1 MDYESLIGSVS
12 HNDSTIKQLNN
23 QRFNNMKHLGI
34 IIATIALVAIGLLAF
49 ASPSKTPDNP
59 QTPKNNYETMWK
71 KVKENLEKDL
81 PESAEKELD
90 AIEKQATK
98 DKNQIQLLKTYLY
111 RQNIFQRTIEEDPDQ
126 HFIQYIETKV
136 GQLDEVCDALLHE
149 EIAAAYA
156 NYLSGNEWRISE
168 NLPIDGADL
177 SKVEMKYWDKESF
190 KTRINQHYAEAL
202 KPVEAL
208 KKAKTEDFMVLYEN
222 TNNNKEYI
230 EYEATLFEFMFHRVA
245 KHYQEEA
252 DANDAEGD
260 TEKWWL
266 PAKDFVKVDLGDFDN
281 PLIKCLKIYQEL
293 ITYNLKNENEDVLI
307 YNDFKRLEFVNNTLG
322 ILLHYT
328 QYQAAMEDLKA
339 QHKDN
344 PLSTEITFS
353 IAQNMVGQLE
363 NNSEDSTYFDNYK
376 KAKAMCEEAIAKFP
390 KSKGAKNCENLIK
403 RIEEPQ
409 IDITLNKV
417 QLPNE
422 AIPAVLE
429 YKNTTAPYYRIVK
442 VSEKELSKL
451 NNMQKEDLLK
461 ELDKKLP
468 VAEQELTLAAE
479 TDYRSH
485 STLIALPALEE
496 GIYYLTA
503 TTKQGIKSE
512 NKTLVLNFQVSNL
525 GYIADQKDEKM
536 TVVTVDRK
544 TGKTVEGVTVELFRR
559 EWDYKAREHKT
570 IILTTLKSDKNG
582 RVVLD
587 GKVGTYNSFGIN
599 LRKGDDNLLS
609 GNQFRLDER
618 YRNNNEIYE
627 TKLFTDRAIYR
638 PGQTVYFQG
647 ITTRRQGEDLSLVNN
662 YSEKVSFRDAN
673 WQEITSANFT
683 TDEYGS
689 FSGSFVIPT
698 DRLNGVFHLNANRG
712 SVTIRVEEYKRP
724 TFEVNFERPKEQYK
738 LNQEVTVRGDVKA
751 YAGFGLDDVEY
762 TYRVIRKTSFPWRC
776 WWWYPYVE
784 DEQITHGKARTDENG
799 KFAVTFNLKPSK
811 TIAPEKQ
818 PMFTYEIEVTATS
831 KQGETHA
838 DTYSI
843 RAGYNEIA
851 ISTDLPRTIEKS
863 DIGKYQITVS
873 NLSWQPAKSR
883 ISRKIY
889 RYKDA
894 AKINYFEAN
903 HFFKSYDFDRDVQ
916 AIDRQI
922 LTDEE
927 LARLFPAWSFYDKQS
942 KTLVDEAE
950 IMVDDKAKF
959 YEGKALEPGK
969 YVVELTSLDD
979 PLAKIS
985 EQFTVFEN
993 DSKKLPFT
1001 TMEWAHQDKSTAKPG
1016 EEIQLSIGTSAKDV
1030 DVWVQLLHGDEI
1042 RMDKKINV
1050 SNGVQTLSYKVT
1062 EGDRGGL
1069 CWRYAF
1075 VKENSYNTDRLSVS
1089 VPFDNYDLN
1098 VKLATMRDKLSPGA
1112 EETWEVTV
1120 RDYKDKP
1127 LEAGLLAGMYDASLD
1142 EFERNHW
1149 WFSMSPSGVSGR
1161 SFGTDGHGFTSSN
1174 TGLEYFYFAE
1184 LFNFSLPS
1192 DAPFFDFGYGFGA
1205 RRYRKGGRVLYDY
1218 VEESVPMMAGAVLE
1232 KSSNSVDYEIPLV
1245 AQNAADEESIEI
1257 FRRVVFDESDDNR
1270 EASKEPTE
1278 PTLRENFNETAFFF
1292 PQLRT
1297 NADGSATFSF
1307 TMPDALTR
1315 WRLMLLAYT
1324 KDRKTGSKDYTFTSS
1339 KPVMIM
1345 ADMPRYMYDNDE
1357 LWFVANVI
1365 NTGDEPVTP
1374 KAKLEIFDAATMQ
1387 PVNLIV
1393 NAGPSTGSGASTTQ
1407 METIQP
1413 GRSKEV
1419 RWKVKGQYDL
1429 ELLAF
1434 RFTAYAGEFSDAEQ
1448 HLLPVLSSEI
1458 FMTQTLP
1465 ITVKAETEQ
1474 VFDFEAIANPDSHE
1488 RDYSLTLNFS
1498 TNPVW
1503 YAVQALP
1510 YLANVSTDRAETA
1523 FYVFYANT
1531 LSSYIADNIPNLLA
1545 YIKKWQ
1551 IETPDAL
1558 LSQLEKDQDLKAIM
1572 LQETPW
1578 VLEAKSETE
1587 QRSRIANLFEI
1598 NTLRGQQTRALQLI
1612 SQKQKYN
1619 GGWPWMDGMPE
1630 SPYIT
1635 TYILTGFGK
1644 LQKMGAWSSLSQA
1657 DQNTA
1662 QSICDKAV
1670 RFLEYEVAETYRNM
1684 KRYSKGKDWPI
1695 GSTTLAELYALSFFK
1710 EQNSDKDF
1718 ATAKKYYLGSL
1729 DKEWTSFNYNQRSK
1743 AAVLLYRTGNEKT
1756 AKLMIQSFKETAQK
1770 NEQIGMYWPKK
1781 YFSFESHIAT
1791 HANIMAAFA
1800 EIDQNQEMI
1809 DELRVWLLT
1818 QKQTNKWENS
1828 ASTAD
1833 AIYALLMRG
1842 SDWFEEGKEVTLR
1855 FGNTPISTEGGV
1867 AGTGFIQRRWNAN
1880 EVTSEMRQ
1888 LTVNNPTN
1896 HLVWGGLFRQYFVP
1910 IDEVKSD
1917 ESGFTIK
1924 RELFVEKIDDKG
1936 KKLVPV
1942 GTALRQAQGP
1952 AGAAD
1957 VEPVETPLKVGDKL
1971 TVKITFTNQQDM
1983 SFVFVKDLRAAG
1995 FEPIEQISR
2004 YEYNDRMS
2012 YYQSNTDT
2020 DMEFFIEFLHKG
2032 THQLEYSMFV
2042 TKEGYLNNGYALIQ
2056 CQYAPEFSAYSDG
2069 MKVKVGE

>member
-1 MDYESLIGSVS
+1 
-12 HNDSTIKQLNN
+12 
-23 QRFNNMKHLGI
+23 MKRTGI
-34 IIATIALVAIGLLAF
+34 IIAVVALVALGLLAF
-49 ASPSKTPDNP
+49 ATPSKTPDTP
-59 QTPKNNYETMWK
+59 QTPKNNYESMWK
-71 KVKENLEKDL
+71 KVKENLEKNL
-81 PESAEKELD
+81 PESAEKELNV
-90 AIEKQATK
+90 IEEQASK
-98 DKNQIQLLKTYLY
+98 DKNQTQLLKTWLY
-111 RQNIFQRTIEEDPDQ
+111 RQSIMQFTVEEDPEQ
-126 HFIQYIETKV
+126 AFIQYLETKV
-136 GQLDEVCDALLHE
+136 EQLDAVHDALLHE
-149 EIAAAYA
+149 EIAHAYA
-156 NYLSGNEWRISE
+156 NYLESYEWRISD
-168 NLPIDGADL
+168 NLAIDGDL
-177 SKVEMKYWDKESF
+177 SKVEMKYWDRASF
-190 KTRINQHYAEAL
+190 EARINLHYAEAL

-222 TNNNKEYI
+222 TSNNERYI
-230 EYEATLFEFMFHRVA
+230 EYEASLFEFMFHRVA
-245 KHYQEEA
+245 KYYQEQA
-252 DANDAEGD
+252 DADDVEGETD
-260 TEKWWL
+260 SWWL
-266 PAKDFVKVDLGDFDN
+266 PAKDFVKVDLGN
-281 PLIKCLKIYQEL
+281 TETPLNLCLKIYQDL
-293 ITYNLKNENEDVLI
+293 IAYNLKNDNEDVLI
-307 YNDFKRLEFVNNTLG
+307 YNDFKRFEFVNG
-322 ILLHYT
+322 ILGKNE

-344 PLSTEITFS
+344 SLSAEITS
-353 IAQNMVGQLE
+353 LIARNLMNQQE
-363 NNSEDSTYFDNYK
+363 NNPSDSTLFDNYK
-376 KAKAMCEEAIAKFP
+376 KAKTMCEEAIAQFP
-390 KSKGAKNCENLIK
+390 KSQGAKNCQSLID

-409 IDITLNKV
+409 IDIALNSV

-429 YKNTTAPYYRIVK
+429 YRNTTAPYYRIVK
-442 VSEKELSKL
+442 VSEKELEKL
-451 NNMQKEDLLK
+451 NGMNKEDRLK
-461 ELDKKLP
+461 ELNKTKA
-468 VAEQELTLAAE
+468 VVEKELSLAPE
-479 TDYRSH
+479 TDYRNH
-485 STLIALPALEE
+485 STLIALPALER

-503 TTKQGIKSE
+503 TTKQGIKDE
-512 NKTLVLNFQVSNL
+512 DKTLMLSFQVSQL
-525 GYIADQKDEKM
+525 GYITDKNENKM

-544 TGKTVEGVTVELFRR
+544 TGKTVEGVTVEFCRR
-559 EWDYKAREHKT
+559 EWNYKAREYKT
-570 IILTTLKSDKNG
+570 IVLSTVKSDKEGKAVMNG
-582 RVVLD
+582 
-587 GKVGTYNSFGIN
+587 KEESTTSFYVN
-599 LRKGDDNLLS
+599 LRKGDDALLS
-609 GNQFRLDER
+609 DIHFSIGTPPNRDDR
-618 YRNNNEIYE
+618 VNHM
-627 TKLFTDRAIYR
+627 TTLFTDRAIYR

-647 ITTRRQGEDLSLVNN
+647 IVVRYQGKDQALVNG
-662 YSEKVSFRDAN
+662 YSEKVTFKDAN
-673 WQEITSANFT
+673 WQEISSAQFT
-683 TDEYGS
+683 TDEYGT

-698 DRLNGVFHLNANRG
+698 DRLNGVFHLISGHGNK
-712 SVTIRVEEYKRP
+712 TIRVEEYKRP
-724 TFEVNFERPKEQYK
+724 TFEVTFEKPKEQYK
-738 LNQEVTVRGDVKA
+738 LNQEVTVHGDVKA

-762 TYRVIRKTSFPWRC
+762 SYRVVRKTSFPWRC
-776 WWWYPYVE
+776 WWWWYPVVE
-784 DEQITHGKARTDENG
+784 DEQITYGKARTDVNG
-799 KFAVTFNLKPSK
+799 KFAVTFNLKLSK

-818 PMFTYEIEVTATS
+818 PVFTYEIEVTATS

-851 ISTDLPRTIEKS
+851 ISTDLPSEVEKS
-863 DIGKYQITVS
+863 DMGKYQITVS

-889 RYKDA
+889 RYEEA
-894 AKINYFEAN
+894 AKINYFEAMG
-903 HFFKSYDFDRDVQ
+903 HLEKL
-916 AIDRQI
+916 DRQM
-922 LTDEE
+922 LSDVD
-927 LARLFPAWSFYDKQS
+927 LARLFPEYSFYDKQN
-942 KTLVDEAE
+942 KTLVDEAT
-950 IMVDDKAKF
+950 ITVDDKARF
-959 YEGKALEPGK
+959 YDGKALKPGK

-985 EQFTVFEN
+985 QQFTVFEE
-993 DSKKLPFT
+993 DSKKQPLT
-1001 TMEWAHQDKSTAKPG
+1001 TMEWKHLDTSTAHPG
-1016 EEIQLSIGTSAKDV
+1016 DEIHLSIGSSAKDV
-1030 DVWVQLLHGDEI
+1030 DIWVQLTHGNEI
-1042 RMDKKINV
+1042 RLDKKINV
-1050 SNGVQTLSYKVT
+1050 NNGVQTLSYKVT
-1062 EGDRGGL
+1062 ENDRGGL
-1069 CWRYAF
+1069 EWRYAF
-1075 VKENSYNTDRLSVS
+1075 VKENSFNIDRLGVS
-1089 VPFDNYDLN
+1089 VPFDNYNLA

-1127 LEAGLLAGMYDASLD
+1127 IEAALLASMYDASLD
-1142 EFERNHW
+1142 EFARNHW

-1161 SFGTDGHGFTSSN
+1161 SFNSDSHGFTSSN
-1174 TGLEYFYFAE
+1174 TGLEYFYFVE

-1192 DAPFFDFGYGFGA
+1192 DAPFFDFGYAYG
-1205 RRYRKGGRVLYDY
+1205 RRYRKGSRYYEDVYMC
-1218 VEESVPMMAGAVLE
+1218 VEERATPRMSGAVLQ
-1232 KSSNSVDYEIPLV
+1232 KNSI
-1245 AQNAADEESIEI
+1245 AADGAVEVEEEMVEI
-1257 FRRVVFDESDDNR
+1257 AKQESSHPSETGGQDDKT
-1270 EASKEPTE
+1270 KEPAE

-1297 NADGSATFSF
+1297 NNDGSATFSF

-1324 KDRKTGSKDYTFTSS
+1324 KDRKTGQNEYTFTSS

-1374 KAKLEIFDAATMQ
+1374 KAKLEIFDAASMQ
-1387 PVNLIV
+1387 PINMIV
-1393 NAGPSTGSGASTTQ
+1393 SNTTIP

-1429 ELLAF
+1429 SLLAF
-1434 RFTAYAGEFSDAEQ
+1434 RFTAYAGQFSDAEQ

-1474 VFDFEAIANPDSHE
+1474 TFDFEAIANPDSHE
-1488 RDYSLTLNFS
+1488 RDHSLTLNFS

-1510 YLANVSTDRAETA
+1510 YLANVKADRAETA

-1531 LSSYIADNIPNLLA
+1531 LSSYIADHIPNLLN

-1587 QRSRIANLFEI
+1587 QRNRISALFEV
-1598 NTLRGQQTRALQLI
+1598 NTIGNQQTNALKLI
-1612 SQKQKYN
+1612 KDKQKYN

-1630 SPYIT
+1630 SPYIS
-1635 TYILTGFGK
+1635 TYILSGFGR
-1644 LQKMGAWSSLSQA
+1644 LQKMGAWESLSKA
-1657 DQNTA
+1657 DQNTT

-1670 RFLEYEVAETYRNM
+1670 RYLEYEVAETYREM
-1684 KRYSKGKDWPI
+1684 KRLSKGKDWPI
-1695 GSTTLAELYALSFFK
+1695 GSSTLNELYALSFFK
-1710 EQNSDKDF
+1710 EQNSDRDF
-1718 ATAKKYYLGSL
+1718 AKAKAYYLKSL
-1729 DKEWTSFNYNQRSK
+1729 DKEWTSFNFNQRSK
-1743 AAVLLYRTGNEKT
+1743 GALVLYRNGNEKT
-1756 AKLMIQSFKETAQK
+1756 AKLMIQSFKECAQK

-1800 EIDQNQEMI
+1800 EIDQNQEML
-1809 DELRVWLLT
+1809 DQLRVWLLT

-1828 ASTAD
+1828 SSTAD
-1833 AIYALLMRG
+1833 ALYALLMRG

-1855 FGNTPISTEGGV
+1855 FGNIPVSIEGGV

-1880 EVTSEMRQ
+1880 EVTQDMRQ

-1924 RELFVEKIDDKG
+1924 RELFVETVTDKG
-1936 KKLVPV
+1936 KVLVPAEKR
-1942 GTALRQAQGP
+1942 T
-1952 AGAAD
+1952 
-1957 VEPVETPLKVGDKL
+1957 LKVGDKL
-1971 TVKITFTNQQDM
+1971 TVKITFTSQQDM

-1995 FEPIEQISR
+1995 FEPIEQISH

-2020 DMEFFIEFLHKG
+2020 DMEFFIERLSKG

-2042 TKEGYLNNGYALIQ
+2042 TKEGHLNNGYALIQ

-2069 MKVKVGE
+2069 MKVVVGE

>member
-1 MDYESLIGSVS
+1 
-12 HNDSTIKQLNN
+12 
-23 QRFNNMKHLGI
+23 MKHLGI
-34 IIATIALVAIGLLAF
+34 IIGIIALVAFGVLAF
-49 ASPSKTPDNP
+49 AMPSRTPNPDNP
-59 QTPKNNYETMWK
+59 KTPKNNYETMWK
-71 KVKENLEKDL
+71 NVKENLEKDL
-81 PESAEKELD
+81 PESAEKELN
-90 AIEKQATK
+90 AIEEKASK
-98 DKNQIQLLKTYLY
+98 DKNQTQLLKTWLY
-111 RQNIFQRTIEEDPDQ
+111 RQNIMLRTVEEDPEQ
-126 HFIQYIETKV
+126 AFIQYLESKV
-136 GQLDEVCDALLHE
+136 GQLDAVHDALLHE
-149 EIAAAYA
+149 EIAKAYA
-156 NYLSGNEWRISE
+156 NYLDENEWNINE
-168 NLPIDGADL
+168 NLPIDGDL

-190 KTRINQHYAEAL
+190 KTRINQHYDEAL
-202 KPVEAL
+202 KPVESL
-208 KKAKTEDFMVLYEN
+208 KKAKTVDFMVLYEN

-230 EYEATLFEFMFHRVA
+230 EYEASLFEFMFHRVA
-245 KHYQEEA
+245 KYYQEEA
-252 DANDAEGD
+252 NADQAEGD

-266 PAKDFVKVDLGDFDN
+266 PAKDFVKADLGDFDN

-293 ITYNLKNENEDVLI
+293 IAYNLKNSNEDVLI
-307 YNDFKRLEFVNNTLG
+307 YNDLKRLEFVNNTLG

-328 QYQAAMEDLKA
+328 QYQAAMENLKM

-344 PLSTEITFS
+344 PLSAEIT
-353 IAQNMVGQLE
+353 ALMARNLMGQYE

-376 KAKAMCEEAIAKFP
+376 KAKTICEEAIAKFP

-409 IDITLNKV
+409 IDLTLNKV
-417 QLPNE
+417 HLPNE

-461 ELDKKLP
+461 ELNKKMP
-468 VAEQELTLAAE
+468 VAEQDLMLPAE

-503 TTKQGIKSE
+503 TTKQGVKSE
-512 NKTLVLNFQVSNL
+512 DKTLVLNFQVSNL
-525 GYIADQKDEKM
+525 GYIIDQKDEKM

-544 TGKTVEGVTVELFRR
+544 TGKTVEGVTVELYRR

-570 IILTTLKSDKNG
+570 IILATMKSDKNG
-582 RVVLD
+582 RAVLD
-587 GKVGTYNSFGIN
+587 GKVGSNNSFGIN

-609 GNQFRLDER
+609 ERYFRLNEQ
-618 YRNNNEIYE
+618 YRNNNEVYE

-673 WQEITSANFT
+673 WQEISLANFN

-689 FSGSFVIPT
+689 FSGSFVIPS

-724 TFEVNFERPKEQYK
+724 TFEVTFEQPKEQYK

-762 TYRVIRKTSFPWRC
+762 TYRVVRKTSFPWRC
-776 WWWYPYVE
+776 WWWWYPVVD

-863 DIGKYQITVS
+863 DLGKYQITVS

-889 RYKDA
+889 RYDDL
-894 AKINYFEAN
+894 AKINYFEAMQ
-903 HFFKSYDFDRDVQ
+903 HLEVL
-916 AIDRQI
+916 DRQ
-922 LTDEE
+922 LLSDEQ
-927 LARLFPAWSFYDKQS
+927 LNKLFPEYSFYDKRT

-959 YEGKALEPGK
+959 LEGKTLESGN
-969 YVVELTSLDD
+969 YVVELKSLDD
-979 PLAKIS
+979 PLAVTT
-985 EQFTVFEN
+985 EEFTVYEN
-993 DSKKLPFT
+993 EAKKMPYT
-1001 TMEWAHQDKSTAKPG
+1001 AMVWSDVDKSTAHPG
-1016 EEIQLSIGTSAKDV
+1016 DEIKFSIGSSAKDV
-1030 DVWVQLLHGDEI
+1030 DIWVQLLHGDEI
-1042 RMDKKINV
+1042 RMDKKITV
-1050 SNGVQTLSYKVT
+1050 SNSVQTFTYKVT

-1069 CWRYAF
+1069 NFRYVLVKGNAF
-1075 VKENSYNTDRLSVS
+1075 RTSDNHIS
-1089 VPFDNYDLN
+1089 VPFDNYDLD
-1098 VKLATMRDKLSPGA
+1098 VKLATVRDKLSPGA

-1127 LEAGLLAGMYDASLD
+1127 LEAALLAGMYDASLD
-1142 EFERNHW
+1142 EFERNYW
-1149 WFSMSPSGVSGR
+1149 WFSMSPSGVYGN
-1161 SFGTDGHGFTSSN
+1161 SFGTDDHGFTSSN

-1192 DAPFFDFGYGFGA
+1192 DAPFFDFGYGFSY
-1205 RRYRKGGRVLYDY
+1205 RRYGKGLGAGRVMYD
-1218 VEESVPMMAGAVLE
+1218 EMVLE
-1232 KSSNSVDYEIPLV
+1232 EAAMPMQSVALSKKAVEANGAIETADAEEMVEITKQEMP
-1245 AQNAADEESIEI
+1245 S
-1257 FRRVVFDESDDNR
+1257 
-1270 EASKEPTE
+1270 EAGSQEQKPKEPAE

-1374 KAKLEIFDAATMQ
+1374 KAKLEIFDAGTMQ
-1387 PVNLIV
+1387 PVDLII
-1393 NAGPSTGSGASTTQ
+1393 NDGPSTGSGTYTIP

-1429 ELLAF
+1429 SLLAF
-1434 RFTAYAGEFSDAEQ
+1434 RFTAYAGQFSDAEQ

-1465 ITVKAETEQ
+1465 ITVKAETEKT
-1474 VFDFEAIANPDSHE
+1474 FDVPLGSLIAGEDPQSLPRDSHNHE

-1510 YLANVSTDRAETA
+1510 YLANISTDRAETA

-1531 LSSYIADNIPNLLA
+1531 LSSYIADHIPNLLN

-1587 QRSRIANLFEI
+1587 QRSRIATLFEV
-1598 NTLRGQQTRALQLI
+1598 NTIRNQQTNALKLI
-1612 SQKQKYN
+1612 EQKQKYN

-1630 SPYIT
+1630 SPYIS
-1635 TYILTGFGK
+1635 TYILSGFGK
-1644 LQKMGAWSSLSQA
+1644 LQKMGAWSSLSKA

-1670 RFLEYEVAETYRNM
+1670 RYLEYEVAETYREM
-1684 KRYSKGKDWPI
+1684 KRLSKGKDWPI
-1695 GSTTLAELYALSFFK
+1695 GSGTLNELYALSFFK

-1729 DKEWTSFNYNQRSK
+1729 DKEWTSFNFNQRSK
-1743 AAVLLYRTGNEKT
+1743 GALVLYRNGNEKT

-1800 EIDQNQEMI
+1800 EIDQDQEMI

-1818 QKQTNKWENS
+1818 QKQTTMWENS

-1867 AGTGFIQRRWNAN
+1867 AGTGFIQRRWNAS
-1880 EVTSEMRQ
+1880 EVTQDMRQ

-1924 RELFVEKIDDKG
+1924 RELFVETVTDKG
-1936 KKLVPV
+1936 KVLVPV
-1942 GTALRQAQGP
+1942 EKRT
-1952 AGAAD
+1952 
-1957 VEPVETPLKVGDKL
+1957 LKVGDKL
-1971 TVKITFTNQQDM
+1971 TVKITFTSQQDM

-1995 FEPIEQISR
+1995 FEPIEQVSR
-2004 YEYNDRMS
+2004 YEYNDQMS

-2020 DMEFFIEFLHKG
+2020 DMEFFIEFLPKG

-2069 MKVKVGE
+2069 MRVKVGE

>member
-1 MDYESLIGSVS
+1 
-12 HNDSTIKQLNN
+12 
-23 QRFNNMKHLGI
+23 
-34 IIATIALVAIGLLAF
+34 
-49 ASPSKTPDNP
+49 
-59 QTPKNNYETMWK
+59 
-71 KVKENLEKDL
+71 
-81 PESAEKELD
+81 
-90 AIEKQATK
+90 
-98 DKNQIQLLKTYLY
+98 
-111 RQNIFQRTIEEDPDQ
+111 
-126 HFIQYIETKV
+126 
-136 GQLDEVCDALLHE
+136 
-149 EIAAAYA
+149 
-156 NYLSGNEWRISE
+156 
-168 NLPIDGADL
+168 
-177 SKVEMKYWDKESF
+177 
-190 KTRINQHYAEAL
+190 
-202 KPVEAL
+202 
-208 KKAKTEDFMVLYEN
+208 
-222 TNNNKEYI
+222 
-230 EYEATLFEFMFHRVA
+230 
-245 KHYQEEA
+245 
-252 DANDAEGD
+252 
-260 TEKWWL
+260 
-266 PAKDFVKVDLGDFDN
+266 
-281 PLIKCLKIYQEL
+281 
-293 ITYNLKNENEDVLI
+293 
-307 YNDFKRLEFVNNTLG
+307 
-322 ILLHYT
+322 
-328 QYQAAMEDLKA
+328 
-339 QHKDN
+339 
-344 PLSTEITFS
+344 
-353 IAQNMVGQLE
+353 
-363 NNSEDSTYFDNYK
+363 
-376 KAKAMCEEAIAKFP
+376 
-390 KSKGAKNCENLIK
+390 
-403 RIEEPQ
+403 
-409 IDITLNKV
+409 
-417 QLPNE
+417 
-422 AIPAVLE
+422 
-429 YKNTTAPYYRIVK
+429 
-442 VSEKELSKL
+442 
-451 NNMQKEDLLK
+451 
-461 ELDKKLP
+461 
-468 VAEQELTLAAE
+468 
-479 TDYRSH
+479 
-485 STLIALPALEE
+485 
-496 GIYYLTA
+496 
-503 TTKQGIKSE
+503 
-512 NKTLVLNFQVSNL
+512 
-525 GYIADQKDEKM
+525 
-536 TVVTVDRK
+536 
-544 TGKTVEGVTVELFRR
+544 
-559 EWDYKAREHKT
+559 
-570 IILTTLKSDKNG
+570 
-582 RVVLD
+582 
-587 GKVGTYNSFGIN
+587 
-599 LRKGDDNLLS
+599 
-609 GNQFRLDER
+609 
-618 YRNNNEIYE
+618 
-627 TKLFTDRAIYR
+627 
-638 PGQTVYFQG
+638 
-647 ITTRRQGEDLSLVNN
+647 
-662 YSEKVSFRDAN
+662 
-673 WQEITSANFT
+673 
-683 TDEYGS
+683 
-689 FSGSFVIPT
+689 
-698 DRLNGVFHLNANRG
+698 
-712 SVTIRVEEYKRP
+712 
-724 TFEVNFERPKEQYK
+724 
-738 LNQEVTVRGDVKA
+738 
-751 YAGFGLDDVEY
+751 
-762 TYRVIRKTSFPWRC
+762 
-776 WWWYPYVE
+776 
-784 DEQITHGKARTDENG
+784 
-799 KFAVTFNLKPSK
+799 
-811 TIAPEKQ
+811 
-818 PMFTYEIEVTATS
+818 MFTYEIEVTATS

-863 DIGKYQITVS
+863 DIGTYQITGS
-873 NLSWQPAKSR
+873 NLRWQPAKSR

-889 RYKDA
+889 RYDDL
-894 AKINYFEAN
+894 AKIIYFNAMGRLE
-903 HFFKSYDFDRDVQ
+903 
-916 AIDRQI
+916 ILDRQMFS
-922 LTDEE
+922 DEE
-927 LARLFPAWSFYDKQS
+927 LSRLFPEYGFYDKRTKS
-942 KTLVDEAE
+942 LVDEAT
-950 IMVDDKAKF
+950 INVDDKAKF
-959 YEGKALEPGK
+959 LEGKTLQPGE

-985 EQFTVFEN
+985 EEFTIYEN
-993 DSKKLPFT
+993 QAPKMPYTAIVWSDV
-1001 TMEWAHQDKSTAKPG
+1001 DKSTAHPG
-1016 EEIQLSIGTSAKDV
+1016 DEIHFSIGSSAKDV
-1030 DVWVQLLHGDEI
+1030 DIWLQLLHGDEI
-1042 RMDKKINV
+1042 RMDKKITV
-1050 SNGVQTLSYKVT
+1050 SNSVQTFTYKVT

-1069 CWRYAF
+1069 NFRYVL
-1075 VKENSYNTDRLSVS
+1075 VKENAFKTSDDHIS
-1089 VPFDNYDLN
+1089 VPFDNYNLD

-1127 LEAGLLAGMYDASLD
+1127 LEAALLAGMYDASLD
-1142 EFERNHW
+1142 EFARNYW
-1149 WFSMSPSGVSGR
+1149 SFSMSPWGTR
-1161 SFGTDGHGFTSSN
+1161 SFRFSTCVHDFTSSN
-1174 TGLEYFYFAE
+1174 TSLEHFYFAE

-1192 DAPFFDFGYGFGA
+1192 DAPFFDFGYGFGM

-1218 VEESVPMMAGAVLE
+1218 VEESAPMMTGAVLE
-1232 KSSNSVDYEIPLV
+1232 KSSNTVDYEIPLV
-1245 AQNAADEESIEI
+1245 AQNATDEEMVMADEGNEVMFYEVTESGK
-1257 FRRVVFDESDDNR
+1257 
-1270 EASKEPTE
+1270 SKEPTE

-1292 PQLRT
+1292 PQMRT
-1297 NADGSATFSF
+1297 NTDGSATFSF

-1315 WRLMLLAYT
+1315 WRLMLMAYT

-1374 KAKLEIFDAATMQ
+1374 KAKLEIFDAGTMK
-1387 PVNLIV
+1387 PVNILV
-1393 NAGPSTGSGASTTQ
+1393 TNATIL

-1419 RWKVKGQYDL
+1419 RWKVKAQYDL

-1465 ITVKAETEQ
+1465 ITVKDETEQ

-1510 YLANVSTDRAETA
+1510 YLANVNTDRAETA

-1531 LSSYIADNIPNLLA
+1531 LSSYIADHIPNLLA

-1598 NTLRGQQTRALQLI
+1598 NNLRGQQTRALQLI

-1657 DQNTA
+1657 DQSTA

-1670 RFLEYEVAETYRNM
+1670 RFLEYEVADTYREM
-1684 KRYSKGKDWPI
+1684 KKYSKGKDWPI
-1695 GSTTLAELYALSFFK
+1695 GSTTLSELYALSFFK

-1729 DKEWTSFNYNQRSK
+1729 DKEWTTFNFNQRSK
-1743 AAVLLYRTGNEKT
+1743 GAVVLYRSGNEKT

-1818 QKQTNKWENS
+1818 QKQTTMWENS

-1842 SDWFEEGKEVTLR
+1842 SDWFAEGKEVTLR

-1867 AGTGFIQRRWNAN
+1867 AGTGFIQRRWTAN
-1880 EVTSEMRQ
+1880 EVTPDMRQ

-1917 ESGFTIK
+1917 EAGFTIK
-1924 RELFVEKIDDKG
+1924 RELFVETVTDKG
-1936 KKLVPV
+1936 KLLVPV
-1942 GTALRQAQGP
+1942 EKQA
-1952 AGAAD
+1952 
-1957 VEPVETPLKVGDKL
+1957 LKVGDKL
-1971 TVKITFTNQQDM
+1971 TVKITFTSQQDM

-2020 DMEFFIEFLHKG
+2020 DMEFFIEFLPKG

-2069 MKVKVGE
+2069 MKIRVGE

>member
-1 MDYESLIGSVS
+1 
-12 HNDSTIKQLNN
+12 
-23 QRFNNMKHLGI
+23 MKHLGI
-34 IIATIALVAIGLLAF
+34 IIAIVALVAIGLLAF
-49 ASPSKTPDNP
+49 AVPSKNPNSPDTPDSP

-90 AIEKQATK
+90 AIEKQAAK
-98 DKNQIQLLKTYLY
+98 DKNQVQLLKTWLY
-111 RQNIFQRTIEEDPDQ
+111 RQQIFQRTVEEDPDQ
-126 HFIQYIETKV
+126 YFIQYAETKV
-136 GQLDEVCDALLHE
+136 GQLDEACNALLHE
-149 EIAAAYA
+149 ELAKAYA
-156 NYLSGNEWRISE
+156 EYLDDNEWRISQ
-168 NLPIDGADL
+168 NLAIDGDI

-190 KTRINQHYAEAL
+190 KTRINAHYSEAL

-208 KKAKTEDFMVLYEN
+208 KKAKTEDFMALYEN
-222 TNNNKEYI
+222 TDNNVRYI
-230 EYEATLFEFMFHRVA
+230 EYEASLFEFMFHRVSNY
-245 KHYQEEA
+245 YQGQANLDDVEA
-252 DANDAEGD
+252 GWDSE
-260 TEKWWL
+260 TWWL
-266 PAKDFVKVDLGDFDN
+266 PAKDFVKADLGDDDS
-281 PLIKCLKIYQEL
+281 PLIKCLKIYQDL
-293 ITYNLKNENEDVLI
+293 IAYNLKQKNEDVLI
-307 YNDFKRLEFVNNTLG
+307 FNDFKRFGFVNG
-322 ILLHYT
+322 ILGKDDR
-328 QYQAAMEDLKA
+328 YQAAMEDLKA
-339 QHKDN
+339 QHPDN
-344 PLSTEITFS
+344 PISAEITS
-353 IAQNMVGQLE
+353 LIARNMINQQE
-363 NNSEDSTYFDNYK
+363 NHSEDSTYFDNYK
-376 KAKAMCEEAIAKFP
+376 KAKALCEEAIAKFP
-390 KSKGAKNCENLIK
+390 KSMGAKNCQNIIK

-409 IDITLNKV
+409 IDLSLNSV

-429 YKNTTAPYYRIVK
+429 YRNTTTPYYRIVK
-442 VSEKELSKL
+442 VTEKELKKL
-451 NNMQKEDLLK
+451 NEMRKEDLLK
-461 ELDKKLP
+461 ELDKKSA
-468 VAEQELTLAAE
+468 VAEQELTLPAE
-479 TDYRSH
+479 TDYREH
-485 STLIALPALEE
+485 STLIALPALER
-496 GIYYLTA
+496 GFYYLTA
-503 TTKQGIKSE
+503 TTEKGIKSE
-512 NKTLVLNFQVSNL
+512 EKTLVLNFQVSNL
-525 GYIADQKDEKM
+525 GYVADKFYDQM
-536 TVVTVDRK
+536 TVLTVDRK
-544 TGKTVEGVTVELFRR
+544 TGKAMEGVTVEFYRR
-559 EWDYKAREHKT
+559 EWDYKSREYKT
-570 IILTTLKSDKNG
+570 IILKTVKSDKNG
-582 RVVLD
+582 KAVMD
-587 GKVGTYNSFGIN
+587 GNEKDRSSFYVN
-599 LRKGDDNLLS
+599 LRKGDDVLLS
-609 GNQFRLDER
+609 SINYYLGSPEVNDRVYHTTHF
-618 YRNNNEIYE
+618 
-627 TKLFTDRAIYR
+627 FTDRAIYR

-647 ITTRRQGEDLSLVNN
+647 IVVRYQGKDEALVNG
-662 YSEKVSFRDAN
+662 YSEKVSFKDAN
-673 WQEITSANFT
+673 WQEIGSANFT
-683 TDEYGS
+683 TDEYGT

-698 DRLNGVFHLNANRG
+698 DRLNGVFHLTSGHG
-712 SVTIRVEEYKRP
+712 SSTIRVEEYKRP

-738 LNQEVTVRGDVKA
+738 LNQEVTVHGDVKA

-762 TYRVIRKTSFPWRC
+762 SYRVIRKTSFPWRC
-776 WWWYPYVE
+776 WWWWYPTVE
-784 DEQITHGKARTDENG
+784 DEQITYGKARTDAEG
-799 KFAVTFNLKPSK
+799 KFAVTFNLKPSLS
-811 TIAPEKQ
+811 IEPEKQ
-818 PMFTYEIEVTATS
+818 PVFTYEIEVTATS

-851 ISTDLPRTIEKS
+851 IGTDLPSEVEKA
-863 DIGKYQITVS
+863 DLGKYEITVS

-889 RYKDA
+889 RYENA
-894 AKINYFEAN
+894 AKINYFEAMG
-903 HFFKSYDFDRDVQ
+903 RRETL
-916 AIDRQI
+916 DRQV
-922 LTDEE
+922 LSDAE
-927 LARLFPAWSFYDKQS
+927 LARLFPEWSFYDKTVVEPVETPALRRAQGPE
-942 KTLVDEAE
+942 KNLVYQDE

-985 EQFTVFEN
+985 QQFTVFEN
-993 DSKKLPFT
+993 DSKKLPVT
-1001 TMEWAHQDKSTAKPG
+1001 TMEWAHQDKSTAHPG
-1016 EEIQLSIGTSAKDV
+1016 DEIQLSIGTSAKDV
-1030 DVWVQLLHGDEI
+1030 AVWVQLLHGDEV
-1042 RMDKKINV
+1042 RMDKKINL

-1069 CWRYAF
+1069 NWRYAF
-1075 VKENSYNTDRLSVS
+1075 VKENTFNIRRMDVS
-1089 VPFDNYDLN
+1089 VPFDNYNLN
-1098 VKLATMRDKLSPGA
+1098 VKLATVRDKLSPGA

-1120 RDYKDKP
+1120 NDYKDKP
-1127 LEAGLLAGMYDASLD
+1127 LEAGLLAGMYDVSLD
-1142 EFERNHW
+1142 EFARNYW

-1161 SFGTDGHGFTSSN
+1161 GFSGDGHGFTSSH
-1174 TGLEYFYFAE
+1174 TGLDYFYFVE

-1192 DAPFFDFGYGFGA
+1192 DAPFFDYGYVYRGRGL
-1205 RRYRKGGRVLYDY
+1205 RKGRGRY
-1218 VEESVPMMAGAVLE
+1218 VEDVYMCVEEEPMMSGAVLE
-1232 KSSNSVDYEIPLV
+1232 KNS
-1245 AQNAADEESIEI
+1245 AAGAALATDEA
-1257 FRRVVFDESDDNR
+1257 
-1270 EASKEPTE
+1270 EAEEALAKQDAAVETGGAASQEPAE

-1292 PQLRT
+1292 PQMRT
-1297 NADGSATFSF
+1297 NKDGSATFSF

-1315 WRLMLLAYT
+1315 WRLMLLAYS
-1324 KDRKTGSKDYTFTSS
+1324 KDRKTGRNEYTFTSS

-1365 NTGDEPVTP
+1365 NTGDEAVTP
-1374 KAKLEIFDAATMQ
+1374 KAKLEIFDAATME
-1387 PVNLIV
+1387 PVNIIV
-1393 NAGPSTGSGASTTQ
+1393 TDGPSTGPSSGSGTNSGTVQ
-1407 METIQP
+1407 VETIQP

-1419 RWKVKGQYDL
+1419 RWKVKAQYDL

-1434 RFTAYAGEFSDAEQ
+1434 RFTAYAGQFSDAEQ

-1465 ITVKAETEQ
+1465 ITVKADTEKT
-1474 VFDFEAIANPDSHE
+1474 FDFEAIANPDSHE

-1510 YLANVSTDRAETA
+1510 YLANTKTDRAETA

-1587 QRSRIANLFEI
+1587 QRNRIATLFEV
-1598 NTLRGQQTRALQLI
+1598 NTIRNQQTNALKLI
-1612 SQKQKYN
+1612 QQKQKYN

-1630 SPYIT
+1630 SAYIT
-1635 TYILTGFGK
+1635 TYILSGMGK
-1644 LQKMGAWSSLSQA
+1644 LQKMGAWSSLSKS

-1662 QSICDKAV
+1662 QNICDKAV
-1670 RFLEYEVAETYRNM
+1670 RYLEYDVAETYRYM
-1684 KRYSKGKDWPI
+1684 KKYSKGKDWPI
-1695 GSTTLAELYALSFFK
+1695 GSSTLAELYALSFFK
-1710 EQNSDKDF
+1710 EQNSDRDF
-1718 ATAKKYYLGSL
+1718 AKAKKYYLESL
-1729 DKEWTSFNYNQRSK
+1729 DKEWTSFNFNYRSK
-1743 AAVLLYRTGNEKT
+1743 GALVLYRNGNVKT
-1756 AKLMIQSFKETAQK
+1756 AKLMIQSFKECAQK

-1809 DELRVWLLT
+1809 DQLRVWLLT
-1818 QKQTNKWENS
+1818 QKQTNSWENS

-1842 SDWFEEGKEVTLR
+1842 SDWFAEGKDVTLR

-1880 EVTSEMRQ
+1880 EVTQDMRQ

-1924 RELFVEKIDDKG
+1924 RELFVETVTDKG
-1936 KKLVPV
+1936 KVLVPAEKR
-1942 GTALRQAQGP
+1942 T
-1952 AGAAD
+1952 
-1957 VEPVETPLKVGDKL
+1957 LKVGDKL
-1971 TVKITFTNQQDM
+1971 TVKITFTSQQDM
-1983 SFVFVKDLRAAG
+1983 SYVFVKDLRAAG

-2020 DMEFFIEFLHKG
+2020 DMEFFIERLPKG

-2056 CQYAPEFSAYSDG
+2056 CQYAPEFGAYSDG
-2069 MKVKVGE
+2069 MKLRVGE

>member
-1 MDYESLIGSVS
+1 MCQCFHGCK
-12 HNDSTIKQLNN
+12 NSTILHDICYFCVIIPNTKT
-23 QRFNNMKHLGI
+23 MKRIGI
-34 IIATIALVAIGLLAF
+34 ILAIVALVAIGLLAF
-49 ASPSKTPDNP
+49 ATPNQSPDKPK
-59 QTPKNNYETMWK
+59 TPKNNYETMWK
-71 KVKENLEKDL
+71 KVKENLEKNL

-90 AIEKQATK
+90 AIEQQAAK
-98 DKNQIQLLKTYLY
+98 DKNDIQLLKTYLY
-111 RQNIFQRTIEEDPDQ
+111 RQKIFQFTVEEDPDQ
-126 HFIQYIETKV
+126 YFIQYAESKI
-136 GQLDEVCDALLHE
+136 GQLDEVCNALLHE
-149 EIAAAYA
+149 EIARAYA
-156 NYLSGNEWRISE
+156 NYLESNERTINE
-168 NLPIDGADL
+168 NLPIDGDL
-177 SKVEMKYWDKESF
+177 PKVEMKYWDKESF
-190 KTRINQHYAEAL
+190 KTRIYQHYNEAL
-202 KPVEAL
+202 KPIEAL

-222 TNNNKEYI
+222 NENNEKYI
-230 EYEATLFEFMFHRVA
+230 EYEASLFEFMFHRVA
-245 KHYQEEA
+245 NYYQGEA
-252 DANDAEGD
+252 NADDAEGD

-266 PAKDFVKVDLGDFDN
+266 PAKDFVKADLGDFDN

-293 ITYNLKNENEDVLI
+293 IAYNLKNSNEDVLI
-307 YNDFKRLEFVNNTLG
+307 YNDFKRFGFVNG
-322 ILLHYT
+322 ILGKDD
-328 QYQAAMEDLKA
+328 QYQTAMEDLKA

-344 PLSTEITFS
+344 PLSAEIT
-353 IAQNMVGQLE
+353 ALMARNLMNQYE
-363 NNSEDSTYFDNYK
+363 NNNSDSTYFDNYK

-390 KSKGAKNCENLIK
+390 KSQGAKNCENLIK

-409 IDITLNKV
+409 IDITLNSV

-429 YKNTTAPYYRIVK
+429 YKNTTKPYYRIVK
-442 VSEKELSKL
+442 VSEKELKQLQLVDHKKDLIRVLNSK
-451 NNMQKEDLLK
+451 NAI
-461 ELDKKLP
+461 
-468 VAEQELTLAAE
+468 AEQELTLTPEA
-479 TDYRSH
+479 DYRHH

-503 TTKQGIKSE
+503 TTKQDIKSE
-512 NKTLVLNFQVSNL
+512 DKTLIISFQVSNL
-525 GYIADQKDEKM
+525 GYITDSKYEQM
-536 TVVTVDRK
+536 TAVVVDRK
-544 TGKTVEGVTVELFRR
+544 TGKTVEGVTVEFCRR
-559 EWDYKAREHKT
+559 EWDYKAREYKT
-570 IILTTLKSDKNG
+570 IVLNTVKSDKNG
-582 RVVLD
+582 KAVMTGEKGRM
-587 GKVGTYNSFGIN
+587 TSFYIN
-599 LRKGDDNLLS
+599 LRNGNDVLLS
-609 GNQFRLDER
+609 DINFSIGSPN
-618 YRNNNEIYE
+618 RNDGVYHM
-627 TKLFTDRAIYR
+627 TTLFTDRAIYR

-647 ITTRRQGEDLSLVNN
+647 VVKRSQDKEQTLVNG
-662 YSEKVSFRDAN
+662 YSEKVTFKDAN
-673 WQEITSANFT
+673 WQEISSAQFT

-698 DRLNGVFHLNANRG
+698 DRLNGVFHLITGHG
-712 SVTIRVEEYKRP
+712 SSTIRVEEYKRP
-724 TFEVNFERPKEQYK
+724 TFEVTFERPKEQYK
-738 LNQEVTVRGDVKA
+738 LNQEVTVHGDVKA

-762 TYRVIRKTSFPWRC
+762 SYRVIRKTSFPWRC
-776 WWWYPYVE
+776 WWWWYPTVE

-851 ISTDLPRTIEKS
+851 ISTDLPSEVEKS

-873 NLSWQPAKSR
+873 NLSYQPAKSR
-883 ISRKIY
+883 IMRKIY
-889 RYKDA
+889 RYDDV
-894 AKINYFEAN
+894 AKINYFDAMRRSE
-903 HFFKSYDFDRDVQ
+903 KL
-916 AIDRQI
+916 DRQV
-922 LTDEE
+922 LSDAE
-927 LARLFPAWSFYDKQS
+927 LARLFPEYSFYDKQN
-942 KTLVDEAE
+942 KTLVDEAT
-950 IMVDDKAKF
+950 ISVDDKAKF
-959 YEGKALEPGK
+959 YEGKALEPGR

-979 PLAKIS
+979 PFAKIS
-985 EQFTVFEN
+985 EQFIVFEN
-993 DSKKLPFT
+993 DSQKLPFT
-1001 TMEWAHQDKSTAKPG
+1001 TMEWVHQDKSTAKPG
-1016 EEIQLSIGTSAKDV
+1016 EEIQLSIGSAAKDV
-1030 DVWVQLLHGDEI
+1030 DIWVQLLHGDEI
-1042 RMDKKINV
+1042 RLDKKINV

-1062 EGDRGGL
+1062 ENDRGGL
-1069 CWRYAF
+1069 NWRYAF
-1075 VKENSYNTDRLSVS
+1075 VKENSFNKDRLDIS
-1089 VPFDNYDLN
+1089 VPFDNYDLD

-1127 LEAGLLAGMYDASLD
+1127 LEATLLAGMYDASLD

-1161 SFGTDGHGFTSSN
+1161 GFNSDGHGFTSSN
-1174 TGLEYFYFAE
+1174 TGLDYFYFVE

-1192 DAPFFDFGYGFGA
+1192 DAPFFDFGYGYGG
-1205 RRYRKGGRVLYDY
+1205 RRYRKGGRVYEDVY
-1218 VEESVPMMAGAVLE
+1218 MCVEESAVPRMSGAVLQKNAVTTGLPIVNDDVE
-1232 KSSNSVDYEIPLV
+1232 
-1245 AQNAADEESIEI
+1245 AADAEEMVEI
-1257 FRRVVFDESDDNR
+1257 TKQEMPY
-1270 EASKEPTE
+1270 EAGGQEQKPKEPAE

-1315 WRLMLLAYT
+1315 WRLMLMAYT
-1324 KDRKTGSKDYTFTSS
+1324 KDRKTGQNEYTFTSS

-1374 KAKLEIFDAATMQ
+1374 TAKLEIFDAGTMK
-1387 PVNLIV
+1387 PVNMIV
-1393 NAGPSTGSGASTTQ
+1393 SNATIP

-1429 ELLAF
+1429 SLLAF
-1434 RFTAYAGEFSDAEQ
+1434 RFTAYAGQFSDAEQ

-1465 ITVKAETEQ
+1465 ITVKAETEKT
-1474 VFDFEAIANPDSHE
+1474 FDFEAIANPDSHE

-1510 YLANVSTDRAETA
+1510 YLANIKADRAETA

-1531 LSSYIADNIPNLLA
+1531 LSSYIADHIPNLLN

-1587 QRSRIANLFEI
+1587 QRSRIASLFEI

-1612 SQKQKYN
+1612 QQKQKYN

-1630 SPYIT
+1630 SPYIS
-1635 TYILTGFGK
+1635 TYILSGFGK
-1644 LQKMGAWSSLSQA
+1644 LQKMGAWSSLSKA

-1670 RFLEYEVAETYRNM
+1670 RYLEYEVAETYRYM
-1684 KRYSKGKDWPI
+1684 KAHSKGKDWPI
-1695 GSTTLAELYALSFFK
+1695 GSSTLNELYALSFF
-1710 EQNSDKDF
+1710 EVQNSDRDF
-1718 ATAKKYYLGSL
+1718 AKAKDYYLKSL
-1729 DKEWTSFNYNQRSK
+1729 DKEWTSFNFNQRSK
-1743 AAVLLYRTGNEKT
+1743 GALVLFRNGNEKT
-1756 AKLMIQSFKETAQK
+1756 AKLMIQSFKECAQK

-1800 EIDQNQEMI
+1800 EIDQDQEMI
-1809 DELRVWLLT
+1809 DQLRVWLLT

-1880 EVTSEMRQ
+1880 EVTEDMRQ
-1888 LTVNNPTN
+1888 LTVNNPTP

-1924 RELFVEKIDDKG
+1924 RELFVETVTDKG

-1942 GTALRQAQGP
+1942 EKQA
-1952 AGAAD
+1952 
-1957 VEPVETPLKVGDKL
+1957 LKVGDKL
-1971 TVKITFTNQQDM
+1971 TVKITFTSQQDM

-2004 YEYNDRMS
+2004 YEYNDEMS

-2020 DMEFFIEFLHKG
+2020 DMEFFIEFLPKG

>member
-1 MDYESLIGSVS
+1 
-12 HNDSTIKQLNN
+12 
-23 QRFNNMKHLGI
+23 MKYKGI
-34 IIATIALVAIGLLAF
+34 IIAAATLLVVGALSF
-49 ASPSKTPDNP
+49 ASTNTLTKVPAA
-59 QTPKNNYETMWK
+59 PKNNYEDMWK
-71 KVKENLEKDL
+71 KVKENLDKNL

-90 AIEKQATK
+90 AIEQQAAK
-98 DKNQIQLLKTYLY
+98 DKNDIQLLKTYLY
-111 RQNIFQRTIEEDPDQ
+111 RQKIFHFTVEEDPDQ
-126 HFIQYIETKV
+126 YFIQYAESKI
-136 GQLDEVCDALLHE
+136 GQLDEVCNALLHE
-149 EIAAAYA
+149 EIAKAYA
-156 NYLSGNEWRISE
+156 NYLEENEWTINE
-168 NLPIDGADL
+168 NLAIDGDL
-177 SKVEMKYWDKESF
+177 GKVEMKYWDKASF
-190 KTRINQHYAEAL
+190 QSRIDQHYVEAL

-222 TNNNKEYI
+222 KDNNEKYI
-230 EYEATLFEFMFHRVA
+230 EYEASLFEFMFHRVA
-245 KHYQEEA
+245 NYYQGEA
-252 DANDAEGD
+252 NADDAEGD

-266 PAKDFVKVDLGDFDN
+266 PAKDFVKADLGDFNN
-281 PLIKCLKIYQEL
+281 PLIKCLRIYQDL
-293 ITYNLKNENEDVLI
+293 IAYNLKEKNEDVLI
-307 YNDFKRLEFVNNTLG
+307 YNDFKRFGFVNG
-322 ILLHYT
+322 ILGKDD

-339 QHKDN
+339 QHNDN
-344 PLSTEITFS
+344 PLSAEIT
-353 IAQNMVGQLE
+353 ALMARNLMNQYE
-363 NNSEDSTYFDNYK
+363 NNSSDSTYFDNYK

-390 KSKGAKNCENLIK
+390 KSQGAKNCENLIK

-409 IDITLNKV
+409 IDITLNSV

-429 YKNTTAPYYRIVK
+429 YKNTTKPYYRIVK
-442 VSEKELSKL
+442 VSEKELKQLQLVDHKKDLIRVLNSK
-451 NNMQKEDLLK
+451 NAI
-461 ELDKKLP
+461 
-468 VAEQELTLAAE
+468 AEQELTLAPEA
-479 TDYRSH
+479 DYRHH

-503 TTKQGIKSE
+503 TTKQDIKSE
-512 NKTLVLNFQVSNL
+512 DKTLIISFQVSNL
-525 GYIADQKDEKM
+525 GYITDSKYEQM
-536 TVVTVDRK
+536 TAVVVDRK
-544 TGKTVEGVTVELFRR
+544 TGKTVEGVTVEFCRR
-559 EWDYKAREHKT
+559 EWDYKAREYKT
-570 IILTTLKSDKNG
+570 IVLNTVKSDKNG
-582 RVVLD
+582 KAVMTGEKGRM
-587 GKVGTYNSFGIN
+587 TSFYIN
-599 LRKGDDNLLS
+599 LRNGNDVLLS
-609 GNQFRLDER
+609 DINFSIGSPN
-618 YRNNNEIYE
+618 RNDGVYHM
-627 TKLFTDRAIYR
+627 TTLFTDRAIYR

-647 ITTRRQGEDLSLVNN
+647 VVKRSQGKEQTLVNG
-662 YSEKVSFRDAN
+662 YSEKVTFKDAN
-673 WQEITSANFT
+673 WQEISSAQFT

-698 DRLNGVFHLNANRG
+698 DRLNGVFHLITGHG
-712 SVTIRVEEYKRP
+712 SSTIRVEEYKRP
-724 TFEVNFERPKEQYK
+724 TFEVTFERPKEQYK
-738 LNQEVTVRGDVKA
+738 LNQEVTVHGDVKA

-762 TYRVIRKTSFPWRC
+762 SYRVIRKTSFPWRC
-776 WWWYPYVE
+776 WWWWYPTVE

-851 ISTDLPRTIEKS
+851 ISTDLPSEVEKS

-889 RYKDA
+889 RYEDV
-894 AKINYFEAN
+894 AKINYFEAMG
-903 HFFKSYDFDRDVQ
+903 HSEKL
-916 AIDRQI
+916 DRQV
-922 LTDEE
+922 LSDAE
-927 LARLFPAWSFYDKQS
+927 LARLFPMYSFYDKQN
-942 KTLVDEAE
+942 KTLVDEAT
-950 IMVDDKAKF
+950 ISVDDKAKF
-959 YEGKALEPGK
+959 YEGKALEPGR

-979 PLAKIS
+979 PFAKIS

-993 DSKKLPFT
+993 DSKKLPVT
-1001 TMEWAHQDKSTAKPG
+1001 TMEWVHQDKSTAHPG
-1016 EEIQLSIGTSAKDV
+1016 DEIQLSIGSSAKDV
-1030 DVWVQLLHGDEI
+1030 EIWVQLLHGDEI
-1042 RMDKKINV
+1042 RLDKKITV

-1062 EGDRGGL
+1062 ENDRGGL
-1069 CWRYAF
+1069 SWRYAF
-1075 VKENSYNTDRLSVS
+1075 VKENSFNKDRLDIS
-1089 VPFDNYDLN
+1089 VPFDNYDLD

-1127 LEAGLLAGMYDASLD
+1127 LEAALLAGMYDASLD

-1149 WFSMSPSGVSGR
+1149 WFSMSPSGVYGR
-1161 SFGTDGHGFTSSN
+1161 GFNSDGHGFTSSN
-1174 TGLEYFYFAE
+1174 TGLDYFYFVE

-1192 DAPFFDFGYGFGA
+1192 DAPFFDFGYGYGG
-1205 RRYRKGGRVLYDY
+1205 RRYRKGGRVLYDEDVY
-1218 VEESVPMMAGAVLE
+1218 MCVEESAVPRMSGAVLQ
-1232 KSSNSVDYEIPLV
+1232 KNSVATDGFVEV
-1245 AQNAADEESIEI
+1245 EEEAADALETGSTAALKD
-1257 FRRVVFDESDDNR
+1257 DEP
-1270 EASKEPTE
+1270 KEPAE

-1315 WRLMLLAYT
+1315 WRLMLMAYT
-1324 KDRKTGSKDYTFTSS
+1324 KDRKTGRNEYTFTSS

-1374 KAKLEIFDAATMQ
+1374 KAKLEIFDAGTMK
-1387 PVNLIV
+1387 PVNMIV
-1393 NAGPSTGSGASTTQ
+1393 SNATIP

-1429 ELLAF
+1429 SLLAF
-1434 RFTAYAGEFSDAEQ
+1434 RFTAYAGQFSDAEQ

-1465 ITVKAETEQ
+1465 ITVKAETEKT
-1474 VFDFEAIANPDSHE
+1474 FDFEAIANPDSHE

-1510 YLANVSTDRAETA
+1510 YLANVKADRAETA

-1531 LSSYIADNIPNLLA
+1531 LSSYIADHIPNLLN

-1572 LQETPW
+1572 LKETPW

-1587 QRSRIANLFEI
+1587 QRSRIATLFEV
-1598 NTLRGQQTRALQLI
+1598 NTIRNQQTNALRLI
-1612 SQKQKYN
+1612 KDKQKYN

-1630 SPYIT
+1630 SPYIS
-1635 TYILTGFGK
+1635 TYILSGFGK
-1644 LQKMGAWSSLSQA
+1644 LQKMGAWSSLSKA

-1670 RFLEYEVAETYRNM
+1670 RYLEYEVAETYRYM
-1684 KRYSKGKDWPI
+1684 KAHSKGKDWPI
-1695 GSTTLAELYALSFFK
+1695 GSSTLNELYALSFFK

-1729 DKEWTSFNYNQRSK
+1729 DKEWTSFNFNQRSK
-1743 AAVLLYRTGNEKT
+1743 GALVLYRNGNEKT
-1756 AKLMIQSFKETAQK
+1756 AKLMIQSFKECAQK

-1800 EIDQNQEMI
+1800 EIDQDQEMI
-1809 DELRVWLLT
+1809 DQLRVWLLT
-1818 QKQTNKWENS
+1818 QKQTTMWENS

-1880 EVTSEMRQ
+1880 EVTEDMRQ
-1888 LTVNNPTN
+1888 LTVNNPTP

-1924 RELFVEKIDDKG
+1924 RELFVETVTDKG
-1936 KKLVPV
+1936 KKLVPFEK
-1942 GTALRQAQGP
+1942 QA
-1952 AGAAD
+1952 
-1957 VEPVETPLKVGDKL
+1957 LKVGDKL
-1971 TVKITFTNQQDM
+1971 TVKITFTSQQDM

-2004 YEYNDRMS
+2004 YEYNDEMS

-2020 DMEFFIEFLHKG
+2020 DMEFFIEFLPKG

>member
-1 MDYESLIGSVS
+1 
-12 HNDSTIKQLNN
+12 
-23 QRFNNMKHLGI
+23 MKHLGI
-34 IIATIALVAIGLLAF
+34 IIAITALVAVGALAF
-49 ASPSKTPDNP
+49 AMPSKAPDNPDNP
-59 QTPKNNYETMWK
+59 QTPKNSYETMWK
-71 KVKENLEKDL
+71 KVKENLEKNL

-111 RQNIFQRTIEEDPDQ
+111 RQNIMQFTIEDDAQ
-126 HFIQYIETKV
+126 QAFIQYLETKV
-136 GQLDEVCDALLHE
+136 GQLDEVHDALLHE
-149 EIAAAYA
+149 EIAKAYA
-156 NYLSGNEWRISE
+156 NYLDENDWRISE
-168 NLPIDGADL
+168 NLPIDGDL

-190 KTRINQHYAEAL
+190 KTRINQHYDEAL
-202 KPVEAL
+202 KPVDAL
-208 KKAKTEDFMVLYEN
+208 KKAKTEDFLVLYEN
-222 TNNNKEYI
+222 KNNNEEYL
-230 EYEATLFEFMFHRVA
+230 EYEASLFEFMFHRVA
-245 KHYQEEA
+245 NYYQGEA
-252 DANDAEGD
+252 NADQAEGD

-266 PAKDFVKVDLGDFDN
+266 PAKDFVKADLGTSDN
-281 PLIKCLKIYQEL
+281 PLTKCLKIYQQL
-293 ITYNLKNENEDVLI
+293 IGFNLKNNNEDVLI
-307 YNDFKRLEFVNNTLG
+307 YNDFKRFGFVNS
-322 ILLHYT
+322 ILDKDE

-344 PLSTEITFS
+344 LLSAEITS
-353 IAQNMVGQLE
+353 LIARNMMNQYE
-363 NNSEDSTYFDNYK
+363 SNSSDSAYFDHYK
-376 KAKAMCEEAIAKFP
+376 NAKAMCEEAIAKFP
-390 KSKGAKNCENLIK
+390 KSKGAKNCQSLIK

-409 IDITLNKV
+409 IDISLNSV

-429 YKNTTAPYYRIVK
+429 YRNVTAPYYRIVK
-442 VSEKELSKL
+442 VSEKELKRL
-451 NNMQKEDLLK
+451 RDTRDKEELLK
-461 ELDKKLP
+461 ELNKMP
-468 VAEQELTLAAE
+468 AVAEKELNLPAE
-479 TDYRSH
+479 TDYREH
-485 STLIALPALEE
+485 STLMALPALDR
-496 GIYYLTA
+496 GFYYLVG
-503 TTKQGIKSE
+503 TTEKGIKDE
-512 NKTLVLNFQVSNL
+512 DKTLIITFQVSGF
-525 GYIADQKDEKM
+525 GYITDQIEDKM
-536 TVVTVDRK
+536 TVTVVDRK
-544 TGKTVEGVTVELFRR
+544 TGKTVEGVTVEVWRS
-559 EWDYKAREHKT
+559 EWDYKAREYKT
-570 IILTTLKSDKNG
+570 IIIETPKTDRNGIVKLSKKSD
-582 RVVLD
+582 
-587 GKVGTYNSFGIN
+587 NSFYIN

-609 GNQFRLDER
+609 NNSYYLNARYKNDDER
-618 YRNNNEIYE
+618 YE

-647 ITTRRQGEDLSLVNN
+647 IVTRRQGENLSLVNG
-662 YSEKVSFRDAN
+662 YSENISFRDAN
-673 WQEITSANFT
+673 WQEITSAKFT

-698 DRLNGVFHLNANRG
+698 DRLNGVFRLNANRG
-712 SVTIRVEEYKRP
+712 NTTIRVEEYKRP

-762 TYRVIRKTSFPWRC
+762 SYRVVRKTSFPWRC
-776 WWWYPYVE
+776 WWWWYPTVE
-784 DEQITHGKARTDENG
+784 DEQITFGKGRTDESG
-799 KFAVTFNLKPSK
+799 KFAVTFNLKPSLS
-811 TIAPEKQ
+811 IAPEKQ

-851 ISTDLPRTIEKS
+851 ISTDLPSEVEKS
-863 DIGKYQITVS
+863 EMGKYQITVS

-883 ISRKIY
+883 ILRKIY
-889 RYKDA
+889 RYEDV
-894 AKINYFEAN
+894 AKINYFEAMG
-903 HFFKSYDFDRDVQ
+903 HSEKL
-916 AIDRQI
+916 DRQM
-922 LTDEE
+922 LSDAE
-927 LARLFPAWSFYDKQS
+927 LERLFPEYSFYDKQVGPS
-942 KTLVDEAE
+942 TGSGTLVSEAE
-950 IMVDDKAKF
+950 ITVDDKAKF

-969 YVVELTSLDD
+969 YIVELKSLDD
-979 PLAKIS
+979 PLAMTS
-985 EQFTVFEN
+985 QLFTVFEN
-993 DSKKLPFT
+993 GSKKLPFT
-1001 TMEWAHQDKSTAKPG
+1001 TMEWDHLDKSTAHPG
-1016 EEIQLSIGTSAKDV
+1016 DEIQLSLGTSAKAV
-1030 DVWVQLLHGDEI
+1030 EVWVQLLHGDEV
-1042 RMDKKINV
+1042 RLDKKITL
-1050 SNGVQTLSYKVT
+1050 SDEVQTLSYKVT
-1062 EGDRGGL
+1062 ENDRGGL
-1069 CWRYAF
+1069 AWRYAF
-1075 VKENSYNTDRLSVS
+1075 VKENSLNTNRMGVS
-1089 VPFDNYDLN
+1089 VPFDNYNLD
-1098 VKLATMRDKLSPGA
+1098 VKLATVRDKLSPGA

-1127 LEAGLLAGMYDASLD
+1127 LEAALLAGMYDASLD
-1142 EFERNHW
+1142 EFERNYW
-1149 WFSMSPSGVSGR
+1149 WFNMSPSGVYGS
-1161 SFGTDGHGFTSSN
+1161 SFGTDDHNFTSSR
-1174 TGLEYFYFAE
+1174 TAIGYLYFVE

-1192 DAPFFDFGYGFGA
+1192 DAPFFDFGYGYGG
-1205 RRYRKGGRVLYDY
+1205 RRYRKGGRVYEDVY
-1218 VEESVPMMAGAVLE
+1218 MCVEESAPMMSGAVLQ
-1232 KSSNSVDYEIPLV
+1232 KNSVS
-1245 AQNAADEESIEI
+1245 ADGAVEVEEESEI
-1257 FRRVVFDESDDNR
+1257 FQTEQPKAGVALEQQDKS
-1270 EASKEPTE
+1270 EAEPA
-1278 PTLRENFNETAFFF
+1278 LRENFNETAFFF

-1307 TMPDALTR
+1307 IMPDALTR
-1315 WRLMLLAYT
+1315 WRLMLLSYT

-1365 NTGDEPVTP
+1365 NTGDEPVAP
-1374 KAKLEIFDAATMQ
+1374 KAKLEIFDAGTME
-1387 PVNLIV
+1387 PVNLLVSDATI
-1393 NAGPSTGSGASTTQ
+1393 P

-1419 RWKVKGQYDL
+1419 RWKVAGKYDL
-1429 ELLAF
+1429 SLLAF
-1434 RFTAYAGEFSDAEQ
+1434 RFTAYAGQFSDAEQ

-1465 ITVKAETEQ
+1465 ITVKAETEKT
-1474 VFDFEAIANPDSHE
+1474 FDFEAIANPDSHE

-1531 LSSYIADNIPNLLA
+1531 LSSYIADHIPNLLN

-1587 QRSRIANLFEI
+1587 QRSRIATLFEV
-1598 NTLRGQQTRALQLI
+1598 NTIRNQQTNALRLI
-1612 SQKQKYN
+1612 KDKQKYN
-1619 GGWPWMDGMPE
+1619 GGWSWMDGMPE
-1630 SPYIT
+1630 SPYIS
-1635 TYILTGFGK
+1635 TYILSGFGK
-1644 LQKMGAWSSLSQA
+1644 LQKMGAWSSLSKA

-1662 QSICDKAV
+1662 QSICDNAV
-1670 RFLEYEVAETYRNM
+1670 RYLEYEVAETYRYM
-1684 KRYSKGKDWPI
+1684 KAHSKGKDWPI
-1695 GSTTLAELYALSFFK
+1695 GSSTLNELYALSFF
-1710 EQNSDKDF
+1710 EVQNSDRDF
-1718 ATAKKYYLGSL
+1718 AKAKDYYLKSL
-1729 DKEWTSFNYNQRSK
+1729 DKEWTSFNFNQRSK
-1743 AAVLLYRTGNEKT
+1743 GALVLYRNGNEKT
-1756 AKLMIQSFKETAQK
+1756 AKLMIQSFKECAQK

-1809 DELRVWLLT
+1809 DQLRVWLLT
-1818 QKQTNKWENS
+1818 QKQTTMWENS

-1855 FGNTPISTEGGV
+1855 FGNTPVSTEGGV

-1880 EVTSEMRQ
+1880 EVTTDMRQ

-1924 RELFVEKIDDKG
+1924 RELFVETVTDKG
-1936 KKLVPV
+1936 KVLVPAEKR
-1942 GTALRQAQGP
+1942 T
-1952 AGAAD
+1952 
-1957 VEPVETPLKVGDKL
+1957 LKVGDKL
-1971 TVKITFTNQQDM
+1971 TVKITFTSQQDM

-2020 DMEFFIEFLHKG
+2020 DMEFFIEFLPKG

-2042 TKEGYLNNGYALIQ
+2042 TKEGHLNNGYALIQ

>member
-1 MDYESLIGSVS
+1 
-12 HNDSTIKQLNN
+12 
-23 QRFNNMKHLGI
+23 MKHLGI
-34 IIATIALVAIGLLAF
+34 IIGIIALVAIGVLAF
-49 ASPSKTPDNP
+49 AMPSRTPNPDNP
-59 QTPKNNYETMWK
+59 KTPKNNYETMWK

-81 PESAEKELD
+81 PESAEKELN
-90 AIEKQATK
+90 AIEEKASK
-98 DKNQIQLLKTYLY
+98 DKNQTQLLKTWLY
-111 RQNIFQRTIEEDPDQ
+111 RQNIMLRTVEEDPEQ
-126 HFIQYIETKV
+126 AFIQYLESKV
-136 GQLDEVCDALLHE
+136 GQLDAVHDALLHE
-149 EIAAAYA
+149 EIAKAYA
-156 NYLSGNEWRISE
+156 NYLDENEWNINE
-168 NLPIDGADL
+168 NLPIDGDL

-190 KTRINQHYAEAL
+190 KTRINQHYDEAL

-208 KKAKTEDFMVLYEN
+208 KKANTEDFMALYEN
-222 TNNNKEYI
+222 KENNENYI
-230 EYEATLFEFMFHRVA
+230 EYEASLFEFMFHRVA
-245 KHYQEEA
+245 KYYQEQANA
-252 DANDAEGD
+252 DDVEGETDA
-260 TEKWWL
+260 WWL
-266 PAKDFVKVDLGDFDN
+266 PAKDFVKADLGTADN
-281 PLIKCLKIYQEL
+281 PLSKCLKIYQDL
-293 ITYNLKNENEDVLI
+293 IAFNLNNKNEDVLI
-307 YNDFKRLEFVNNTLG
+307 YNDFNRFGFVNS
-322 ILLHYT
+322 ILDKDE

-344 PLSTEITFS
+344 PLSAEITS
-353 IAQNMVGQLE
+353 LIARSMMNQYE
-363 NNSEDSTYFDNYK
+363 SNSSDSAYFDHYK

-390 KSKGAKNCENLIK
+390 KSKGAKNCQNLIK

-409 IDITLNKV
+409 IDITLNTV

-442 VSEKELSKL
+442 VSEKELKKL
-451 NNMQKEDLLK
+451 NELYGEDRFK
-461 ELDKKLP
+461 ELSKMKAL
-468 VAEQELTLAAE
+468 VEQELTLAAE
-479 TDYRSH
+479 TDYRNH
-485 STLIALPALEE
+485 RTLIALPALEH
-496 GIYYLTA
+496 GFYFLMA
-503 TTKQGIKSE
+503 TTEKGIKSHD
-512 NKTLVLNFQVSNL
+512 KTLILQFQVSGL
-525 GYIADQKDEKM
+525 GFITDQKYESM
-536 TVVTVDRK
+536 TVTVVDRK
-544 TGKTVEGVTVELFRR
+544 TGKTVEGVTVEAYRR
-559 EWDYKAREHKT
+559 EWDYKAREYKT
-570 IILTTLKSDKNG
+570 IIIGTPKTDRN
-582 RVVLD
+582 
-587 GKVGTYNSFGIN
+587 GKVEFSKTGDNSFSIN

-609 GNQFRLDER
+609 DEYFTLRPR
-618 YRNNNEIYE
+618 YRDSNERFI

-647 ITTRRQGEDLSLVNN
+647 IVTRRQGEDLSLVNH
-662 YSEKVSFRDAN
+662 YSETVSFRDAN

-698 DRLNGVFHLNANRG
+698 DRLNGVFHLNAKQG
-712 SVTIRVEEYKRP
+712 SATIRVEEYKRP
-724 TFEVNFERPKEQYK
+724 TFEVTFEQPKEQYK
-738 LNQEVTVRGDVKA
+738 LNQEVTVHGDVKA

-762 TYRVIRKTSFPWRC
+762 SYRVIRKTSFPWRC
-776 WWWYPYVE
+776 WWWWYPTVE
-784 DEQITHGKARTDENG
+784 DEQITYGKARTDENG
-799 KFAVTFNLKPSK
+799 KFAVTFHLKPSK

-863 DIGKYQITVS
+863 DLGKYQITVS

-889 RYKDA
+889 RYDDL
-894 AKINYFEAN
+894 AKINYFEAMGLSE
-903 HFFKSYDFDRDVQ
+903 KL
-916 AIDRQI
+916 DRQ
-922 LTDEE
+922 LLSNEE
-927 LARLFPAWSFYDKQS
+927 LERLFPMYSFYDKTGPS
-942 KTLVDEAE
+942 TGSGTLVFQDE

-969 YVVELTSLDD
+969 YTVELTSLDD

-985 EQFTVFEN
+985 QQFTVFEN
-993 DSKKLPFT
+993 ESKKLPVT

-1016 EEIQLSIGTSAKDV
+1016 EEIQFSIGSSAKDV
-1030 DVWVQLLHGDEI
+1030 DIWVQLLHGDEV
-1042 RMDKKINV
+1042 RLDKKITV
-1050 SNGVQTLSYKVT
+1050 SNSVQTLSYKVT
-1062 EGDRGGL
+1062 ENDRGGL
-1069 CWRYAF
+1069 AWRYAF

-1089 VPFDNYDLN
+1089 VPFDNYDLD
-1098 VKLATMRDKLSPGA
+1098 VKLATVRDKLNPGA

-1127 LEAGLLAGMYDASLD
+1127 LEAALLAGMYDASLD
-1142 EFERNHW
+1142 EFERNYW
-1149 WFSMSPSGVSGR
+1149 GFSMSPSGVYGN
-1161 SFGTDGHGFTSSN
+1161 SFGTDDHGFTSSN

-1192 DAPFFDFGYGFGA
+1192 DAPFFDFGYGFGY
-1205 RRYRKGGRVLYDY
+1205 RRYGKGLGAGRVMYD
-1218 VEESVPMMAGAVLE
+1218 EMVLE
-1232 KSSNSVDYEIPLV
+1232 EAAMPMQSVALSKKAVEANGAIETADAEEMVEITKQEMP
-1245 AQNAADEESIEI
+1245 S
-1257 FRRVVFDESDDNR
+1257 
-1270 EASKEPTE
+1270 EAGSQEQKPKEPAE

-1315 WRLMLLAYT
+1315 WRLMLMAYT

-1374 KAKLEIFDAATMQ
+1374 TAKLEIFDAGTMK
-1387 PVNLIV
+1387 PVNLII
-1393 NAGPSTGSGASTTQ
+1393 NDGPSTGSGSYTTQ

-1419 RWKVKGQYDL
+1419 RWKVRGQYDL
-1429 ELLAF
+1429 SLLAF
-1434 RFTAYAGEFSDAEQ
+1434 RFTAYAGQFSDAEQ

-1465 ITVKAETEQ
+1465 ITVKAETEKT
-1474 VFDFEAIANPDSHE
+1474 FDVPLGSLIAGEDPQSLPRDIRNHE

-1531 LSSYIADNIPNLLA
+1531 LSSYIADHIPNLLN

-1587 QRSRIANLFEI
+1587 QRSRIATLFEV
-1598 NTLRGQQTRALQLI
+1598 NTIRNQQTNALKLI
-1612 SQKQKYN
+1612 EQKQKYN

-1630 SPYIT
+1630 SPYIS
-1635 TYILTGFGK
+1635 TYILSGFGK
-1644 LQKMGAWSSLSQA
+1644 LQKMGAWSSLSKA

-1670 RFLEYEVAETYRNM
+1670 RYLDYEVAETYREM
-1684 KRYSKGKDWPI
+1684 KRLSKGKDWPI
-1695 GSTTLAELYALSFFK
+1695 GSGTLNELYALSFFK

-1729 DKEWTSFNYNQRSK
+1729 DKEWTSFNFNQRSK
-1743 AAVLLYRTGNEKT
+1743 GALVLYRNGNEKT

-1809 DELRVWLLT
+1809 DQLRVWLLT
-1818 QKQTNKWENS
+1818 QKQTTMWENS

-1855 FGNTPISTEGGV
+1855 FGNMPISTEGGV
-1867 AGTGFIQRRWNAN
+1867 AGTGFIQRRWNAS
-1880 EVTSEMRQ
+1880 EVTQDMRQ

-1924 RELFVEKIDDKG
+1924 RELFVETVTDKG

-1942 GTALRQAQGP
+1942 GAKVP
-1952 AGAAD
+1952 
-1957 VEPVETPLKVGDKL
+1957 EPVEGPTLKVGDKI
-1971 TVKITFTNQQDM
+1971 TVKITFTSQQDM

-2004 YEYNDRMS
+2004 YEYNDQMS

-2020 DMEFFIEFLHKG
+2020 DMEFFIEFLPKG

-2069 MKVKVGE
+2069 MRVKVGE

>member
-1 MDYESLIGSVS
+1 
-12 HNDSTIKQLNN
+12 
-23 QRFNNMKHLGI
+23 MKHASI
-34 IIATIALVAIGLLAF
+34 IIATVAAAALGLF
-49 ASPSKTPDNP
+49 GFKSPTNDYKD
-59 QTPKNNYETMWK
+59 MWK
-71 KVKENLEKDL
+71 KVKENLEKNL

-98 DKNQIQLLKTYLY
+98 DKNQTQLLKTYLY
-111 RQNIFQRTIEEDPDQ
+111 RQNIMQFTVEDDVQ
-126 HFIQYIETKV
+126 QAFIQYLETKV
-136 GQLDEVCDALLHE
+136 GQLDAVHDALLHE
-149 EIAAAYA
+149 EIAKAYA
-156 NYLSGNEWRISE
+156 DYLSQNDWRISE
-168 NLPIDGADL
+168 NLPIEGGEL

-190 KTRINQHYAEAL
+190 KTRINQHYDEAL

-208 KKAKTEDFMVLYEN
+208 KKAKTEDFLVLFDN
-222 TNNNKEYI
+222 LSKEATEHI
-230 EYEATLFEFMFHRVA
+230 EYEASLFEFMFHRVA
-245 KHYQEEA
+245 NYYQGEA
-252 DANDAEGD
+252 NADQAEGD

-266 PAKDFVKVDLGDFDN
+266 PAKEFVKADLGTSDN

-293 ITYNLKNENEDVLI
+293 IGFNLKNNNEDVLI
-307 YNDFKRLEFVNNTLG
+307 YNDFKRFGFVNSILG
-322 ILLHYT
+322 KDE
-328 QYQAAMEDLKA
+328 QYQAAIENLKA
-339 QHKDN
+339 QHENN
-344 PLSTEITFS
+344 PLSAEITS
-353 IAQNMVGQLE
+353 LIARNLMNQYE
-363 NNSEDSTYFDNYK
+363 NNRSDSTYFDNYK
-376 KAKAMCEEAIAKFP
+376 KAKTMCEAAIAKFP
-390 KSKGAKNCENLIK
+390 KSKGAKNCQNLIK
-403 RIEEPQ
+403 SIEEPQ
-409 IDITLNKV
+409 IDISLNSV

-429 YKNTTAPYYRIVK
+429 YRNVTAPYYRIVK
-442 VSEKELSKL
+442 VSEKELKRL
-451 NNMQKEDLLK
+451 RDTRDKEELLK
-461 ELDKKLP
+461 ELNKMP
-468 VAEQELTLAAE
+468 AVAEKELNLPAE
-479 TDYRSH
+479 TDYREH
-485 STLIALPALEE
+485 STLMALPALDK
-496 GIYYLTA
+496 GIYYLVASTEKG
-503 TTKQGIKSE
+503 TKDKD
-512 NKTLVLNFQVSNL
+512 KTLTLTFQVSGL
-525 GYIADQKDEKM
+525 GYITDQNDDKM
-536 TVVTVDRK
+536 TVTVVDRK
-544 TGKTVEGVTVELFRR
+544 TGKTMEGVTVEVWRS
-559 EWDYKAREHKT
+559 EWDYKAREYKT
-570 IILTTLKSDKNG
+570 IIIETPKTDRYGIVKLSKKSD
-582 RVVLD
+582 
-587 GKVGTYNSFGIN
+587 NSFNIN

-609 GNQFRLDER
+609 NNSYYLNVRYKNTDER
-618 YRNNNEIYE
+618 YE

-647 ITTRRQGEDLSLVNN
+647 IVTRRQGENLSLVNG
-662 YSEKVSFRDAN
+662 YSENVSFRDAN
-673 WQEITSANFT
+673 WQEISSAKLT

-689 FSGSFVIPT
+689 FSGSFIIPT

-712 SVTIRVEEYKRP
+712 STTIRVEEYKRP
-724 TFEVNFERPKEQYK
+724 TFEVKFESPKEQYK

-762 TYRVIRKTSFPWRC
+762 SYRVVRKTSFPWRC
-776 WWWYPYVE
+776 WWWWYPTVE
-784 DEQITHGKARTDENG
+784 DEQITFGKGRTDESG
-799 KFAVTFNLKPSK
+799 KFAVTFNLKPSLS
-811 TIAPEKQ
+811 IAPEKQ

-851 ISTDLPRTIEKS
+851 ISTDLPSEVEKS
-863 DIGKYQITVS
+863 EMGKYQITVS

-883 ISRKIY
+883 IARKIY
-889 RYKDA
+889 RIENSK
-894 AKINYFEAN
+894 KINYF
-903 HFFKSYDFDRDVQ
+903 KTMGRRGTL
-916 AIDRQI
+916 DRQ
-922 LTDEE
+922 LLSDEE
-927 LARLFPAWSFYDKQS
+927 LARLFPEYSFYDKQN
-942 KTLVDEAE
+942 KTLVDDAT
-950 IMVDDKAKF
+950 ISVDDKAKF

-969 YVVELTSLDD
+969 YIVELKSLDD
-979 PLAKIS
+979 PLAMTS
-985 EQFTVFEN
+985 QQFTVFEN
-993 DSKKLPFT
+993 GSKKLPFT
-1001 TMEWAHQDKSTAKPG
+1001 TMEWNHLDKSTAHPG
-1016 EEIQLSIGTSAKDV
+1016 DEIQLSLGTSAKAV
-1030 DVWVQLLHGDEI
+1030 EVWVQLLHGDEV
-1042 RMDKKINV
+1042 RLDKKITL
-1050 SNGVQTLSYKVT
+1050 SDEVQTLSYKVT
-1062 EGDRGGL
+1062 ENDRGGL
-1069 CWRYAF
+1069 AWRYAF
-1075 VKENSYNTDRLSVS
+1075 VKENSLHTNRMGVS
-1089 VPFDNYDLN
+1089 VPFDNYNLD
-1098 VKLATMRDKLSPGA
+1098 VKLATVRDKLSPGA

-1127 LEAGLLAGMYDASLD
+1127 LEAALLAGMYDASLD
-1142 EFERNHW
+1142 EFERNYW
-1149 WFSMSPSGVSGR
+1149 WFNMSPSGVYGS
-1161 SFGTDGHGFTSSN
+1161 SFGTDGHSFTSSR
-1174 TGLEYFYFAE
+1174 TAIGYLYFAE

-1192 DAPFFDFGYGFGA
+1192 DAPFFDFGYGY
-1205 RRYRKGGRVLYDY
+1205 RYGINRMRMAKGGRVMYDM
-1218 VEESVPMMAGAVLE
+1218 VEEVAMPMAMPEAAMARNVAVE
-1232 KSSNSVDYEIPLV
+1232 T
-1245 AQNAADEESIEI
+1245 ADEEMVEI
-1257 FRRVVFDESDDNR
+1257 TKQEESYGLGDQGTKP
-1270 EASKEPTE
+1270 EEKVETE

-1297 NADGSATFSF
+1297 NKDGSATFSF

-1365 NTGDEPVTP
+1365 NTGDEPVAP
-1374 KAKLEIFDAATMQ
+1374 KAKLEIFDAGTMQ
-1387 PVNLIV
+1387 PVNLLVSDATI
-1393 NAGPSTGSGASTTQ
+1393 P

-1429 ELLAF
+1429 GLLAF
-1434 RFTAYAGEFSDAEQ
+1434 RFTAYAGAFSDAEQ

-1531 LSSYIADNIPNLLA
+1531 LSSYIADHIPNLLA

-1598 NTLRGQQTRALQLI
+1598 NNLRGQQTRALQLI
-1612 SQKQKYN
+1612 EQKQKYN
-1619 GGWPWMDGMPE
+1619 GGWSWMDGMPE
-1630 SPYIT
+1630 SPYIS
-1635 TYILTGFGK
+1635 TYILAGFGK

-1662 QSICDKAV
+1662 QRICDKAV
-1670 RFLEYEVAETYRNM
+1670 RYLEYEVAETYREM
-1684 KRYSKGKDWPI
+1684 KRLSKGKDWPI
-1695 GSTTLAELYALSFFK
+1695 GSGTLNELYALSFFK

-1718 ATAKKYYLGSL
+1718 ATAKKYYLKSL
-1729 DKEWTSFNYNQRSK
+1729 DETWTSFNFNMRSK
-1743 AAVLLYRTGNEKT
+1743 GALVLHRMGNEKT
-1756 AKLMIQSFKETAQK
+1756 AKLIIQSFKETAQK

-1800 EIDQNQEMI
+1800 EIDKDEEMI
-1809 DELRVWLLT
+1809 DQLRVWLLT
-1818 QKQTNKWENS
+1818 QKQTNSWENS

-1833 AIYALLMRG
+1833 ACYALLMRG
-1842 SDWFEEGKEVTLR
+1842 SDWFAEGKEVTLR
-1855 FGNTPISTEGGV
+1855 FGDTPINTEGGV
-1867 AGTGFIQRRWNAN
+1867 AGTGFIQRRWNAD

-1910 IDEVKSD
+1910 IDEVKQS
-1917 ESGFTIK
+1917 EAGFTIK
-1924 RELFVEKIDDKG
+1924 RELFVETVDEKG

-1942 GTALRQAQGP
+1942 TNQA
-1952 AGAAD
+1952 
-1957 VEPVETPLKVGDKL
+1957 LKVGDKL
-1971 TVKITFTNQQDM
+1971 TVKITFTNEQDM
-1983 SFVFVKDLRAAG
+1983 SYVFVKDLRAAG
-1995 FEPIEQISR
+1995 FEPIEQISH

-2020 DMEFFIEFLHKG
+2020 DMEFFIERLPKG

-2042 TKEGYLNNGYALIQ
+2042 TKEGHLNNGYALIQ

-2069 MKVKVGE
+2069 MRVKVGK

>member
-1 MDYESLIGSVS
+1 
-12 HNDSTIKQLNN
+12 
-23 QRFNNMKHLGI
+23 MKRIGI
-34 IIATIALVAIGLLAF
+34 IFAIVALVAIGLLAF
-49 ASPSKTPDNP
+49 ATPNQSPDKPK
-59 QTPKNNYETMWK
+59 TPKNNYETMWK
-71 KVKENLEKDL
+71 KVKENLEKNL

-90 AIEKQATK
+90 AIEQQAAK
-98 DKNQIQLLKTYLY
+98 DKNDIQLLKTYLY
-111 RQNIFQRTIEEDPDQ
+111 RQKIFQFTVEEDPDQ
-126 HFIQYIETKV
+126 YFIQYAESKI
-136 GQLDEVCDALLHE
+136 GQLDEVCNALLHE
-149 EIAAAYA
+149 EIARAYA
-156 NYLSGNEWRISE
+156 NYLESNEWTINE
-168 NLPIDGADL
+168 NLPIDGDL

-190 KTRINQHYAEAL
+190 KTRIYQHYNEAL
-202 KPVEAL
+202 MPIEAL

-222 TNNNKEYI
+222 KENNEKYL
-230 EYEATLFEFMFHRVA
+230 EYEASLFEFMFHRVA
-245 KHYQEEA
+245 NYYQGEA
-252 DANDAEGD
+252 NADDAEGD

-266 PAKDFVKVDLGDFDN
+266 PAKDFVKADLGAADN
-281 PLIKCLKIYQEL
+281 PLAKCLKIYQDL
-293 ITYNLKNENEDVLI
+293 IAYNLKEKNEDVLI
-307 YNDFKRLEFVNNTLG
+307 YNDFKRFGFVNG
-322 ILLHYT
+322 ILGKDD

-344 PLSTEITFS
+344 PLSAEITS
-353 IAQNMVGQLE
+353 LIARNMMNQYE
-363 NNSEDSTYFDNYK
+363 SNSSDSAYFDHYK

-390 KSKGAKNCENLIK
+390 KSQGAKNCENLIK

-409 IDITLNKV
+409 IDLTLNKV

-429 YKNTTAPYYRIVK
+429 YKNTTAPYYRILK

-461 ELDKKLP
+461 ELNKKMP
-468 VAEQELTLAAE
+468 VAEQDLMLPAE
-479 TDYRSH
+479 PDYRSH

-512 NKTLVLNFQVSNL
+512 DKTLVLTFQVSNL
-525 GYIADQKDEKM
+525 GYIVDQKDEKM
-536 TVVTVDRK
+536 TVVTIDRK
-544 TGKTVEGVTVELFRR
+544 TGKTMEGVTVELYRR

-570 IILTTLKSDKNG
+570 IILATMKSDKNG
-582 RVVLD
+582 RAVLD
-587 GKVGTYNSFGIN
+587 GKVKGDNSFCIN
-599 LRKGDDNLLS
+599 LRKDNDNLLS
-609 GNQFRLDER
+609 ERYFRLNEQ
-618 YRNNNEIYE
+618 YRNNNEVYE

-662 YSEKVSFRDAN
+662 YFEKISFRDAN

-724 TFEVNFERPKEQYK
+724 TFEVTFEQPKEQYK

-762 TYRVIRKTSFPWRC
+762 TYRVVRKTSFPWRC
-776 WWWYPYVE
+776 WWWWYPVVD
-784 DEQITHGKARTDENG
+784 DEQIAHGKARTDENG

-863 DIGKYQITVS
+863 DLGKYQITVS

-889 RYKDA
+889 RYDDL
-894 AKINYFEAN
+894 AKINYFEAMQ
-903 HFFKSYDFDRDVQ
+903 HLEVL
-916 AIDRQI
+916 DRQ
-922 LTDEE
+922 LHSDEQ
-927 LARLFPAWSFYDKQS
+927 LSKLFPEYSFYDKRT

-959 YEGKALEPGK
+959 LEGKTLESGN
-969 YVVELTSLDD
+969 YVVELKSLDD
-979 PLAKIS
+979 PLAVTT
-985 EQFTVFEN
+985 EEFTLYEN
-993 DSKKLPFT
+993 EAKKMPYT
-1001 TMEWAHQDKSTAKPG
+1001 AIVWSDVDKSTAHPG
-1016 EEIQLSIGTSAKDV
+1016 DEIKFSIGSSAKDV
-1030 DVWVQLLHGDEI
+1030 DIWVQLLHGDEI
-1042 RMDKKINV
+1042 RFDKKITI
-1050 SNGVQTLSYKVT
+1050 SNSVQTFTYKVT

-1069 CWRYAF
+1069 NFRYVL
-1075 VKENSYNTDRLSVS
+1075 VKENAFRTGDNHIS
-1089 VPFDNYDLN
+1089 VPFDNYDLD
-1098 VKLATMRDKLSPGA
+1098 VKLATVRDKLNPGA

-1120 RDYKDKP
+1120 SDYKKKP
-1127 LEAGLLAGMYDASLD
+1127 LEAALLAGMYDASLD
-1142 EFERNHW
+1142 EFERNYW
-1149 WFSMSPSGVSGR
+1149 NFSMSPWGPR
-1161 SFGTDGHGFTSSN
+1161 SYRFSTCVHDFTSSN
-1174 TGLEYFYFAE
+1174 TGLDYFTFIE

-1218 VEESVPMMAGAVLE
+1218 VEESAPMMTGAVLE
-1232 KSSNSVDYEIPLV
+1232 KSSNAVDYEIPLV
-1245 AQNAADEESIEI
+1245 AQNAADEEMVEI
-1257 FRRVVFDESDDNR
+1257 KKQEGSYPYESGGQN
-1270 EASKEPTE
+1270 EKTEEPAE

-1315 WRLMLLAYT
+1315 WRLMLMAYT
-1324 KDRKTGSKDYTFTSS
+1324 KDRKTGRNEYTFTSS

-1374 KAKLEIFDAATMQ
+1374 KAKLEIFDAGTME
-1387 PVNLIV
+1387 PVNLII
-1393 NAGPSTGSGASTTQ
+1393 NDGPSTGSGTYTIP

-1429 ELLAF
+1429 SLLAF
-1434 RFTAYAGEFSDAEQ
+1434 RFTAYAGQFSDAEQ

-1465 ITVKAETEQ
+1465 ITVKAETEKT
-1474 VFDFEAIANPDSHE
+1474 FDFEAIANPDSHE

-1510 YLANVSTDRAETA
+1510 YLANVKADRAETA

-1531 LSSYIADNIPNLLA
+1531 LSSYIADHIPNLLN

-1587 QRSRIANLFEI
+1587 QRSRIASLFEI

-1612 SQKQKYN
+1612 QQKQKYN

-1630 SPYIT
+1630 SPYIS
-1635 TYILTGFGK
+1635 TYILSGFGK
-1644 LQKMGAWSSLSQA
+1644 LQKMGAWSSLSKA

-1670 RFLEYEVAETYRNM
+1670 RYLEYEVAETYRYM
-1684 KRYSKGKDWPI
+1684 KAHSKGKDWPI
-1695 GSTTLAELYALSFFK
+1695 GSSTLNELYALSFFK

-1718 ATAKKYYLGSL
+1718 ATAKKYYLKSL
-1729 DKEWTSFNYNQRSK
+1729 DETWTSFNFNMRSK
-1743 AAVLLYRTGNEKT
+1743 GALVLHRMGNEKT

-1809 DELRVWLLT
+1809 DQLRVWLLT
-1818 QKQTNKWENS
+1818 QKQTTMWENS

-1855 FGNTPISTEGGV
+1855 FGNTPVSTEGGV

-1880 EVTSEMRQ
+1880 EVTQDMRQ
-1888 LTVNNPTN
+1888 LTVNNPTP

-1924 RELFVEKIDDKG
+1924 RELFVETVTDKG
-1936 KKLVPV
+1936 KKLVPFEK
-1942 GTALRQAQGP
+1942 QA
-1952 AGAAD
+1952 
-1957 VEPVETPLKVGDKL
+1957 LKVGDKL
-1971 TVKITFTNQQDM
+1971 TVKITFTSQQDM

-2004 YEYNDRMS
+2004 YEYNDEMS

-2020 DMEFFIEFLHKG
+2020 DMEFFIEFLPKG

>member
-1 MDYESLIGSVS
+1 
-12 HNDSTIKQLNN
+12 
-23 QRFNNMKHLGI
+23 MKYTGI
-34 IIATIALVAIGLLAF
+34 IIATLALVVVGALAF
-49 ASPSKTPDNP
+49 AA
-59 QTPKNNYETMWK
+59 PKNELITEPQPDPVATKDYRDMWK

-81 PESAEKELD
+81 PESAEKELV
-90 AIEKQATK
+90 AIEQRAEK
-98 DKNQIQLLKTYLY
+98 DKNQTQQLKTWLF
-111 RQNIFQRTIEEDPDQ
+111 RQNIMRRTVEEDPEQ
-126 HFIQYIETKV
+126 AFIQYLEGKI
-136 GQLDEVCDALLHE
+136 GQLDAVHEALLHE

-156 NYLSGNEWRISE
+156 SYLSNNEWRINE
-168 NLPIDGADL
+168 NLPIDGDL
-177 SKVEMKYWDKESF
+177 TKVEMKYWDKESF
-190 KTRINQHYAEAL
+190 KTHINQHYDEAL

-208 KKAKTEDFMVLYEN
+208 KKAETKDFMALYEN
-222 TNNNKEYI
+222 SSNNADYI
-230 EYEATLFEFMFHRVA
+230 EYEASLFEFMFHRVA
-245 KHYQEEA
+245 KYYQSEA
-252 DANDAEGD
+252 NADQAEGD
-260 TEKWWL
+260 TDKWWL
-266 PAKDFVKVDLGDFDN
+266 PAKDFVKADLGNSDN
-281 PLIKCLKIYQEL
+281 PLIKCLKIYQDL
-293 ITYNLKNENEDVLI
+293 IAYNLKNSNEDVLI
-307 YNDFKRLEFVNNTLG
+307 YNDFKRFGFVNS
-322 ILLHYT
+322 ILRKDDR
-328 QYQAAMEDLKA
+328 YQMAMEDLKS
-339 QHKDN
+339 QHESN
-344 PLSTEITFS
+344 PLSAEITAL
-353 IAQNMVGQLE
+353 IAQNMMNQLE
-363 NNSEDSTYFDNYK
+363 RNGNDSTLYDNYK
-376 KAKAMCEEAIAKFP
+376 KAKTLCEQAIEKYP
-390 KSKGAKNCENLIK
+390 KSRGARNCDRIIK

-409 IDITLNKV
+409 INIILNSV

-442 VSEKELSKL
+442 VSEKELKKL
-451 NNMQKEDLLK
+451 GELRKEELLK
-461 ELDKKLP
+461 ELEKKNS
-468 VAEQELTLAAE
+468 VAEQDLMLPAE
-479 TDYRSH
+479 TDYRNH
-485 STLIALPALEE
+485 STLIALPALER

-512 NKTLVLNFQVSNL
+512 DKTLVLNFQVSNL
-525 GYIADQKDEKM
+525 GFITDPKDERM
-536 TVVTVDRK
+536 TVVVMDRK
-544 TGKTVEGVTVELFRR
+544 TGKTMEGVTVEAYRR
-559 EWDYKAREHKT
+559 EWDYKSREYKT
-570 IILTTLKSDKNG
+570 IIIGTPKSD
-582 RVVLD
+582 RY
-587 GKVGTYNSFGIN
+587 GKVEFANTGNNSFSIN

-609 GNQFRLDER
+609 NNYFRLVER
-618 YRNNNEIYE
+618 YKNNNEVYS
-627 TKLFTDRAIYR
+627 TQLFTDRAIYR

-647 ITTRRQGEDLSLVNN
+647 ITTRRQGEDLSLVHN
-662 YSEKVSFRDAN
+662 YDENVSFKDAN
-673 WQEITSANFT
+673 WQEISSAKFT
-683 TDEYGS
+683 TDEYGA

-712 SVTIRVEEYKRP
+712 SATIRVEEYKRP
-724 TFEVNFERPKEQYK
+724 TFEVTFEQPKEQYK
-738 LNQEVTVRGDVKA
+738 LNQEVTVYGDVKA

-762 TYRVIRKTSFPWRC
+762 SYRVVRKTSFPWRC
-776 WWWYPYVE
+776 WWWWYPTVE
-784 DEQITHGKARTDENG
+784 DEQITYGKARTDENG
-799 KFAVTFNLKPSK
+799 KFAVTFNLKPSL

-818 PMFTYEIEVTATS
+818 PVFTYEIEVTATS

-863 DIGKYQITVS
+863 DLGKYQISVS
-873 NLSWQPAKSR
+873 NLSYQPAKSR

-889 RYKDA
+889 RYDDL
-894 AKINYFEAN
+894 AKINYFEAMQ
-903 HFFKSYDFDRDVQ
+903 HLEVL
-916 AIDRQI
+916 DRQ
-922 LTDEE
+922 LYRDEQ
-927 LARLFPAWSFYDKQS
+927 LSKLFPEYSFYDKQA

-959 YEGKALEPGK
+959 LEGKTLEPGK
-969 YVVELTSLDD
+969 YVVELKSLDD
-979 PLAKIS
+979 PLAVMT
-985 EQFTVFEN
+985 EEFTIYEN
-993 DSKKLPFT
+993 QAKKMPYT
-1001 TMEWAHQDKSTAKPG
+1001 AMVWSDVDKSTAHPG
-1016 EEIQLSIGTSAKDV
+1016 DEIQLSIGSSAKDV
-1030 DVWVQLLHGDEI
+1030 DIWVQLLHGDEI
-1042 RMDKKINV
+1042 RLDKKINL
-1050 SNGVQTLSYKVT
+1050 SKGVQTLSYKVS
-1062 EGDRGGL
+1062 ENDRGSL
-1069 CWRYAF
+1069 AWRYAF
-1075 VKENSYNTDRLSVS
+1075 VKENSFNTDHSYVS
-1089 VPFDNYDLN
+1089 VPFDNYDLD

-1127 LEAGLLAGMYDASLD
+1127 LEAALLAGMYDASLD
-1142 EFERNHW
+1142 EFARNHW
-1149 WFSMSPSGVSGR
+1149 WFNMSPSGVSVND
-1161 SFGTDGHGFTSSN
+1161 FGTDRHGFTSSN
-1174 TGLEYFYFAE
+1174 TSLEYFYFAE

-1192 DAPFFDFGYGFGA
+1192 DAPFFDFGYGFGM

-1218 VEESVPMMAGAVLE
+1218 VEESAPMMTGAVLE
-1232 KSSNSVDYEIPLV
+1232 KSSNTVDYEIPLV
-1245 AQNAADEESIEI
+1245 AQNAADEEMVEI
-1257 FRRVVFDESDDNR
+1257 KKQEGSYPYESGGQN
-1270 EASKEPTE
+1270 ENPKEPAE

-1297 NADGSATFSF
+1297 NNDGSATFSF

-1315 WRLMLLAYT
+1315 WRLMLLAFT
-1324 KDRKTGSKDYTFTSS
+1324 KDRKTGSNEYTFTSS

-1345 ADMPRYMYDNDE
+1345 ADMPRYMYDNDT

-1374 KAKLEIFDAATMQ
+1374 KAKLEIFDAGTMQ
-1387 PVNLIV
+1387 PINMIV
-1393 NAGPSTGSGASTTQ
+1393 SNATVP

-1429 ELLAF
+1429 SLLAF
-1434 RFTAYAGEFSDAEQ
+1434 RFTAYAGQFSDAEQ

-1474 VFDFEAIANPDSHE
+1474 TFDFEAIANPDSHE

-1510 YLANVSTDRAETA
+1510 YLANVKADRAETA

-1531 LSSYIADNIPNLLA
+1531 LSSYIADHIPNLLN

-1587 QRSRIANLFEI
+1587 QRNRIATLFEV
-1598 NTLRGQQTRALQLI
+1598 NTLRNQQTNALKLI

-1630 SPYIT
+1630 SPYIS

-1662 QSICDKAV
+1662 QSICDKTV
-1670 RFLEYEVAETYRNM
+1670 RYLEYEVAETYRNM
-1684 KRYSKGKDWPI
+1684 KKYSKGKDWPI
-1695 GSTTLAELYALSFFK
+1695 GSSTLAELYALSFFK

-1718 ATAKKYYLGSL
+1718 ATAKKYYLKSL
-1729 DKEWTSFNYNQRSK
+1729 DKECTSFNFNDRSK
-1743 AAVLLYRTGNEKT
+1743 GALVLYRNGNEKT
-1756 AKLMIQSFKETAQK
+1756 AKLMIQSFKECAQK

-1809 DELRVWLLT
+1809 DELRVWLLI

-1855 FGNTPISTEGGV
+1855 FGSTPISTEGGV

-1880 EVTSEMRQ
+1880 EVTQDMRQ

-1924 RELFVEKIDDKG
+1924 RELFVETVTDKG

-1942 GTALRQAQGP
+1942 EKQA
-1952 AGAAD
+1952 
-1957 VEPVETPLKVGDKL
+1957 LKVGDKL
-1971 TVKITFTNQQDM
+1971 TVKITFTSQQDM

-2020 DMEFFIEFLHKG
+2020 DMEFFIERLPKG

-2069 MKVKVGE
+2069 MRVKVERP

>member
-1 MDYESLIGSVS
+1 
-12 HNDSTIKQLNN
+12 
-23 QRFNNMKHLGI
+23 MKHTGI
-34 IIATIALVAIGLLAF
+34 IIAIIALVVIGLLAF
-49 ASPSKTPDNP
+49 ATPASTPENNP
-59 QTPKNNYETMWK
+59 VPTNDYKDMWK
-71 KVKENLEKDL
+71 KVQENLEKNL
-81 PESAEKELD
+81 PESAEKELT
-90 AIEKQATK
+90 AIEEKASK
-98 DKNQIQLLKTYLY
+98 DKNQTQLLKTWLY
-111 RQNIFQRTIEEDPDQ
+111 RQNIMQFTVEEDPQ
-126 HFIQYIETKV
+126 QAFIQYAETKI
-136 GQLDEVCDALLHE
+136 GLLNEVHDALLHE
-149 EIAAAYA
+149 EIAKAYA
-156 NYLSGNEWRISE
+156 NYLESNEWHINE
-168 NLPIDGADL
+168 NLPIDGDL

-190 KTRINQHYAEAL
+190 KTRINQHYYEAL
-202 KPVEAL
+202 TPVEAL

-222 TNNNKEYI
+222 KNNNEEYI
-230 EYEATLFEFMFHRVA
+230 EYEASLFEFMFHRVA
-245 KHYQEEA
+245 NYYQGQA
-252 DANDAEGD
+252 DADQAEGD
-260 TEKWWL
+260 TDKWWL
-266 PAKDFVKVDLGDFDN
+266 PANEFVKVDLGTTDN
-281 PLIKCLKIYQEL
+281 PLNKCLKIYQDL
-293 ITYNLKNENEDVLI
+293 IAYNLKEKNEDVLI
-307 YNDFKRLEFVNNTLG
+307 YNDFKRFGFVNS
-322 ILLHYT
+322 ILRKDA

-344 PLSTEITFS
+344 PLSAEITS
-353 IAQNMVGQLE
+353 LIARSMMNQLE
-363 NNSEDSTYFDNYK
+363 NNSSDSTYFDNYK
-376 KAKAMCEEAIAKFP
+376 KAKALCEEAIAKFP

-409 IDITLNKV
+409 IDITFNSV

-422 AIPAVLE
+422 AIPTVLE

-442 VSEKELSKL
+442 VSEKEL
-451 NNMQKEDLLK
+451 
-461 ELDKKLP
+461 KKLGGLRKEELLEALNKKSA
-468 VAEQELTLAAE
+468 VAEQELILAPE
-479 TDYRSH
+479 TDYRHH

-503 TTKQGIKSE
+503 STKQDIKSE
-512 NKTLVLNFQVSNL
+512 DKTLIISFQVSNL
-525 GYIADQKDEKM
+525 GCITDSKYEQM
-536 TVVTVDRK
+536 TAMVVDRK
-544 TGKTVEGVTVELFRR
+544 TGKTMEGVTVEFCRR
-559 EWDYKAREHKT
+559 EWDYKAREYKT
-570 IILTTLKSDKNG
+570 IVLNTVKSDKNG
-582 RVVLD
+582 KAVMTSEK
-587 GKVGTYNSFGIN
+587 GNITSFYIN
-599 LRKGDDNLLS
+599 LRNGDDVLLS
-609 GNQFRLDER
+609 DINFSIGSPNKNDGV
-618 YRNNNEIYE
+618 YHM
-627 TKLFTDRAIYR
+627 TTLFTDRAIYR

-647 ITTRRQGEDLSLVNN
+647 VVKRYQGKEQTLVNGYN
-662 YSEKVSFRDAN
+662 ETVTFKDAN
-673 WQEITSANFT
+673 WQEISSAQFT

-698 DRLNGVFHLNANRG
+698 DRLNGEFHLNSG
-712 SVTIRVEEYKRP
+712 HGTSTIRVEEYKRP
-724 TFEVNFERPKEQYK
+724 TFEVTFERPKEQYK
-738 LNQEVTVRGDVKA
+738 LNQEVTVHGDVKA

-762 TYRVIRKTSFPWRC
+762 SYRVVRKTSFPWRC
-776 WWWYPYVE
+776 WWWWYPTVE

-799 KFAVTFNLKPSK
+799 KFAVTFNLKPSLS
-811 TIAPEKQ
+811 IAPEKQ
-818 PMFTYEIEVTATS
+818 PVFTYEIEVTATS

-851 ISTDLPRTIEKS
+851 ISTDLPSEVEKS
-863 DIGKYQITVS
+863 ELGKYQITVS

-889 RYKDA
+889 RYEDA
-894 AKINYFEAN
+894 AKINYFEAMGRME
-903 HFFKSYDFDRDVQ
+903 KL
-916 AIDRQI
+916 DRQM
-922 LTDEE
+922 LGDAE
-927 LARLFPAWSFYDKQS
+927 LERLFPEYSFYDKQAGLS
-942 KTLVDEAE
+942 TGSGTLIDESE
-950 IMVDDKAKF
+950 ITVDDKAKL
-959 YEGKALEPGK
+959 YESKALEPGR
-969 YVVELTSLDD
+969 YVVELVSLDD
-979 PLAKIS
+979 SLAKVS
-985 EQFTVFEN
+985 QQFTVFEN
-993 DSKKLPFT
+993 DSKKLPVT
-1001 TMEWAHQDKSTAKPG
+1001 TMEWAHQDKSTAHPG
-1016 EEIQLSIGTSAKDV
+1016 DEIQLSIGSSAKNV
-1030 DVWVQLLHGDEI
+1030 DIWVQLLHGDEI
-1042 RMDKKINV
+1042 RLDKKITV
-1050 SNGVQTLSYKVT
+1050 SNGVQTLSYKVS
-1062 EGDRGGL
+1062 ENDRGGL
-1069 CWRYAF
+1069 NWRYAF
-1075 VKENSYNTDRLSVS
+1075 VKENSFNIDRLNVS
-1089 VPFDNYDLN
+1089 VPFDNYDLD
-1098 VKLATMRDKLSPGA
+1098 VKLATMRDKLRPGA

-1127 LEAGLLAGMYDASLD
+1127 LEAALLASMYDASLD

-1149 WFSMSPSGVSGR
+1149 WFSMSPSGVVGR
-1161 SFGTDGHGFTSSN
+1161 SFNSDGHGFTSSN
-1174 TGLEYFYFAE
+1174 TIVEFFHIAE

-1192 DAPFFDFGYGFGA
+1192 DAPFFDCGYVYGG
-1205 RRYRKGGRVLYDY
+1205 RGLRKGSRRVNDVYMC
-1218 VEESVPMMAGAVLE
+1218 VEESAAMDYQVPMVAKKNSVSGAVLATDGE
-1232 KSSNSVDYEIPLV
+1232 EEMVEI
-1245 AQNAADEESIEI
+1245 AEQDATSEAGSI
-1257 FRRVVFDESDDNR
+1257 
-1270 EASKEPTE
+1270 ATSKEPAE

-1297 NADGSATFSF
+1297 NNDGSATFSF

-1315 WRLMLLAYT
+1315 WRLMLMAYT
-1324 KDRKTGSKDYTFTSS
+1324 KDRKTGSNEYTFTSS

-1365 NTGDEPVTP
+1365 NTGDEPVAP
-1374 KAKLEIFDAATMQ
+1374 KAKLEIFDAASMQ
-1387 PVNLIV
+1387 PIDMIV
-1393 NAGPSTGSGASTTQ
+1393 SNATIP

-1429 ELLAF
+1429 SLLAF
-1434 RFTAYAGEFSDAEQ
+1434 RFTSYAGQFSDAEQ

-1474 VFDFEAIANPDSHE
+1474 TFDFEAIANPDSHE

-1510 YLANVSTDRAETA
+1510 YLANVKADRAETA

-1531 LSSYIADNIPNLLA
+1531 LSAYIADHIPNLLN

-1587 QRSRIANLFEI
+1587 QRNRIATLLEV
-1598 NTLRGQQTRALQLI
+1598 NTLRNQQTNALKLI
-1612 SQKQKYN
+1612 QQKQKYN

-1630 SPYIT
+1630 SPYIS
-1635 TYILTGFGK
+1635 TYILSGFGK
-1644 LQKMGAWSSLSQA
+1644 LQKMGAWSSLSKA

-1670 RFLEYEVAETYRNM
+1670 RYLEYEVAEAYRYM
-1684 KRYSKGKDWPI
+1684 KAHSKGKDWPI
-1695 GSTTLAELYALSFFK
+1695 GSGTLNELYALSFFK

-1718 ATAKKYYLGSL
+1718 AMAKKYYLGSL
-1729 DKEWTSFNYNQRSK
+1729 DKEWTSFNFNQRSK
-1743 AAVLLYRTGNEKT
+1743 GALVLYRNGNEKT
-1756 AKLMIQSFKETAQK
+1756 AKLMIQSFKECAQK

-1781 YFSFESHIAT
+1781 YFSFESHFAT

-1855 FGNTPISTEGGV
+1855 FGNTPVSTEGGV

-1880 EVTSEMRQ
+1880 EVTQDMRQ

-1910 IDEVKSD
+1910 IDEVKSN

-1924 RELFVEKIDDKG
+1924 RELFVETVTDKG

-1942 GTALRQAQGP
+1942 EKQA
-1952 AGAAD
+1952 
-1957 VEPVETPLKVGDKL
+1957 LKVGDKL
-1971 TVKITFTNQQDM
+1971 TVKITFTSQQDM

-1995 FEPIEQISR
+1995 FEPIEQISH

-2020 DMEFFIEFLHKG
+2020 DMEFFIEFLPKG

-2056 CQYAPEFSAYSDG
+2056 CQYAPEFSAYSNG
-2069 MKVKVGE
+2069 MRIIVD

>member
-1 MDYESLIGSVS
+1 MKR
-12 HNDSTIKQLNN
+12 TI
-23 QRFNNMKHLGI
+23 I
-34 IIATIALVAIGLLAF
+34 IIATVALVAIGLLAF
-49 ASPSKTPDNP
+49 ATPGKTPDNP
-59 QTPKNNYETMWK
+59 KTPKNNYETMWK
-71 KVKENLEKDL
+71 KVKENLEKNL
-81 PESAEKELD
+81 PESAEKELV
-90 AIEKQATK
+90 AIEQQASK
-98 DKNQIQLLKTYLY
+98 DNNPTQLLKTWLY
-111 RQNIFQRTIEEDPDQ
+111 RQNIMRFTVEEDPQ
-126 HFIQYIETKV
+126 QAFIQYIEEKV
-136 GQLDEVCDALLHE
+136 GQLDEVHNALLHE
-149 EIAAAYA
+149 EIAKAYA
-156 NYLSGNEWRISE
+156 EYLDQNEWHISE
-168 NLPIDGADL
+168 NLPIDGDI

-190 KTRINQHYAEAL
+190 KTRINQHYDEAL

-222 TNNNKEYI
+222 TNNNKEHI
-230 EYEATLFEFMFHRVA
+230 EYEASLFEFMFHRVA
-245 KHYQEEA
+245 KYYQEEA
-252 DANDAEGD
+252 NADQAEGD

-266 PAKDFVKVDLGDFDN
+266 PAKDFVKADLGDFDN
-281 PLIKCLKIYQEL
+281 PLIKCLKIYQDL
-293 ITYNLKNENEDVLI
+293 IAYNLKNSNEDVLI
-307 YNDFKRLEFVNNTLG
+307 YNDFKRFEFVNNTLG

-344 PLSTEITFS
+344 PLSTEITALM
-353 IAQNMVGQLE
+353 AQNLMGQYE

-409 IDITLNKV
+409 IDISLNSV

-422 AIPAVLE
+422 SIPAVLE

-442 VSEKELSKL
+442 LSEKELSKL

-461 ELDKKLP
+461 ELEKKLP
-468 VAEQELTLAAE
+468 VAEQELILPAE

-503 TTKQGIKSE
+503 TTKQGIKNE
-512 NKTLVLNFQVSNL
+512 DKTLVLNFQVSNL
-525 GYIADQKDEKM
+525 GYIVDQKDEKM

-570 IILTTLKSDKNG
+570 IIITTLKSDKNG
-582 RVVLD
+582 RTVLD
-587 GKVGTYNSFGIN
+587 GKVKGDNSFCIN
-599 LRKGDDNLLS
+599 LRKDNDNLLS
-609 GNQFRLDER
+609 ERYFRLNER
-618 YRNNNEIYE
+618 YKNNNEVYE

-673 WQEITSANFT
+673 WQEITSANFS

-724 TFEVNFERPKEQYK
+724 TFEVTFEQPKEQYK

-762 TYRVIRKTSFPWRC
+762 TYRVVRKTSFPWRC
-776 WWWYPYVE
+776 WWWWYPVVD

-863 DIGKYQITVS
+863 DLGKYQITVS

-889 RYKDA
+889 RYDDK
-894 AKINYFEAN
+894 AKINYFEAMQ
-903 HFFKSYDFDRDVQ
+903 HLEVFDRQ
-916 AIDRQI
+916 LYR
-922 LTDEE
+922 DEQ
-927 LARLFPAWSFYDKQS
+927 LNKLFPEYSFYDKRT

-959 YEGKALEPGK
+959 LEGKTLEPGE
-969 YVVELTSLDD
+969 YVVELKSLDD
-979 PLAKIS
+979 PLAVTT
-985 EQFTVFEN
+985 EEFTLYEN
-993 DSKKLPFT
+993 QAQKMPYTALVWSDV
-1001 TMEWAHQDKSTAKPG
+1001 DKSTAHPG
-1016 EEIQLSIGTSAKDV
+1016 DEIKFSIGSSAKDV
-1030 DVWVQLLHGDEI
+1030 DIWVQLLHGDEI
-1042 RMDKKINV
+1042 RMDKKITV
-1050 SNGVQTLSYKVT
+1050 SNAAQNFTYKVT
-1062 EGDRGGL
+1062 ESDRGGL
-1069 CWRYAF
+1069 NFRYVL
-1075 VKENSYNTDRLSVS
+1075 VKENAFRTLDEHIS
-1089 VPFDNYDLN
+1089 VPFDNYDLD
-1098 VKLATMRDKLSPGA
+1098 VKLATVRDKLNPGA

-1120 RDYKDKP
+1120 SDYKKKP
-1127 LEAGLLAGMYDASLD
+1127 LEAALLAGMYDASLD
-1142 EFERNHW
+1142 EFERNYW
-1149 WFSMSPSGVSGR
+1149 SFSMSPWGPR
-1161 SFGTDGHGFTSSN
+1161 SYRFSTCAHDFTSSN
-1174 TGLEYFYFAE
+1174 TGLDYFYYFIE

-1192 DAPFFDFGYGFGA
+1192 DAPFFDVGYYYRG
-1205 RRYRKGGRVLYDY
+1205 RYGKGLRKGGVLYDEMT
-1218 VEESVPMMAGAVLE
+1218 VAECAAPMADGEANVSMMRAV
-1232 KSSNSVDYEIPLV
+1232 V
-1245 AQNAADEESIEI
+1245 ADEEMVEI
-1257 FRRVVFDESDDNR
+1257 TKQEMPY
-1270 EASKEPTE
+1270 EAGSQEQKPKEPAE

-1374 KAKLEIFDAATMQ
+1374 KAKLEIFDAGTMQ
-1387 PVNLIV
+1387 PINMIV
-1393 NAGPSTGSGASTTQ
+1393 SDATIP

-1429 ELLAF
+1429 SLLAF
-1434 RFTAYAGEFSDAEQ
+1434 RFTAYAGQFSDAEQ

-1474 VFDFEAIANPDSHE
+1474 TFDFEAIANPDSHE

-1510 YLANVSTDRAETA
+1510 YLANVNTDRAETA

-1531 LSSYIADNIPNLLA
+1531 LSSYIADHIPNLLN

-1572 LQETPW
+1572 MQETPW

-1587 QRSRIANLFEI
+1587 QRSRIATLFEV
-1598 NTLRGQQTRALQLI
+1598 NTLRNQQTNALKLI
-1612 SQKQKYN
+1612 AQKQKYN

-1630 SPYIT
+1630 SPYIS
-1635 TYILTGFGK
+1635 TYILSGFGK
-1644 LQKMGAWSSLSQA
+1644 LQKMGAWSSLSKS

-1670 RFLEYEVAETYRNM
+1670 RYLEYEVAETYRKM

-1695 GSTTLAELYALSFFK
+1695 GSSTLNELYALSFFK

-1729 DKEWTSFNYNQRSK
+1729 DKEWTSFNFNDRSK
-1743 AAVLLYRTGNEKT
+1743 GALVLYRNGNEKT
-1756 AKLMIQSFKETAQK
+1756 AKLMIQSFKECAQK

-1888 LTVNNPTN
+1888 LTVNNPTP

-1924 RELFVEKIDDKG
+1924 RELFVETVTDKG

-1942 GTALRQAQGP
+1942 EKQA
-1952 AGAAD
+1952 
-1957 VEPVETPLKVGDKL
+1957 LKVGDKL

-2020 DMEFFIEFLHKG
+2020 DMEFFIEHLPKG

-2042 TKEGYLNNGYALIQ
+2042 TKEGHLNNGYALIQ

-2069 MKVKVGE
+2069 MRVKVGN

>member
-1 MDYESLIGSVS
+1 
-12 HNDSTIKQLNN
+12 
-23 QRFNNMKHLGI
+23 MKHLGI
-34 IIATIALVAIGLLAF
+34 IIGIIALVAIGVLAF
-49 ASPSKTPDNP
+49 AMPSRMPNPDNP
-59 QTPKNNYETMWK
+59 KTPKNNYETMWK

-81 PESAEKELD
+81 PESAEKELN
-90 AIEKQATK
+90 AIEEKASK
-98 DKNQIQLLKTYLY
+98 DKNQTQLLKTWLY
-111 RQNIFQRTIEEDPDQ
+111 RQNIMLRTVEEDPEQ
-126 HFIQYIETKV
+126 AFIQYLESKV
-136 GQLDEVCDALLHE
+136 GQLDAAHDALLHE
-149 EIAAAYA
+149 EIAKAYA
-156 NYLSGNEWRISE
+156 NYLESNEWTINE
-168 NLPIDGADL
+168 NLPIDGDI

-190 KTRINQHYAEAL
+190 KTRINQHYDEAL

-208 KKAKTEDFMVLYEN
+208 KKAKTADFMELFEN
-222 TNNNKEYI
+222 KNNNEENI
-230 EYEATLFEFMFHRVA
+230 EYEASLFEFMFHRVA
-245 KHYQEEA
+245 KYYQEQA
-252 DANDAEGD
+252 DADDVEGETDA
-260 TEKWWL
+260 WWL
-266 PAKDFVKVDLGDFDN
+266 PAKDFVKADLGTADN
-281 PLIKCLKIYQEL
+281 PLSKCLKIYQDL
-293 ITYNLKNENEDVLI
+293 IAFNLNNKNEDVLI
-307 YNDFKRLEFVNNTLG
+307 YNDFNRFGFVNS
-322 ILLHYT
+322 ILDKDE

-344 PLSTEITFS
+344 PLSAEITS
-353 IAQNMVGQLE
+353 LIARSMMNQYE
-363 NNSEDSTYFDNYK
+363 SNSSDSAYFDHYK

-390 KSKGAKNCENLIK
+390 KSKGAKNCQNLIK

-409 IDITLNKV
+409 IDITLNTV

-442 VSEKELSKL
+442 VSEKELKKL
-451 NNMQKEDLLK
+451 NELYGEDRFK
-461 ELDKKLP
+461 ELSKMKAL
-468 VAEQELTLAAE
+468 VEQELTLAAE
-479 TDYRSH
+479 TDYRNH
-485 STLIALPALEE
+485 RTLIALPALEH
-496 GIYYLTA
+496 GFYFLMA
-503 TTKQGIKSE
+503 TTEKGIKSHD
-512 NKTLVLNFQVSNL
+512 KTLILQFQVSGL
-525 GYIADQKDEKM
+525 GFITDQKYESM
-536 TVVTVDRK
+536 TVTVVDRK
-544 TGKTVEGVTVELFRR
+544 TGKTVEGVTVEAYRR
-559 EWDYKAREHKT
+559 EWDYKAREYKT
-570 IILTTLKSDKNG
+570 IIIGTPKTDRN
-582 RVVLD
+582 
-587 GKVGTYNSFGIN
+587 GKVEFSKTGDNSFSIN

-609 GNQFRLDER
+609 DEYFTLRPR
-618 YRNNNEIYE
+618 YRDSNERFI

-647 ITTRRQGEDLSLVNN
+647 IVTRRQGEDLSLVNH
-662 YSEKVSFRDAN
+662 YSETVSFRDAN

-698 DRLNGVFHLNANRG
+698 DRLNGVFHLNAKQG
-712 SVTIRVEEYKRP
+712 SATIRVEEYKRP
-724 TFEVNFERPKEQYK
+724 TFEVTFEQPKEQYK
-738 LNQEVTVRGDVKA
+738 LNQEVTVHGDVKA

-762 TYRVIRKTSFPWRC
+762 SYRVIRKTSFPWRC
-776 WWWYPYVE
+776 WWWWYPTVE
-784 DEQITHGKARTDENG
+784 DEQITYGKARTDENG
-799 KFAVTFNLKPSK
+799 KFAVTFHLKPSK

-863 DIGKYQITVS
+863 DLGKYQITVS

-889 RYKDA
+889 RYDDL
-894 AKINYFEAN
+894 AKINYFEAMGLSE
-903 HFFKSYDFDRDVQ
+903 KL
-916 AIDRQI
+916 DRQ
-922 LTDEE
+922 LLSNEE
-927 LARLFPAWSFYDKQS
+927 LERLFPMYSFYDKTGPS
-942 KTLVDEAE
+942 TGSGTLVFQDE

-969 YVVELTSLDD
+969 YTVELTSLDD

-985 EQFTVFEN
+985 QQFTVFEN
-993 DSKKLPFT
+993 ESKKLPVT

-1016 EEIQLSIGTSAKDV
+1016 EEIQFSIGSSAKDV
-1030 DVWVQLLHGDEI
+1030 DIWVQLLHGDEV
-1042 RMDKKINV
+1042 RLDKKITV
-1050 SNGVQTLSYKVT
+1050 SNSVQTLSYKVT
-1062 EGDRGGL
+1062 ENDRGGL
-1069 CWRYAF
+1069 AWRYAF

-1089 VPFDNYDLN
+1089 VPFDNYDLD
-1098 VKLATMRDKLSPGA
+1098 VKLATVRDKLNPGA

-1127 LEAGLLAGMYDASLD
+1127 LEAALLAGMYDASLD
-1142 EFERNHW
+1142 EFERNYW
-1149 WFSMSPSGVSGR
+1149 GFSMSPSGVYGN
-1161 SFGTDGHGFTSSN
+1161 SFGTDDHGFTSSN

-1192 DAPFFDFGYGFGA
+1192 DAPFFDFGYGFGY
-1205 RRYRKGGRVLYDY
+1205 RRYGKGLGAGRVMYD
-1218 VEESVPMMAGAVLE
+1218 EMVLE
-1232 KSSNSVDYEIPLV
+1232 EAAMPMQSVALSKKAVEANGAIETADAEEMVEITKQEMP
-1245 AQNAADEESIEI
+1245 S
-1257 FRRVVFDESDDNR
+1257 
-1270 EASKEPTE
+1270 EAGSQEQKPKEPAE

-1315 WRLMLLAYT
+1315 WRLMLMAYT

-1374 KAKLEIFDAATMQ
+1374 TAKLEIFDAGTMK
-1387 PVNLIV
+1387 PVNLII
-1393 NAGPSTGSGASTTQ
+1393 NDGPSTGSGSYTTQ

-1419 RWKVKGQYDL
+1419 RWKVRGQYDL
-1429 ELLAF
+1429 SLLAF
-1434 RFTAYAGEFSDAEQ
+1434 RFTAYAGQFSDAEQ

-1465 ITVKAETEQ
+1465 ITVKAETEKT
-1474 VFDFEAIANPDSHE
+1474 FDVPLGSLIAGEDPQSLPRDIRNHE

-1531 LSSYIADNIPNLLA
+1531 LSSYIADHIPNLLN

-1587 QRSRIANLFEI
+1587 QRSRIATLFEV
-1598 NTLRGQQTRALQLI
+1598 NTIRNQQTNALKLI
-1612 SQKQKYN
+1612 EQKQKYN
-1619 GGWPWMDGMPE
+1619 GGWSWMDGMPE
-1630 SPYIT
+1630 SAYIT
-1635 TYILTGFGK
+1635 TYILGGFGK
-1644 LQKMGAWSSLSQA
+1644 LQKMGAWSSLSKA

-1670 RFLEYEVAETYRNM
+1670 RYLEYEVAETYREM
-1684 KRYSKGKDWPI
+1684 KRLSKGKDWPI
-1695 GSTTLAELYALSFFK
+1695 GSGTLNELYALSFFK

-1729 DKEWTSFNYNQRSK
+1729 DKEWTSFNFNQRSK
-1743 AAVLLYRTGNEKT
+1743 GALVLYRNGNEKT

-1800 EIDQNQEMI
+1800 EIDQDQEMI

-1818 QKQTNKWENS
+1818 QKQTTMWENS

-1880 EVTSEMRQ
+1880 EVTQDMRQ

-1924 RELFVEKIDDKG
+1924 RELFVETVTDKG
-1936 KKLVPV
+1936 KVLVPAEKR
-1942 GTALRQAQGP
+1942 TL
-1952 AGAAD
+1952 
-1957 VEPVETPLKVGDKL
+1957 EVGDKL
-1971 TVKITFTNQQDM
+1971 TVKITFTSQQDM

-1995 FEPIEQISR
+1995 FEPIEQVSR
-2004 YEYNDRMS
+2004 YEYNDQMS

-2020 DMEFFIEFLHKG
+2020 DMEFFIEFLPKG

-2069 MKVKVGE
+2069 MRVKVGE

>member
-1 MDYESLIGSVS
+1 MCQCFHGCK
-12 HNDSTIKQLNN
+12 NSTILHDICYFCVIIPNTKT
-23 QRFNNMKHLGI
+23 MKRIGI
-34 IIATIALVAIGLLAF
+34 ILAIVALVAIGLLAF
-49 ASPSKTPDNP
+49 ATPNQSPDKPK
-59 QTPKNNYETMWK
+59 TPKNNYETMWK
-71 KVKENLEKDL
+71 KVKENLEKNL

-90 AIEKQATK
+90 AIEQQAAK
-98 DKNQIQLLKTYLY
+98 DKNGIQLLKTYLY
-111 RQNIFQRTIEEDPDQ
+111 RQKIFQFTSEEDPDQ
-126 HFIQYIETKV
+126 YFIQYAESKI
-136 GQLDEVCDALLHE
+136 GQLDEVCNALLHE
-149 EIAAAYA
+149 EIARAYA
-156 NYLSGNEWRISE
+156 NYLESNEWTINE
-168 NLPIDGADL
+168 NLPIDGDL

-190 KTRINQHYAEAL
+190 KTRIYQHYNEAL
-202 KPVEAL
+202 MPIEAL

-222 TNNNKEYI
+222 KENNEKYL
-230 EYEATLFEFMFHRVA
+230 EYEASLFEFMFHRVA
-245 KHYQEEA
+245 NYYQGEA
-252 DANDAEGD
+252 NADDAEGD

-266 PAKDFVKVDLGDFDN
+266 PAKDFVKADLGTADN
-281 PLIKCLKIYQEL
+281 PLAKCLKIYQDL
-293 ITYNLKNENEDVLI
+293 IAYNLKEKNEDVLI
-307 YNDFKRLEFVNNTLG
+307 YNDFKRFGFVNG
-322 ILLHYT
+322 ILGKDD

-339 QHKDN
+339 QHNDN
-344 PLSTEITFS
+344 PLSAEIT
-353 IAQNMVGQLE
+353 ALMARNLMNQYE
-363 NNSEDSTYFDNYK
+363 NNSSDSTYFDNYK

-390 KSKGAKNCENLIK
+390 KSQGAKNCENLIK
-403 RIEEPQ
+403 HIEEPQ
-409 IDITLNKV
+409 IDITLNSV

-429 YKNTTAPYYRIVK
+429 YKNTTKPYYRIVK
-442 VSEKELSKL
+442 VSEKELKQLQLVDHKKDLIRVLNSK
-451 NNMQKEDLLK
+451 NAI
-461 ELDKKLP
+461 
-468 VAEQELTLAAE
+468 AEQELTLTPEA
-479 TDYRSH
+479 DYRHH

-496 GIYYLTA
+496 GFYYLTA
-503 TTKQGIKSE
+503 TTKQDIKSE
-512 NKTLVLNFQVSNL
+512 DKTLIISFQVSNL
-525 GYIADQKDEKM
+525 GYITDSKYEQM
-536 TVVTVDRK
+536 TAVVVDRK
-544 TGKTVEGVTVELFRR
+544 TGKTVEGVTVEFCRR
-559 EWDYKAREHKT
+559 EWDYKAREYKT
-570 IILTTLKSDKNG
+570 IVLNTVKSDKNG
-582 RVVLD
+582 KAVMTGEKGRM
-587 GKVGTYNSFGIN
+587 TSFYIN
-599 LRKGDDNLLS
+599 LRNGNDVLLS
-609 GNQFRLDER
+609 DINFSIGSPN
-618 YRNNNEIYE
+618 RNDGVYHM
-627 TKLFTDRAIYR
+627 TTLFTDRAIYR

-647 ITTRRQGEDLSLVNN
+647 VVKRSQDKEQTLVNG
-662 YSEKVSFRDAN
+662 YSEKVTFKDAN
-673 WQEITSANFT
+673 WQEISSAQFT

-698 DRLNGVFHLNANRG
+698 DRLNGVFHLITGHG
-712 SVTIRVEEYKRP
+712 SSTIRVEEYKRP
-724 TFEVNFERPKEQYK
+724 TFEVTFERPKEQYK
-738 LNQEVTVRGDVKA
+738 LNQEVTVHGDVKA

-762 TYRVIRKTSFPWRC
+762 SYRVIRKTSFPWRC
-776 WWWYPYVE
+776 WWWWYPVVE

-851 ISTDLPRTIEKS
+851 ISTDLPSEVEKS

-889 RYKDA
+889 RYEDV
-894 AKINYFEAN
+894 AKINYFEAMG
-903 HFFKSYDFDRDVQ
+903 HSEKL
-916 AIDRQI
+916 DRQM
-922 LTDEE
+922 LSDEE
-927 LARLFPAWSFYDKQS
+927 LARLFPQYSFYDKQAGPS
-942 KTLVDEAE
+942 TGSGTLVYQDEV
-950 IMVDDKAKF
+950 MVDDKAKF
-959 YEGKALEPGK
+959 YEGKALEPGR

-979 PLAKIS
+979 PLAKVS
-985 EQFTVFEN
+985 EQFIVFES

-1001 TMEWAHQDKSTAKPG
+1001 TMEWVHQDKSTAKPG
-1016 EEIQLSIGTSAKDV
+1016 EEIQLSIGSSAKDV
-1030 DVWVQLLHGDEI
+1030 EIWVQLLHGDEI
-1042 RMDKKINV
+1042 RLDKKINV
-1050 SNGVQTLSYKVT
+1050 SNSVQTLSYKVT
-1062 EGDRGGL
+1062 ENDRGGL
-1069 CWRYAF
+1069 NWRYAF
-1075 VKENSYNTDRLSVS
+1075 VKENSFNKDRLDIS
-1089 VPFDNYDLN
+1089 VPFDNYDLD

-1127 LEAGLLAGMYDASLD
+1127 LEAALLAGMYDASLD

-1161 SFGTDGHGFTSSN
+1161 SFNSDGHGFSSSY
-1174 TGLEYFYFAE
+1174 TGLDYFYFVE

-1192 DAPFFDFGYGFGA
+1192 DAPFFDFRYGFGG
-1205 RRYRKGGRVLYDY
+1205 RRYRKGGRVLYDEDVY
-1218 VEESVPMMAGAVLE
+1218 MCVEESAVPRMSGAVLQKNAVTTGLPIVNDDVE
-1232 KSSNSVDYEIPLV
+1232 
-1245 AQNAADEESIEI
+1245 AADAEEMVEI
-1257 FRRVVFDESDDNR
+1257 TKQEMPY
-1270 EASKEPTE
+1270 EAGGQEQKPKEPAE

-1297 NADGSATFSF
+1297 NKDGSATFSF

-1374 KAKLEIFDAATMQ
+1374 KAKLEIFDAGTME

-1393 NAGPSTGSGASTTQ
+1393 SNATIP

-1429 ELLAF
+1429 SLLAF
-1434 RFTAYAGEFSDAEQ
+1434 RFTAYAGQFSDAEQ

-1465 ITVKAETEQ
+1465 ITVKAETEKT
-1474 VFDFEAIANPDSHE
+1474 FDFEAIANPDSHE

-1510 YLANVSTDRAETA
+1510 YLANVKADRAETA

-1531 LSSYIADNIPNLLA
+1531 LSSYIADHIPNLLN

-1587 QRSRIANLFEI
+1587 QRSRIATLFEV
-1598 NTLRGQQTRALQLI
+1598 NTIRNQQTNALKLI
-1612 SQKQKYN
+1612 AQKQKYN

-1630 SPYIT
+1630 SPYIS
-1635 TYILTGFGK
+1635 TYILSGFGK
-1644 LQKMGAWSSLSQA
+1644 LQKMGAWSSLSKD

-1670 RFLEYEVAETYRNM
+1670 RYLEYEVAETYRYM
-1684 KRYSKGKDWPI
+1684 KAHSKGKDWPI
-1695 GSTTLAELYALSFFK
+1695 GSSTLNELYALSFFK

-1729 DKEWTSFNYNQRSK
+1729 DKEWTSFNFNQRSK
-1743 AAVLLYRTGNEKT
+1743 GALVLFRNGKEKT
-1756 AKLMIQSFKETAQK
+1756 AKLMIQSFKECAQK

-1809 DELRVWLLT
+1809 DQLRVWLLT

-1880 EVTSEMRQ
+1880 EVTEDMRQ

-1924 RELFVEKIDDKG
+1924 RELFVETVTDKG
-1936 KKLVPV
+1936 KKLVPFEK
-1942 GTALRQAQGP
+1942 QA
-1952 AGAAD
+1952 
-1957 VEPVETPLKVGDKL
+1957 LKVGDKL
-1971 TVKITFTNQQDM
+1971 TVKITFTSQQDM

-2004 YEYNDRMS
+2004 YEYNDEMS

-2020 DMEFFIEFLHKG
+2020 DMEFFIEFLPKG

>member
-1 MDYESLIGSVS
+1 
-12 HNDSTIKQLNN
+12 
-23 QRFNNMKHLGI
+23 MKRTGI
-34 IIATIALVAIGLLAF
+34 IIATVALVSIGLLAF
-49 ASPSKTPDNP
+49 ATPDKTPDNP
-59 QTPKNNYETMWK
+59 KTPKNNYETMWK
-71 KVKENLEKDL
+71 KVKENLEKNL
-81 PESAEKELD
+81 PESAEKELV
-90 AIEKQATK
+90 AIEQQASK
-98 DKNQIQLLKTYLY
+98 DNNPTQLLKTWLY
-111 RQNIFQRTIEEDPDQ
+111 RQNIMRFTVEEDPQ
-126 HFIQYIETKV
+126 QAFIQYIEEKV
-136 GQLDEVCDALLHE
+136 GQLDEVHNALLHE
-149 EIAAAYA
+149 EIAKAYA
-156 NYLSGNEWRISE
+156 DYLSDNEWRIRE
-168 NLPIDGADL
+168 NLPIDGDI
-177 SKVEMKYWDKESF
+177 SKVEMKHWDKESF
-190 KTRINQHYAEAL
+190 KTRINQHYDEAL

-208 KKAKTEDFMVLYEN
+208 KKAKTEDFMALYEN
-222 TNNNKEYI
+222 TNNNADYI
-230 EYEATLFEFMFHRVA
+230 GYEASMFEFVFHRVA
-245 KHYQEEA
+245 KYYQEEA
-252 DANDAEGD
+252 NADQAEGD

-266 PAKDFVKVDLGDFDN
+266 PAKDFVKADLGDFDN

-293 ITYNLKNENEDVLI
+293 IAYNLKNSNEDVLI

-328 QYQAAMEDLKA
+328 QYQAAMEELKA

-344 PLSTEITFS
+344 PLSAEIT
-353 IAQNMVGQLE
+353 ALMARNLMGQYE
-363 NNSEDSTYFDNYK
+363 NNSEDSTFFDNYK
-376 KAKAMCEEAIAKFP
+376 KAKTMCEEAIAKFP
-390 KSKGAKNCENLIK
+390 KSQGAKNCENLVK

-409 IDITLNKV
+409 IDISLNSV

-429 YKNTTAPYYRIVK
+429 YRNTTAPYYRIVK
-442 VSEKELSKL
+442 VSEK
-451 NNMQKEDLLK
+451 DL
-461 ELDKKLP
+461 KKLDELRKEELIEALNKKTA

-479 TDYRSH
+479 IDYRNH
-485 STLIALPALEE
+485 STLIALPALER
-496 GIYYLTA
+496 GFYYLTA
-503 TTKQGIKSE
+503 TTKKGITEE
-512 NKTLVLNFQVSNL
+512 NKVLIIKFQVSNL
-525 GYIADQKDEKM
+525 GFITDQKDERM
-536 TVVTVDRK
+536 TVVVVDRK
-544 TGKTVEGVTVELFRR
+544 TGKTVEGVTVEAHRR
-559 EWDYKAREHKT
+559 EWDYKSREYKT
-570 IILTTLKSDKNG
+570 IIIGTPKTDRNG
-582 RVVLD
+582 RVEFAKTGD
-587 GKVGTYNSFGIN
+587 NSFCIN
-599 LRKGDDNLLS
+599 LRRDDDNLLS
-609 GNQFRLDER
+609 DKYFRLYER
-618 YRNNNEIYE
+618 YKSNSEVFS
-627 TKLFTDRAIYR
+627 TTLFTDRAIYR

-647 ITTRRQGEDLSLVNN
+647 ITTRRQGEDLSLVHN
-662 YSEKVSFRDAN
+662 YNESVSFKDAN
-673 WQEITSANFT
+673 WQEISSAKFT
-683 TDEYGS
+683 TDEFGA

-712 SVTIRVEEYKRP
+712 STTIRVEEYKRP
-724 TFEVNFERPKEQYK
+724 TFEVNFEKPKEQYK
-738 LNQEVTVRGDVKA
+738 LNQEVTVHGDVKA

-762 TYRVIRKTSFPWRC
+762 SYRVIRKTSFPWRC
-776 WWWYPYVE
+776 WWWWYPTVE
-784 DEQITHGKARTDENG
+784 DEQITYGKARTDENG
-799 KFAVTFNLKPSK
+799 KFAVTFNLKPSL

-818 PMFTYEIEVTATS
+818 PVFTYEIEVTATS

-851 ISTDLPRTIEKS
+851 ISTDLPFEIEKS
-863 DIGKYQITVS
+863 EMDKYQITVS

-889 RYKDA
+889 RYDDK
-894 AKINYFEAN
+894 AKINYFEAMQ
-903 HFFKSYDFDRDVQ
+903 HLEVFDRQ
-916 AIDRQI
+916 LYR
-922 LTDEE
+922 DEQ
-927 LARLFPAWSFYDKQS
+927 LSKLFPEYSFYDKRT

-959 YEGKALEPGK
+959 LEGKTLEPGE
-969 YVVELTSLDD
+969 YVVELKSLDD
-979 PLAKIS
+979 PLAVTT
-985 EQFTVFEN
+985 EEFTLYEN
-993 DSKKLPFT
+993 QAQKMPYTAMVWSDV
-1001 TMEWAHQDKSTAKPG
+1001 DKSTAHPG
-1016 EEIQLSIGTSAKDV
+1016 DEIKFSIGSSAKDV
-1030 DVWVQLLHGDEI
+1030 DIWVQLLHGDEI
-1042 RMDKKINV
+1042 RLDKKITV
-1050 SNGVQTLSYKVT
+1050 SNAAQNFTYKVT
-1062 EGDRGGL
+1062 ESDRGGL
-1069 CWRYAF
+1069 NFRYVL
-1075 VKENSYNTDRLSVS
+1075 VKENAFRTWDEHIS
-1089 VPFDNYDLN
+1089 VPFDNYDLD
-1098 VKLATMRDKLSPGA
+1098 VKLATVRDKLNPGA

-1120 RDYKDKP
+1120 SDYKKKP
-1127 LEAGLLAGMYDASLD
+1127 LEAALLAGMYDASLD
-1142 EFERNHW
+1142 EFARNYW
-1149 WFSMSPSGVSGR
+1149 WFNMLPAGVYANG
-1161 SFGTDGHGFTSSN
+1161 FGTDSHGFTSSN
-1174 TGLEYFYFAE
+1174 TNLEYFYFAE

-1192 DAPFFDFGYGFGA
+1192 DAPFFDVGYFYRG
-1205 RRYRKGGRVLYDY
+1205 RYGKGLRKGGVVYDEMM
-1218 VEESVPMMAGAVLE
+1218 VAECAVPMANGEANVSMMRAVVADEEAQEEIDFSKLE
-1232 KSSNSVDYEIPLV
+1232 NSEIVNYEIPV
-1245 AQNAADEESIEI
+1245 IGSQ
-1257 FRRVVFDESDDNR
+1257 
-1270 EASKEPTE
+1270 KEQYAE

-1315 WRLMLLAYT
+1315 WRLMLMAYT

-1374 KAKLEIFDAATMQ
+1374 KAKLEIFDAGTMR
-1387 PVNLIV
+1387 PVNLII
-1393 NAGPSTGSGASTTQ
+1393 NDGPSTGSGTYTIP

-1429 ELLAF
+1429 SLLAF
-1434 RFTAYAGEFSDAEQ
+1434 RFTAYAGQFSDAEQ

-1465 ITVKAETEQ
+1465 ITVKAETEKT
-1474 VFDFEAIANPDSHE
+1474 FDVPLGSLIAGEDPQSLPRDSRSHE

-1510 YLANVSTDRAETA
+1510 YLANVSTNRAETA

-1531 LSSYIADNIPNLLA
+1531 LSSYIADHIPNLLN

-1587 QRSRIANLFEI
+1587 QRSRIATLFEV
-1598 NTLRGQQTRALQLI
+1598 NTIRNQQTNALKLI
-1612 SQKQKYN
+1612 EQKQKYN

-1630 SPYIT
+1630 SPYIS
-1635 TYILTGFGK
+1635 TYILSGFGK
-1644 LQKMGAWSSLSQA
+1644 LQKMGAWGSLSQA

-1670 RFLEYEVAETYRNM
+1670 RYLEYEVAETYRKM

-1695 GSTTLAELYALSFFK
+1695 GSGTLNELYALSFFK

-1729 DKEWTSFNYNQRSK
+1729 DKEWTSFNFNDRSK
-1743 AAVLLYRTGNEKT
+1743 GALVLYRNGNEKT
-1756 AKLMIQSFKETAQK
+1756 AKLMIQSFKECAQK

-1781 YFSFESHIAT
+1781 YFAFESHIAT

-1800 EIDQNQEMI
+1800 EIDQNQELI

-1880 EVTSEMRQ
+1880 EVTQEMQQ

-1924 RELFVEKIDDKG
+1924 RELFVEKVTDKG
-1936 KKLVPV
+1936 KVLVPV
-1942 GTALRQAQGP
+1942 GSALRQAQGP
-1952 AGAAD
+1952 AGTAV
-1957 VEPVETPLKVGDKL
+1957 VEPVETPLKVGDKV
-1971 TVKITFTNQQDM
+1971 TVKITFTSQQDM

-2020 DMEFFIEFLHKG
+2020 DMEFFIEHLPKG

-2069 MKVKVGE
+2069 MRVKVGN

>member
-1 MDYESLIGSVS
+1 
-12 HNDSTIKQLNN
+12 
-23 QRFNNMKHLGI
+23 MKYKGI
-34 IIATIALVAIGLLAF
+34 IIAAAALLVVGAISF
-49 ASPSKTPDNP
+49 ASTSALTKVPAA
-59 QTPKNNYETMWK
+59 PKNNYQDMWK
-71 KVKENLEKDL
+71 KVKDNLDKNL

-90 AIEKQATK
+90 AIEQQASK
-98 DKNQIQLLKTYLY
+98 DKNDIQLLKTYLY
-111 RQNIFQRTIEEDPDQ
+111 RQKIFRFTVEEDPEQ
-126 HFIQYIETKV
+126 HFIQYAESKLGT
-136 GQLDEVCDALLHE
+136 LDEVCNALLHE
-149 EIAAAYA
+149 EIARAYA
-156 NYLSGNEWRISE
+156 NYLESNEWRINE
-168 NLPIDGADL
+168 NLPIDGDL
-177 SKVEMKYWDKESF
+177 SKVEMKYWDKASF
-190 KTRINQHYAEAL
+190 QTRINEHYDEAL

-222 TNNNKEYI
+222 KDNNEKYI
-230 EYEATLFEFMFHRVA
+230 EYEASLFEFMFHRVA
-245 KHYQEEA
+245 NYYQGEA
-252 DANDAEGD
+252 DADDVEGD
-260 TEKWWL
+260 TEAWWL
-266 PAKDFVKVDLGDFDN
+266 PAKDFVKADLGATDN
-281 PLIKCLKIYQEL
+281 PLNKCLKIYQDL
-293 ITYNLKNENEDVLI
+293 IAYNLKNQNEDVLI
-307 YNDFKRLEFVNNTLG
+307 YNDFKRFGFVNS
-322 ILLHYT
+322 ILRKDDK
-328 QYQAAMEDLKA
+328 YQVAMEDLKA

-344 PLSTEITFS
+344 PLSAEITS
-353 IAQNMVGQLE
+353 LIARNMMDQYE
-363 NNSEDSTYFDNYK
+363 NNSSDSTYFDNFK
-376 KAKAMCEEAIAKFP
+376 KAKALCEEAVAKFP
-390 KSKGAKNCENLIK
+390 KSQGAKNCENLIK

-409 IDITLNKV
+409 IDMTLNSV

-442 VSEKELSKL
+442 VEEKDLGKL
-451 NNMQKEDLLK
+451 NGMQKEDLLK
-461 ELDKKLP
+461 ELNKKRA
-468 VAEQELTLAAE
+468 VAEQELTLTAE

-485 STLIALPALEE
+485 RTLIALPALER
-496 GIYYLTA
+496 GIYYLIA
-503 TTKQGIKSE
+503 TTKQGIDKE
-512 NKTLVLNFQVSNL
+512 DKTLVLSFQVSKL
-525 GYIADQKDEKM
+525 GFISDQKDDKM
-536 TVVTVDRK
+536 TVVTMDRK
-544 TGKTVEGVTVELFRR
+544 TGKTLEGVTVELYRR

-570 IILTTLKSDKNG
+570 IIIATVKSDKNG
-582 RVVLD
+582 RAVLD
-587 GKVGTYNSFGIN
+587 GKVGGNNSFSIN
-599 LRKGDDNLLS
+599 LRKDDDNLLS
-609 GNQFRLDER
+609 ENYFHL
-618 YRNNNEIYE
+618 YKNVRNNNETYK
-627 TKLFTDRAIYR
+627 TQLFTDRAIYR

-647 ITTRRQGEDLSLVNN
+647 IVTRRQGEDLSLVNN
-662 YSEKVSFRDAN
+662 YSENVSFKDAN
-673 WQEITSANFT
+673 WQEISSAKFS
-683 TDEYGS
+683 TDEYGA

-698 DRLNGVFHLNANRG
+698 DRLNGVFHLNAKQG
-712 SVTIRVEEYKRP
+712 STTIRVEEYKRP
-724 TFEVNFERPKEQYK
+724 TFKVNFEQPKDQYK
-738 LNQEVTVRGDVKA
+738 LNQEVNVHGDVKA

-762 TYRVIRKTSFPWRC
+762 SYRVIRKTSFPWRC
-776 WWWYPYVE
+776 WWWWYPTVE
-784 DEQITHGKARTDENG
+784 DEQITYGKGRTDAEG
-799 KFAVTFNLKPSK
+799 KFVVTFNLKPSK

-818 PMFTYEIEVTATS
+818 PVFTYEIEVTATS
-831 KQGETHA
+831 KQGETHS

-851 ISTDLPRTIEKS
+851 INTDLPSEVEKS
-863 DIGKYQITVS
+863 EIGKYQITVS

-883 ISRKIY
+883 VSRKIY
-889 RYKDA
+889 RYEDA
-894 AKINYFEAN
+894 TKINYFEAMG
-903 HFFKSYDFDRDVQ
+903 HLEKL
-916 AIDRQI
+916 DRQV
-922 LTDEE
+922 LSDKE
-927 LARLFPAWSFYDKQS
+927 LARLFPEWSFYDKQA
-942 KTLVDEAE
+942 KTLVNEAE

-959 YEGKALEPGK
+959 YDGKTLEPGK

-985 EQFTVFEN
+985 KQFTVFAN
-993 DSKKLPFT
+993 DSKKMPCT
-1001 TMEWAHQDKSTAKPG
+1001 TMEWRQFNNSSVRPG
-1016 EEIQLSIGTSAKDV
+1016 DEISFSLGTSAKEV
-1030 DVWVQLLHGDEI
+1030 RMWVQLLHGDEI
-1042 RMDKKINV
+1042 RMEKWITLDNE
-1050 SNGVQTLSYKVT
+1050 VQTFTYKVT
-1062 EGDRGGL
+1062 EQDRGVMCL
-1069 CWRYAF
+1069 KTAF
-1075 VKENSYNTDRLSVS
+1075 IKENSLHVGIDRVTVL
-1089 VPFDNYDLN
+1089 FDNYDLN

-1149 WFSMSPSGVSGR
+1149 WFNMKPSGGDIG
-1161 SFGTDGHGFTSSN
+1161 FPFKTDGHHFVSSN
-1174 TGLEYFYFAE
+1174 TALDYFYFTE

-1192 DAPFFDFGYGFGA
+1192 DAPFFDFGYGFGG
-1205 RRYRKGGRVLYDY
+1205 RRYKGVKTLGRSGRVMYDNMEV
-1218 VEESVPMMAGAVLE
+1218 VEEYAAPMADGEANVSMMREVAVNEAAEEETDFSKLEDAGIA
-1232 KSSNSVDYEIPLV
+1232 DYEIPTIGTSQQEQY
-1245 AQNAADEESIEI
+1245 A
-1257 FRRVVFDESDDNR
+1257 
-1270 EASKEPTE
+1270 E

-1297 NADGSATFSF
+1297 NKDGSATFSF

-1324 KDRKTGSKDYTFTSS
+1324 KDRKTGTKDYSFTSS

-1365 NTGDEPVTP
+1365 NTGDEAVTP

-1387 PVNLIV
+1387 PVNILAS
-1393 NAGPSTGSGASTTQ
+1393 NATIP

-1419 RWKVKGQYDL
+1419 RWKVKAKYDL

-1434 RFTAYAGEFSDAEQ
+1434 RFTAYAGQFSDAEQ

-1465 ITVKAETEQ
+1465 ITVKAETEKT
-1474 VFDFEAIANPDSHE
+1474 FDFEAIANPDSHE

-1510 YLANVSTDRAETA
+1510 YLANVKADRAETA

-1531 LSSYIADNIPNLLA
+1531 LSSYIADHIPNLLA

-1587 QRSRIANLFEI
+1587 QRSRIATLFEV

-1612 SQKQKYN
+1612 QQKQKHN

-1635 TYILTGFGK
+1635 TYILSGFGK
-1644 LQKMGAWSSLSQA
+1644 LQKMGAWSSLSKA

-1670 RFLEYEVAETYRNM
+1670 RFLEYDVAETYREM
-1684 KRYSKGKDWPI
+1684 KRLSKGKDWPI
-1695 GSTTLAELYALSFFK
+1695 GSNTLNELYALSFFK

-1718 ATAKKYYLGSL
+1718 AKAKKYYLESL
-1729 DKEWTSFNYNQRSK
+1729 DKEWTSFNFNQRSK
-1743 AAVLLYRTGNEKT
+1743 GALVLYRNGNEKT
-1756 AKLMIQSFKETAQK
+1756 AKLMIQSFKECAQK

-1800 EIDQNQEMI
+1800 EIDQDQEMI
-1809 DELRVWLLT
+1809 DQLRVWLLT

-1855 FGNTPISTEGGV
+1855 FGNTPINTEGGV

-1880 EVTSEMRQ
+1880 EVTQEMQQ
-1888 LTVNNPTN
+1888 LTVNNPTP

-1924 RELFVEKIDDKG
+1924 RELFVETVTDKG

-1942 GTALRQAQGP
+1942 EKQA
-1952 AGAAD
+1952 
-1957 VEPVETPLKVGDKL
+1957 LKVGDKL
-1971 TVKITFTNQQDM
+1971 TVKITFTSQQDM

-2020 DMEFFIEFLHKG
+2020 DMEFFIERLPKG
-2032 THQLEYSMFV
+2032 THQLEYNMFV

-2069 MKVKVGE
+2069 MKVRVGE

>member
-1 MDYESLIGSVS
+1 
-12 HNDSTIKQLNN
+12 
-23 QRFNNMKHLGI
+23 MKHLGI
-34 IIATIALVAIGLLAF
+34 IIATVALVAIGLLAF
-49 ASPSKTPDNP
+49 ATPNKTPNTPDNP
-59 QTPKNNYETMWK
+59 KTPKNNYETMWK
-71 KVKENLEKDL
+71 KVKENLEKNL
-81 PESAEKELD
+81 PESAEKELV
-90 AIEKQATK
+90 AIEEQASK
-98 DKNQIQLLKTYLY
+98 DNNPTQLLKTWLY
-111 RQNIFQRTIEEDPDQ
+111 RQKIYQFTVEEDPDQ
-126 HFIQYIETKV
+126 AFIQYIETKV
-136 GQLDEVCDALLHE
+136 GQLDEVHNALLHE
-149 EIAAAYA
+149 EIARAYA
-156 NYLSGNEWRISE
+156 EYLDQNEWRISE
-168 NLPIDGADL
+168 NLPIDGDI

-202 KPVEAL
+202 KSVEAL
-208 KKAKTEDFMVLYEN
+208 KKSKTEDFMVLYEN
-222 TNNNKEYI
+222 KNNNEDYI
-230 EYEATLFEFMFHRVA
+230 NYEASLFEFMFHRAA
-245 KHYQEEA
+245 KYYQEQANA
-252 DANDAEGD
+252 DDVEGETDA
-260 TEKWWL
+260 WWL
-266 PAKDFVKVDLGDFDN
+266 PAKDFVKTNLGTTDN
-281 PLIKCLKIYQEL
+281 PLLKCLKIYQDL
-293 ITYNLKNENEDVLI
+293 IAYNLKEKNEDVLI
-307 YNDFKRLEFVNNTLG
+307 YNDFKRFGFVNS
-322 ILLHYT
+322 ILQKDA

-344 PLSTEITFS
+344 PLSAEITS
-353 IAQNMVGQLE
+353 LIAGNMMSQYE
-363 NNSEDSTYFDNYK
+363 SNSEDSTYFDNYK
-376 KAKAMCEEAIAKFP
+376 KAKTMCEEAIAKFP
-390 KSKGAKNCENLIK
+390 KSKGAKNCGNLIK
-403 RIEEPQ
+403 HIEEPQ
-409 IDITLNKV
+409 IDITLKSV

-451 NNMQKEDLLK
+451 DNMQKEDLLK
-461 ELDKKLP
+461 ELEKKLP
-468 VAEQELTLAAE
+468 VAEQELILAAE
-479 TDYRSH
+479 TDFRSH

-503 TTKQGIKSE
+503 TTKQGVKSE
-512 NKTLVLNFQVSNL
+512 DKTLVLNFQVSNL
-525 GYIADQKDEKM
+525 GYIVDQKDEKM

-544 TGKTVEGVTVELFRR
+544 TGKTVEGVTVELYRR

-570 IILTTLKSDKNG
+570 IILATMKSDKNG
-582 RVVLD
+582 RAVLD
-587 GKVGTYNSFGIN
+587 GKVGSNNSFGIN

-609 GNQFRLDER
+609 ERHFRLNEQ
-618 YRNNNEIYE
+618 YKNNNEVYE

-662 YSEKVSFRDAN
+662 YSEKISFRDAN

-724 TFEVNFERPKEQYK
+724 TFEVTFEQPKEQYK

-762 TYRVIRKTSFPWRC
+762 TYRVVRKTSFPWRC
-776 WWWYPYVE
+776 WWWWYPVVD

-863 DIGKYQITVS
+863 DLGKYQITVS
-873 NLSWQPAKSR
+873 NLSYQPAKSR

-889 RYKDA
+889 RYDDN
-894 AKINYFEAN
+894 AKINYFEAMQ
-903 HFFKSYDFDRDVQ
+903 HLEVL
-916 AIDRQI
+916 DRQ
-922 LTDEE
+922 LYSDEQ
-927 LARLFPAWSFYDKQS
+927 LNKLFPEYSFYDKRT

-959 YEGKALEPGK
+959 LEGKTLEPGN
-969 YVVELTSLDD
+969 YVVELKSLDD
-979 PLAKIS
+979 PLAVMT
-985 EQFTVFEN
+985 EEFTVYE
-993 DSKKLPFT
+993 SEAKKMPYT
-1001 TMEWAHQDKSTAKPG
+1001 AIVWSDVDKSTAHPG
-1016 EEIQLSIGTSAKDV
+1016 DEIKFSIGSSAKDV
-1030 DVWVQLLHGDEI
+1030 DIWVQLLHGDEI
-1042 RMDKKINV
+1042 RFDKKITV
-1050 SNGVQTLSYKVT
+1050 SNSVQTFTYKVT

-1069 CWRYAF
+1069 NFRYVL
-1075 VKENSYNTDRLSVS
+1075 VKENAFRTSDDHIS
-1089 VPFDNYDLN
+1089 VPFDNYDLD
-1098 VKLATMRDKLSPGA
+1098 VKLATVRDKLYPGA

-1127 LEAGLLAGMYDASLD
+1127 LEAALLAGMYDASLD
-1142 EFERNHW
+1142 EFARNYW
-1149 WFSMSPSGVSGR
+1149 WFNMSPTGIYANG
-1161 SFGTDGHGFTSSN
+1161 FGTDRHGFTSSN
-1174 TGLEYFYFAE
+1174 TGLDYFTFIE

-1192 DAPFFDFGYGFGA
+1192 DAPFFDFGYVFGA

-1218 VEESVPMMAGAVLE
+1218 VEESAPMMTGAVLE
-1232 KSSNSVDYEIPLV
+1232 KSSNAVDYEIPLV
-1245 AQNAADEESIEI
+1245 AQNAADEEMVEI
-1257 FRRVVFDESDDNR
+1257 TKQEGSYPYESGGQN
-1270 EASKEPTE
+1270 EKPKEPVE

-1297 NADGSATFSF
+1297 NNDGSATFSF

-1324 KDRKTGSKDYTFTSS
+1324 KDRKTGSNEYTFTSS

-1374 KAKLEIFDAATMQ
+1374 KAKLEIFDAGTMQ
-1387 PVNLIV
+1387 PINMIV
-1393 NAGPSTGSGASTTQ
+1393 SNATIP

-1429 ELLAF
+1429 SLLAF
-1434 RFTAYAGEFSDAEQ
+1434 RFTAYAGQFSDAEQ

-1465 ITVKAETEQ
+1465 ITVKAETEKT
-1474 VFDFEAIANPDSHE
+1474 FDFEAIANPDSHE

-1510 YLANVSTDRAETA
+1510 YLANISTDRAETA

-1531 LSSYIADNIPNLLA
+1531 LSSYIADHIPNLLN

-1587 QRSRIANLFEI
+1587 QRSRIATLFEV
-1598 NTLRGQQTRALQLI
+1598 NTLRNQQTNALKLI
-1612 SQKQKYN
+1612 QQKQKYN

-1630 SPYIT
+1630 SPYIS
-1635 TYILTGFGK
+1635 TYILSGFGK
-1644 LQKMGAWSSLSQA
+1644 LQKMGAWSSLSKA

-1670 RFLEYEVAETYRNM
+1670 RYLEYEVAETYRNM
-1684 KRYSKGKDWPI
+1684 KKYSKGKDWPI
-1695 GSTTLAELYALSFFK
+1695 GSGTLNELYALSFFK

-1729 DKEWTSFNYNQRSK
+1729 DKEWTSFNFNQRSK
-1743 AAVLLYRTGNEKT
+1743 GALVLYRNGNEKT
-1756 AKLMIQSFKETAQK
+1756 AKLMIQSFKECAQK

-1800 EIDQNQEMI
+1800 EIDQDQEMI

-1818 QKQTNKWENS
+1818 QKQTTMWENS

-1855 FGNTPISTEGGV
+1855 FGNMPISTEGGV

-1880 EVTSEMRQ
+1880 EVTTDMRQ

-1924 RELFVEKIDDKG
+1924 RELFVETVTDKG
-1936 KKLVPV
+1936 KVLVPAEKR
-1942 GTALRQAQGP
+1942 T
-1952 AGAAD
+1952 
-1957 VEPVETPLKVGDKL
+1957 LKVGDKL

-1995 FEPIEQISR
+1995 FEPLEQISH

-2020 DMEFFIEFLHKG
+2020 DMEFFIEFLPKG

-2042 TKEGYLNNGYALIQ
+2042 TKEGHLNNGYALIQ

-2069 MKVKVGE
+2069 MRVKVGE

>member
-1 MDYESLIGSVS
+1 
-12 HNDSTIKQLNN
+12 
-23 QRFNNMKHLGI
+23 MKRTGI
-34 IIATIALVAIGLLAF
+34 IIATVALVAVGVLAF
-49 ASPSKTPDNP
+49 ATPSKTPDNP
-59 QTPKNNYETMWK
+59 KTPKNNYETMWK
-71 KVKENLEKDL
+71 IVKEHLDKNL

-90 AIEKQATK
+90 AIEQQASK
-98 DKNQIQLLKTYLY
+98 DKNQTQMLKTWLY
-111 RQNIFQRTIEEDPDQ
+111 RERIFQFTVEEDPEQ
-126 HFIQYIETKV
+126 HFIQYAETKI
-136 GQLDEVCDALLHE
+136 GQLDEVNNALLHE
-149 EIAAAYA
+149 EIAKAYA
-156 NYLSGNEWRISE
+156 NYLDNNEWRINE
-168 NLPIDGADL
+168 NLPIDGDI
-177 SKVEMKYWDKESF
+177 SKVEMKYWDKETYR
-190 KTRINQHYAEAL
+190 TRINQHYAEAL

-208 KKAKTEDFMVLYEN
+208 KKAKTEDFMALYEN
-222 TNNNKEYI
+222 KNNNEEHI
-230 EYEATLFEFMFHRVA
+230 EYEASLFEFMFHRVA
-245 KHYQEEA
+245 NYYQAEA
-252 DANDAEGD
+252 NADDVEGETDA
-260 TEKWWL
+260 WWL
-266 PAKDFVKVDLGDFDN
+266 PAKDFVKVELGSTDN
-281 PLIKCLKIYQEL
+281 PLNKCLKIYQDL
-293 ITYNLKNENEDVLI
+293 IAYNLKQKNEDVLI
-307 YNDFKRLEFVNNTLG
+307 YNDFKRFGFVNG
-322 ILLHYT
+322 ILQKDA
-328 QYQAAMEDLKA
+328 QYQSAMEDLKA
-339 QHKDN
+339 QHKNN
-344 PLSTEITFS
+344 PLSAEITS
-353 IAQNMVGQLE
+353 LIARNMIDQQDSH
-363 NNSEDSTYFDNYK
+363 SEDSAYFDNYK
-376 KAKAMCEEAIAKFP
+376 KAKALCEEAIAKFP
-390 KSKGAKNCENLIK
+390 KSQGAKNCENLIK
-403 RIEEPQ
+403 RIEEPRV
-409 IDITLNKV
+409 DITLNSV

-422 AIPAVLE
+422 AIPSVLE

-442 VSEKELSKL
+442 VSEKELKNL
-451 NNMQKEDLLK
+451 KEMRKEDLVK
-461 ELDKKLP
+461 ELNKKMA
-468 VAEQELTLAAE
+468 VAEQELSLPIE
-479 TDYRSH
+479 TDYRNH
-485 STLIALPALEE
+485 STLIALPALEK
-496 GIYYLTA
+496 GFYYLTA
-503 TTKQGIKSE
+503 TTKQGITKE
-512 NKTLVLNFQVSNL
+512 DKTLVLSFQVSNL
-525 GYIADQKDEKM
+525 GFITDQKDDQM
-536 TVVTVDRK
+536 TVVTMDRK
-544 TGKTVEGVTVELFRR
+544 TGKTVEGVTVELYRS

-570 IILTTLKSDKNG
+570 IIIATEKSDRNG
-582 RVVLD
+582 MVKLTKKTD
-587 GKVGTYNSFGIN
+587 NSFSIN
-599 LRKGDDNLLS
+599 LRKDDDNLLS
-609 GNQFRLDER
+609 SNYFHLYQP
-618 YRNNNEIYE
+618 YKNNSE
-627 TKLFTDRAIYR
+627 TYSTTLFTDRAIYR

-647 ITTRRQGEDLSLVNN
+647 IVVRSQGDDKTLVNH

-673 WQEITSANFT
+673 WQEINSANFT

-689 FSGSFVIPT
+689 FSGSFFIPT
-698 DRLNGVFHLNANRG
+698 DRLNGVFHLNANKG
-712 SVTIRVEEYKRP
+712 STTIRVEEYKRP

-762 TYRVIRKTSFPWRC
+762 SYRVIRKTSFPWRC
-776 WWWYPYVE
+776 WWWWYPTVE
-784 DEQITHGKARTDENG
+784 DEQITYGKARTDAEG

-818 PMFTYEIEVTATS
+818 PVFTYVIEVTATS
-831 KQGETHA
+831 KQGETHS

-851 ISTDLPRTIEKS
+851 ISTDLPSEVEKS
-863 DIGKYQITVS
+863 DIGEYQITVS

-883 ISRKIY
+883 VKRTIY
-889 RYKDA
+889 RFEDA
-894 AKINYFEAN
+894 AKINYFAAK
-903 HFFKSYDFDRDVQ
+903 HFFKSYDFDRDVKS
-916 AIDRQI
+916 IDRQI

-927 LARLFPAWSFYDKQS
+927 LNRLFPEWSFYDKQA

-985 EQFTVFEN
+985 KQFTVFEN
-993 DSKKLPFT
+993 GSKKLPFT
-1001 TMEWAHQDKSTAKPG
+1001 TMEWAHKDKSSARPG
-1016 EEIQLSIGTSAKDV
+1016 EEIQFSIGSSAKDV
-1030 DVWVQLLHGDEI
+1030 DIWVQLLHGDEI
-1042 RMDKKINV
+1042 RMDKKITL
-1050 SNGVQTLSYKVT
+1050 SNGVQTFTYKVT
-1062 EGDRGGL
+1062 EQDRGGL
-1069 CWRYAF
+1069 SWRYVF
-1075 VKENSYNTDRLSVS
+1075 VKENSFNARRLDVS
-1089 VPFDNYDLN
+1089 VPYDNYDLD

-1120 RDYKDKP
+1120 RDYMDKP
-1127 LEAGLLAGMYDASLD
+1127 LEAALLAGMYDASLD
-1142 EFERNHW
+1142 EFARNYW
-1149 WFSMSPSGVSGR
+1149 WLNLTPSGSRVPF

-1174 TGLEYFYFAE
+1174 TIEEFFHVAE

-1192 DAPFFDFGYGFGA
+1192 DAPFFDFGYGFGG
-1205 RRYRKGGRVLYDY
+1205 RRLRKGGRVLYDEM
-1218 VEESVPMMAGAVLE
+1218 VLQESAAV
-1232 KSSNSVDYEIPLV
+1232 NSVDYEVPLV
-1245 AQNAADEESIEI
+1245 AKAAGDGEEEVVEQEI
-1257 FRRVVFDESDDNR
+1257 FRKLTPEEIAAR
-1270 EASKEPTE
+1270 EQQDQKPAEKPETE
-1278 PTLRENFNETAFFF
+1278 PALRENFNETAFFF

-1297 NADGSATFSF
+1297 NTDGSATFSF

-1324 KDRKTGSKDYTFTSS
+1324 KDRKTGSNNYTFTSS

-1365 NTGDEPVTP
+1365 NTGDEAVTP
-1374 KAKLEIFDAATMQ
+1374 KAKLEIFDAASMQ
-1387 PVNLIV
+1387 PVNIIV
-1393 NAGPSTGSGASTTQ
+1393 TDGPSTLRQAQGPQGSGTVQ

-1419 RWKVKGQYDL
+1419 RWKVKAKYNL

-1474 VFDFEAIANPDSHE
+1474 TFDFEAIANPDSHE

-1510 YLANVSTDRAETA
+1510 YLANISTDRAETA

-1531 LSSYIADNIPNLLA
+1531 LSSYIADNIPNLLN

-1587 QRSRIANLFEI
+1587 QRSRIATLFEV
-1598 NTLRGQQTRALQLI
+1598 NTMRGQQTRALQLI
-1612 SQKQKYN
+1612 SQKQRYN
-1619 GGWPWMDGMPE
+1619 GGWSWMDGMPE

-1635 TYILTGFGK
+1635 TYILSGFGK
-1644 LQKMGAWSSLSQA
+1644 LQKMGAWSSLSKA

-1670 RFLEYEVAETYRNM
+1670 RFLEYDVAETYRYM
-1684 KRYSKGKDWPI
+1684 KAHSKGKDWAI
-1695 GSTTLAELYALSFFK
+1695 GSGTLNELYALSFFK

-1718 ATAKKYYLGSL
+1718 AKAKDYYLKSL
-1729 DKEWTSFNYNQRSK
+1729 DTEWTSFNFNQRSK
-1743 AAVLLYRTGNEKT
+1743 GALVLYRNGNEKT
-1756 AKLMIQSFKETAQK
+1756 AKLMIQSFKECAQK

-1809 DELRVWLLT
+1809 DQLRVWLLT
-1818 QKQTNKWENS
+1818 QKKTNKWENS

-1842 SDWFEEGKEVTLR
+1842 SDWFAEGKEVTLR

-1880 EVTSEMRQ
+1880 EVTQEMQQ
-1888 LTVNNPTN
+1888 LTVNNPTP

-1924 RELFVEKIDDKG
+1924 RELFVETVTDKG

-1942 GTALRQAQGP
+1942 EKQA
-1952 AGAAD
+1952 
-1957 VEPVETPLKVGDKL
+1957 LKVGDKL
-1971 TVKITFTNQQDM
+1971 TVKITFTSQQDM

-2020 DMEFFIEFLHKG
+2020 DMEFFIEFLPKG
-2032 THQLEYSMFV
+2032 THQLEYSMFI

-2069 MKVKVGE
+2069 MRVRVGE

>member
-1 MDYESLIGSVS
+1 
-12 HNDSTIKQLNN
+12 
-23 QRFNNMKHLGI
+23 MKRTTI
-34 IIATIALVAIGLLAF
+34 IIATVALVAIGLLAF
-49 ASPSKTPDNP
+49 ATPDKTPDNP
-59 QTPKNNYETMWK
+59 KTPKNNYETMWK
-71 KVKENLEKDL
+71 KVKENLEKNL

-90 AIEKQATK
+90 AIEQQASK
-98 DKNQIQLLKTYLY
+98 DKNQVQLLKTYLY
-111 RQNIFQRTIEEDPDQ
+111 RQNIFQFTIEEDPDQ
-126 HFIQYIETKV
+126 HFIQYAESKI
-136 GQLDEVCDALLHE
+136 GQLDEVCNALLHE
-149 EIAAAYA
+149 EIAKAYA
-156 NYLSGNEWRISE
+156 EYLNDNEWRINE
-168 NLPIDGADL
+168 NLAIDGDL

-190 KTRINQHYAEAL
+190 KTRINEHYAEAL

-208 KKAKTEDFMVLYEN
+208 KKAKTEDFMPLYEN
-222 TNNNKEYI
+222 KDNNEKYI
-230 EYEATLFEFMFHRVA
+230 EYEASMFEFMFHRVA
-245 KHYQEEA
+245 NYYQEQA
-252 DANDAEGD
+252 DADDVEGD
-260 TEKWWL
+260 TEAWWL
-266 PAKDFVKVDLGDFDN
+266 PAKDFVKVDLGNYDN
-281 PLIKCLKIYQEL
+281 PLIKCLKIFQDL
-293 ITYNLKNENEDVLI
+293 MAYNLKNKNEDVLI
-307 YNDFKRLEFVNNTLG
+307 YNDFKRFEFVNG
-322 ILLHYT
+322 ILDKDDK
-328 QYQAAMEDLKA
+328 YQAAMEALKA
-339 QHKDN
+339 QHADN
-344 PLSTEITFS
+344 PLSAEITS
-353 IAQNMVGQLE
+353 LIARNLINQLE
-363 NNSEDSTYFDNYK
+363 NNDEDSTYFDNYK
-376 KAKAMCEEAIAKFP
+376 KAKALCEEAIAKFP
-390 KSKGAKNCENLIK
+390 KSQGAKNCQNLIK
-403 RIEEPQ
+403 RIEAPQ
-409 IDITLNKV
+409 IDMRLNSV

-429 YKNTTAPYYRIVK
+429 YQNTIAPYYRIVK
-442 VSEKELSKL
+442 VEEKEWGKL
-451 NNMQKEDLLK
+451 NGMQKEDLLK
-461 ELDKKLP
+461 ELNKKMS
-468 VAEQELTLAAE
+468 VAEQELSLPAE
-479 TDYRSH
+479 TDYRQH
-485 STLIALPALEE
+485 STLIALPALEK

-503 TTKQGIKSE
+503 TTKRDIKNE
-512 NKTLVLNFQVSNL
+512 DKTLVLNFQVSNL
-525 GYIADQKDEKM
+525 AYITDQKDDKM

-544 TGKTVEGVTVELFRR
+544 TGKTVEGVTVEVSRR
-559 EWDYKAREHKT
+559 EWDYKTREYKT
-570 IILTTLKSDKNG
+570 IIIETPKSDRNG
-582 RVVLD
+582 MVKLT
-587 GKVGTYNSFGIN
+587 KKTENSFNIN

-609 GNQFRLDER
+609 SNSFRL
-618 YRNNNEIYE
+618 YQPYKNNNEIY
-627 TKLFTDRAIYR
+627 TTTLFTDRAIYR

-647 ITTRRQGEDLSLVNN
+647 IVVRSQGDDKTLVNH

-673 WQEITSANFT
+673 WQEISSADFK

-698 DRLNGVFHLNANRG
+698 DRLNGLFRLNANKG
-712 SVTIRVEEYKRP
+712 SVCIRVEEYKRP
-724 TFEVNFERPKEQYK
+724 TFEVNFEQPKEQYK

-762 TYRVIRKTSFPWRC
+762 SYRVIRKTSFPWRC
-776 WWWYPYVE
+776 WWWWYPTVE
-784 DEQITHGKARTDENG
+784 DEQITYGKARTDESG
-799 KFAVTFNLKPSK
+799 KFAVTFNLKPSQS
-811 TIAPEKQ
+811 IAPEKQ
-818 PMFTYEIEVTATS
+818 PVFTYEIEVTATS
-831 KQGETHA
+831 KQGETHS

-843 RAGYNEIA
+843 RAGYNEVS
-851 ISTDLPRTIEKS
+851 ISTNLPLLIEKS
-863 DIGKYQITVS
+863 EIGKYEISVQ
-873 NLSWQPAKSR
+873 NMSWQPAKSR
-883 ISRKIY
+883 VKRTIY
-889 RYKDA
+889 RFDDL
-894 AKINYFEAN
+894 AKIDYFEAMAEIKN
-903 HFFKSYDFDRDVQ
+903 RDIPVE
-916 AIDRQI
+916 IFDRQI
-922 LTDEE
+922 LSDEE
-927 LARLFPAWSFYDKQS
+927 LARLFPNFCFYDKKT
-942 KTLVDEAE
+942 KTLVNEAE

-959 YEGKALEPGK
+959 YEGKALKPGK
-969 YVVELTSLDD
+969 YMVELTSLDD
-979 PLAKIS
+979 PLAKVS
-985 EQFTVFEN
+985 QQFTVFEN
-993 DSKKLPFT
+993 DSKKLPLT
-1001 TMEWAHQDKSTAKPG
+1001 TMEWVHQDKSTAHPG
-1016 EEIQLSIGTSAKDV
+1016 DEIQLSLGSAAKNV
-1030 DVWVQLLHGDEI
+1030 EIWVQLLHGNEI
-1042 RMDKKINV
+1042 RLEKWMTLDNE
-1050 SNGVQTLSYKVT
+1050 VQTLKYKVT
-1062 EGDRGGL
+1062 EQDRGGL
-1069 CWRYAF
+1069 RWKYAF
-1075 VKENSYNTDRLSVS
+1075 VKENVLCADFQTIS

-1098 VKLATMRDKLSPGA
+1098 VKLATMRDKLNPGA

-1120 RDYKDKP
+1120 SDYKDKP
-1127 LEAGLLAGMYDASLD
+1127 LEAALLAGMYDASLD
-1142 EFERNHW
+1142 EFARNYWH
-1149 WFSMSPSGVSGR
+1149 FNMHPSGVYGN
-1161 SFGTDGHGFTSSN
+1161 SFSTDRHGFISSN
-1174 TGLEYFYFAE
+1174 TALGYFYFAE

-1192 DAPFFDFGYGFGA
+1192 DAPFFDFGYGFGM

-1218 VEESVPMMAGAVLE
+1218 VEESAPMMTGAVLE
-1232 KSSNSVDYEIPLV
+1232 KNSV
-1245 AQNAADEESIEI
+1245 AADGAVEIEEEEVLEQPIFKKLTPEEI
-1257 FRRVVFDESDDNR
+1257 AELDKQDKLSAEKP
-1270 EASKEPTE
+1270 EAE

-1292 PQLRT
+1292 SQLRT

-1324 KDRKTGSKDYTFTSS
+1324 KDRKTGSNGYTFTSS

-1365 NTGDEPVTP
+1365 NTGDEAVTP

-1387 PVNLIV
+1387 PVNIIV
-1393 NAGPSTGSGASTTQ
+1393 TDGPSTGSGTCTIP
-1407 METIQP
+1407 MEQIMP

-1419 RWKVKGQYDL
+1419 RWKVKAQYGL

-1474 VFDFEAIANPDSHE
+1474 TFDFEAIANPDSHE

-1510 YLANVSTDRAETA
+1510 YLANINADRAETA

-1531 LSSYIADNIPNLLA
+1531 LSSYIADNIPNLLN

-1587 QRSRIANLFEI
+1587 QRSRIATLFEV
-1598 NTLRGQQTRALQLI
+1598 NTMRGQQTRVLQLI
-1612 SQKQKYN
+1612 QQKQKYN

-1630 SPYIT
+1630 SAYIT
-1635 TYILTGFGK
+1635 TYILSGMGK
-1644 LQKMGAWSSLSQA
+1644 LQKMGAWSSLSKA

-1670 RFLEYEVAETYRNM
+1670 RYLEYDVAETYRYM
-1684 KRYSKGKDWPI
+1684 KKYSKGKDWPI

-1718 ATAKKYYLGSL
+1718 ATAKKYYLASL
-1729 DKEWTSFNYNQRSK
+1729 NKEWTSFNFNQRSK
-1743 AAVLLYRTGNEKT
+1743 GALVLYRNGNEKT
-1756 AKLMIQSFKETAQK
+1756 AKLMIQSFKECAQK

-1800 EIDQNQEMI
+1800 EIDQNEEMI
-1809 DELRVWLLT
+1809 DQLRVWLLT
-1818 QKQTNKWENS
+1818 QKQTNSWENS

-1842 SDWFEEGKEVTLR
+1842 SDWFAEGKEVTLR
-1855 FGNTPISTEGGV
+1855 FGNTPINIEGGV

-1880 EVTSEMRQ
+1880 EVTQEMQQ

-1924 RELFVEKIDDKG
+1924 RELFVETVTDKG

-1942 GTALRQAQGP
+1942 GTAFRQAQRP
-1952 AGAAD
+1952 EAP
-1957 VEPVETPLKVGDKL
+1957 EPVEGPTLKVGDKV
-1971 TVKITFTNQQDM
+1971 TVKITFTSQQDM
-1983 SFVFVKDLRAAG
+1983 SYVFVKDLRAAG
-1995 FEPIEQISR
+1995 FEPIEQVSH

-2012 YYQSNTDT
+2012 YYQTNTDT
-2020 DMEFFIEFLHKG
+2020 DMEFFIERLPKG

>member
-1 MDYESLIGSVS
+1 
-12 HNDSTIKQLNN
+12 
-23 QRFNNMKHLGI
+23 MKRTGI
-34 IIATIALVAIGLLAF
+34 IIAVVALMAIGLFAF
-49 ASPSKTPDNP
+49 ATPNKNPDNP
-59 QTPKNNYETMWK
+59 KNPKNNYETMWK
-71 KVKENLEKDL
+71 KVKEDIEKNL

-90 AIEKQATK
+90 AIEQQASK
-98 DKNQIQLLKTYLY
+98 DKNQTQMLKTWLY
-111 RQNIFQRTIEEDPDQ
+111 RQRIFQFTVEEDPEQ
-126 HFIQYIETKV
+126 HFIQYAETKI
-136 GQLDEVCDALLHE
+136 GQLDEVNNALLHE
-149 EIAAAYA
+149 EIAKAYA
-156 NYLSGNEWRISE
+156 NYLDNNEWRINE
-168 NLPIDGADL
+168 NLPIDGDI
-177 SKVEMKYWDKESF
+177 SKVEMKYWDKETYR
-190 KTRINQHYAEAL
+190 TRINQHYAEAL

-222 TNNNKEYI
+222 KNNNEEHI
-230 EYEATLFEFMFHRVA
+230 EYEASLFEFMFHRVA
-245 KHYQEEA
+245 NYYQDQANA
-252 DANDAEGD
+252 DDVEGETDA
-260 TEKWWL
+260 WWL
-266 PAKDFVKVDLGDFDN
+266 PAKDFVKVELGSTDN
-281 PLIKCLKIYQEL
+281 PLNKCLKIYQDL
-293 ITYNLKNENEDVLI
+293 IAYNLKNKNEDVLI
-307 YNDFKRLEFVNNTLG
+307 YNDFKRFGFVNG
-322 ILLHYT
+322 ILQKDA

-339 QHKDN
+339 QHKNN
-344 PLSTEITFS
+344 PLSAEITS
-353 IAQNMVGQLE
+353 LIARNMMDQQDNHE
-363 NNSEDSTYFDNYK
+363 SDSAYFDNYK

-390 KSKGAKNCENLIK
+390 KSQGAKNCENLIK
-403 RIEEPQ
+403 RIEEPRV
-409 IDITLNKV
+409 DITLNSV

-429 YKNTTAPYYRIVK
+429 YKNTTAPYYKIVK
-442 VSEKELSKL
+442 VGEKELKNL
-451 NNMQKEDLLK
+451 KEMRKEDLLK
-461 ELDKKLP
+461 ELNKKMT
-468 VAEQELTLAAE
+468 VAEQELSLPAE
-479 TDYRSH
+479 TDYRNH
-485 STLIALPALEE
+485 STLIALPVLER
-496 GIYYLTA
+496 GFYFLIA
-503 TTKQGIKSE
+503 TTERGIKSE
-512 NKTLVLNFQVSNL
+512 DKTLVLSFQVSNL
-525 GYIADQKDEKM
+525 GFITDQKDDQM

-544 TGKTVEGVTVELFRR
+544 TGKTVEGVTVELYRS
-559 EWDYKAREHKT
+559 EWDYKAREYKT
-570 IILTTLKSDKNG
+570 IIIATEKSDRNG
-582 RVVLD
+582 MVKLTKKTD
-587 GKVGTYNSFGIN
+587 NSFSIN
-599 LRKGDDNLLS
+599 LRKDDDNLLS
-609 GNQFRLDER
+609 SNYFHLYQP
-618 YRNNNEIYE
+618 YKNNNETY
-627 TKLFTDRAIYR
+627 TTTLFTDRAIYR

-647 ITTRRQGEDLSLVNN
+647 IVVRSQGDDKTLVNH

-673 WQEITSANFT
+673 WQEISSANFT

-698 DRLNGVFHLNANRG
+698 DRLNGVFHLNANKG
-712 SVTIRVEEYKRP
+712 STTIRVEEYKRP

-762 TYRVIRKTSFPWRC
+762 SYRVIRKTTFPWRC
-776 WWWYPYVE
+776 WWWWYPTVE
-784 DEQITHGKARTDENG
+784 DEQITYGKARTDAEG

-818 PMFTYEIEVTATS
+818 PVFTYEIEVTATS
-831 KQGETHA
+831 KQGETHS
-838 DTYSI
+838 DTYTI
-843 RAGYNEIA
+843 RASYNEIA
-851 ISTDLPRTIEKS
+851 ISTDLPSEVEKS
-863 DIGKYQITVS
+863 DIGEYQISVS

-889 RYKDA
+889 RYENA
-894 AKINYFEAN
+894 AKINYFEAMG
-903 HFFKSYDFDRDVQ
+903 HSEKL
-916 AIDRQI
+916 DRQV
-922 LTDEE
+922 LSDEE
-927 LARLFPAWSFYDKQS
+927 LARLFPEYSFYDKQAGPS
-942 KTLVDEAE
+942 TLRQAQGSGTLVCEDE

-959 YEGKALEPGK
+959 YDGKALEPGK

-985 EQFTVFEN
+985 KQFTVFEN
-993 DSKKLPFT
+993 GSKKVPFT
-1001 TMEWAHQDKSTAKPG
+1001 TMEWAHKDKSSAHPG
-1016 EEIQLSIGTSAKDV
+1016 KEIQFSIGSSAKDV
-1030 DVWVQLLHGDEI
+1030 DIWIQLLHGDEI
-1042 RMDKKINV
+1042 RMDKKITL
-1050 SNGVQTLSYKVT
+1050 SNGVQTFTYKVT
-1062 EGDRGGL
+1062 EQDRGGL
-1069 CWRYAF
+1069 SWRYAF
-1075 VKENSYNTDRLSVS
+1075 VKENSFNARRLDVS
-1089 VPFDNYDLN
+1089 VPYDNYDLD
-1098 VKLATMRDKLSPGA
+1098 VKLATMRDKLSPGT

-1127 LEAGLLAGMYDASLD
+1127 LEAALLAGMYDASLD
-1142 EFERNHW
+1142 EFARNYW
-1149 WFSMSPSGVSGR
+1149 WLNLTPSGSRVPF

-1174 TGLEYFYFAE
+1174 TIEEFFHVAE

-1192 DAPFFDFGYGFGA
+1192 DAPFFDFGYGFGS
-1205 RRYRKGGRVLYDY
+1205 RRLRKGGRVLYDEM
-1218 VEESVPMMAGAVLE
+1218 VLQESAAV
-1232 KSSNSVDYEIPLV
+1232 NSVDYEVPLV
-1245 AQNAADEESIEI
+1245 AKAAGDGEEEVVEQEI
-1257 FRRVVFDESDDNR
+1257 FRKLTPEEIAAR
-1270 EASKEPTE
+1270 EQQDQKPAEKPETE
-1278 PTLRENFNETAFFF
+1278 PALRENFNETAFFF

-1297 NADGSATFSF
+1297 NTDGSATFSF

-1324 KDRKTGSKDYTFTSS
+1324 KDRKTGSNNYTFTSS

-1365 NTGDEPVTP
+1365 NTGDEAVTP
-1374 KAKLEIFDAATMQ
+1374 KAKLEIFDAATTQ
-1387 PVNLIV
+1387 PVNIIV
-1393 NAGPSTGSGASTTQ
+1393 TDGPSTGSGTVQ

-1419 RWKVKGQYDL
+1419 RWKVKAKYNL

-1474 VFDFEAIANPDSHE
+1474 TFDFEAIANPDSHE
-1488 RDYSLTLNFS
+1488 RDYSLTLHFS

-1510 YLANVSTDRAETA
+1510 YLANISTDRAETA
-1523 FYVFYANT
+1523 FFVFYANT
-1531 LSSYIADNIPNLLA
+1531 LSSYIADNIPNLLN

-1587 QRSRIANLFEI
+1587 QRSRIATLFEV
-1598 NTLRGQQTRALQLI
+1598 NTMRGQQTRALQLI

-1619 GGWPWMDGMPE
+1619 GGWSWMDGMPE

-1635 TYILTGFGK
+1635 TYILSGFGK
-1644 LQKMGAWSSLSQA
+1644 LQKMGAWSSLSKG

-1662 QSICDKAV
+1662 QNICDKAV
-1670 RFLEYEVAETYRNM
+1670 RFLEYDVAETYRYM
-1684 KRYSKGKDWPI
+1684 KAHSKGKDWAI
-1695 GSTTLAELYALSFFK
+1695 GSGTLNELYALSFFK

-1718 ATAKKYYLGSL
+1718 AKAKDYYLKSL
-1729 DKEWTSFNYNQRSK
+1729 DTEWTSFNFNQRSK
-1743 AAVLLYRTGNEKT
+1743 GALVLYRNGNEKT
-1756 AKLMIQSFKETAQK
+1756 AKLMIQSFKECAQK

-1800 EIDQNQEMI
+1800 EIDQNQEML
-1809 DELRVWLLT
+1809 DQLRVWLLT

-1842 SDWFEEGKEVTLR
+1842 SDWFAEGKEVTLR
-1855 FGNTPISTEGGV
+1855 FGNTPINTEGGV

-1880 EVTSEMRQ
+1880 EVTQEMQQ

-1910 IDEVKSD
+1910 IDEVKSN

-1924 RELFVEKIDDKG
+1924 RELFVETVTDKG

-1952 AGAAD
+1952 EV

-1971 TVKITFTNQQDM
+1971 TVKITFTSQQDM

-1995 FEPIEQISR
+1995 FEPIEQVSH

-2020 DMEFFIEFLHKG
+2020 DMEFFIEFLPKG

-2042 TKEGYLNNGYALIQ
+2042 TKEGYLNNGYAFIQ

>member
-1 MDYESLIGSVS
+1 
-12 HNDSTIKQLNN
+12 
-23 QRFNNMKHLGI
+23 MKHLGI
-34 IIATIALVAIGLLAF
+34 IIATVALVALGLLAF
-49 ASPSKTPDNP
+49 ATPNQTPDTP
-59 QTPKNNYETMWK
+59 QTPKNNYESMWK
-71 KVKENLEKDL
+71 KVKENLEKNL
-81 PESAEKELD
+81 PESAENELN
-90 AIEKQATK
+90 AIEQQAAK
-98 DKNQIQLLKTYLY
+98 DKNQVQLLKTYLY
-111 RQNIFQRTIEEDPDQ
+111 RQKIFQFTIEEDPDQ
-126 HFIQYIETKV
+126 HFIQYVETKV

-149 EIAAAYA
+149 EIAKAYA
-156 NYLSGNEWRISE
+156 GYLDNHEWTINQ
-168 NLPIDGADL
+168 NLAIDGDI
-177 SKVEMKYWDKESF
+177 SKVEMKYWDKAGFE
-190 KTRINQHYAEAL
+190 TRINEYYAEAL

-208 KKAKTEDFMVLYEN
+208 KKAKTEDFMALYEN
-222 TNNNKEYI
+222 KDNNEQYI
-230 EYEATLFEFMFHRVA
+230 EYEASLFEFMFHRVA
-245 KHYQEEA
+245 NYYQEKANLDDVEA
-252 DANDAEGD
+252 GWD
-260 TEKWWL
+260 TESWWL
-266 PAKDFVKVDLGDFDN
+266 PAADFVKVDLGDDDS
-281 PLIKCLKIYQEL
+281 PLIKCLKIYQDL
-293 ITYNLKNENEDVLI
+293 MAYNFKQKNEDVLI
-307 YNDFKRLEFVNNTLG
+307 YNNFKRFGFVNS
-322 ILLHYT
+322 LL
-328 QYQAAMEDLKA
+328 QKDDKYQTAMEQLKE
-339 QHKDN
+339 QYPDN
-344 PLSTEITFS
+344 PISAEITS
-353 IAQNMVGQLE
+353 LIARNMINQCE
-363 NNSEDSTYFDNYK
+363 NHSEDSAYFDHYK
-376 KAKAMCEEAIAKFP
+376 KAKALCEEAIAKFP
-390 KSKGAKNCENLIK
+390 KSQGAKNCQNLVK
-403 RIEEPQ
+403 RIEEPRVEME
-409 IDITLNKV
+409 LNQV

-429 YKNTTAPYYRIVK
+429 YKNVTHPCYRIVK
-442 VSEKELSKL
+442 VSEKELDKL
-451 NNMQKEDLLK
+451 NAMQKEDLLK
-461 ELDKKLP
+461 ALSKKAS
-468 VAEQELTLAAE
+468 VAEQELTLPAE
-479 TDYRSH
+479 TDYRQH
-485 STLIALPALEE
+485 STLIALPALDYGFYYIIAMVGQDNKEE
-496 GIYYLTA
+496 D
-503 TTKQGIKSE
+503 
-512 NKTLVLNFQVSNL
+512 KTLVLNFQVSSL
-525 GYIADQKDEKM
+525 GYITDKKDDKM

-544 TGKTVEGVTVELFRR
+544 TGKAMEGVTVEFYRR
-559 EWDYKAREHKT
+559 EWDYKGREYKT
-570 IILTTLKSDKNG
+570 VILKTVKSDKNG
-582 RVVLD
+582 KAVMD
-587 GKVGTYNSFGIN
+587 GKESDRNSVYVN
-599 LRKGDDNLLS
+599 LRKGDDVLLS
-609 GNQFRLDER
+609 SIHHYIGTPPDRSDR
-618 YRNNNEIYE
+618 VYHMTI
-627 TKLFTDRAIYR
+627 LFTDRAIYR

-647 ITTRRQGEDLSLVNN
+647 VVNRYQGKEQTLVNGYN
-662 YSEKVSFRDAN
+662 EKVTFKDAN
-673 WQEITSANFT
+673 WQEISSAQFT

-698 DRLNGVFHLNANRG
+698 DRLNGVFHLISGHG
-712 SVTIRVEEYKRP
+712 SATIRVEEYKRP

-738 LNQEVTVRGDVKA
+738 LNQEVTIHGDVKA

-762 TYRVIRKTSFPWRC
+762 SYRVIRKTSFPWRC
-776 WWWYPYVE
+776 WWWWYPTVE

-799 KFAVTFNLKPSK
+799 KFAVTFNLKPSLS
-811 TIAPEKQ
+811 IAPEKQ
-818 PMFTYEIEVTATS
+818 PVFTYEIEVTATS

-851 ISTDLPRTIEKS
+851 ISTDLPSEVEKS
-863 DIGKYQITVS
+863 EIGKYQITVS

-889 RYKDA
+889 RYEDA
-894 AKINYFEAN
+894 AKINYFEAMG
-903 HFFKSYDFDRDVQ
+903 HLEKL
-916 AIDRQI
+916 DRQM

-927 LARLFPAWSFYDKQS
+927 LARLFPEFSFYDKQAGPS
-942 KTLVDEAE
+942 TGSGTLVYQDE
-950 IMVDDKAKF
+950 IMVDDKAKL
-959 YEGKALEPGK
+959 YEGKALEPGR

-985 EQFTVFEN
+985 QQFTVFEN
-993 DSKKLPFT
+993 DSKKLPVT
-1001 TMEWAHQDKSTAKPG
+1001 TMEWVHQDKSTAHPG
-1016 EEIQLSIGTSAKDV
+1016 DEIQLSIGSSAKNV
-1030 DVWVQLLHGDEI
+1030 DIWVQLIHGDEI
-1042 RMDKKINV
+1042 RLDKKITV
-1050 SNGVQTLSYKVT
+1050 SNSVQTLSYKVT
-1062 EGDRGGL
+1062 EQDRGGL
-1069 CWRYAF
+1069 NWRYAF
-1075 VKENSYNTDRLSVS
+1075 VKENSFNINRLNIS

-1098 VKLATMRDKLSPGA
+1098 VKLATMRDKLNPGA

-1120 RDYKDKP
+1120 SDYKDKP
-1127 LEAGLLAGMYDASLD
+1127 LEAALLAGMYDASLD
-1142 EFERNHW
+1142 EFARNHW
-1149 WFSMSPSGVSGR
+1149 WFNMSPSDVVGR
-1161 SFGTDGHGFTSSN
+1161 SFSSDGHGFTSSN
-1174 TGLEYFYFAE
+1174 TGLEYFYFVE

-1192 DAPFFDFGYGFGA
+1192 DAPFFDFGYGYGG
-1205 RRYRKGGRVLYDY
+1205 RRYRKGGRMVEDVYMC
-1218 VEESVPMMAGAVLE
+1218 VEESAVPRMSSAVLQKNSAVADGAV
-1232 KSSNSVDYEIPLV
+1232 
-1245 AQNAADEESIEI
+1245 AMADEEA
-1257 FRRVVFDESDDNR
+1257 VDEMETGGSVDSKKD
-1270 EASKEPTE
+1270 EPKEPAE

-1297 NADGSATFSF
+1297 NNDGSVTFSF

-1324 KDRKTGSKDYTFTSS
+1324 KDRKTGQNEYTFTSS

-1365 NTGDEPVTP
+1365 NTGDEAVTP

-1387 PVNLIV
+1387 PVNILAS
-1393 NAGPSTGSGASTTQ
+1393 NAMIP
-1407 METIQP
+1407 MEQILP

-1419 RWKVKGQYDL
+1419 RWKVKAQYGL

-1465 ITVKAETEQ
+1465 ITVKAETEKT
-1474 VFDFEAIANPDSHE
+1474 FDFEAIANTDSHE

-1510 YLANVSTDRAETA
+1510 YLANVKADRAETA
-1523 FYVFYANT
+1523 FYMFYANT
-1531 LSSYIADNIPNLLA
+1531 LSSYIADNIPNLLN

-1587 QRSRIANLFEI
+1587 QRSRIATLFEV
-1598 NTLRGQQTRALQLI
+1598 NTMRGQQTRALNLI

-1619 GGWPWMDGMPE
+1619 GGWSWMDGMPE
-1630 SPYIT
+1630 SAYIT
-1635 TYILTGFGK
+1635 TYILSGFGK
-1644 LQKMGAWSSLSQA
+1644 LQKMGAWSSLSKA

-1670 RFLEYEVAETYRNM
+1670 RYLEYDVAETYREM
-1684 KRYSKGKDWPI
+1684 KRLSKGKDWPI
-1695 GSTTLAELYALSFFK
+1695 GSSTLAELYALSFFK

-1718 ATAKKYYLGSL
+1718 VTAKKYYLASL
-1729 DKEWTSFNYNQRSK
+1729 DKEWTSFNFNQRSK
-1743 AAVLLYRTGNEKT
+1743 GALVLYRNGNEKT
-1756 AKLMIQSFKETAQK
+1756 AKLMIQSFKECAQK

-1809 DELRVWLLT
+1809 DQLRVWLLT
-1818 QKQTNKWENS
+1818 QKQTNSWENS

-1855 FGNTPISTEGGV
+1855 FGNTPVSTEGGV

-1880 EVTSEMRQ
+1880 EVTQDMRQ

-1924 RELFVEKIDDKG
+1924 RELFVETVTDKG
-1936 KKLVPV
+1936 KVLVPAEKR
-1942 GTALRQAQGP
+1942 T
-1952 AGAAD
+1952 
-1957 VEPVETPLKVGDKL
+1957 LKVGDKL
-1971 TVKITFTNQQDM
+1971 TVKITFTSQQDM
-1983 SFVFVKDLRAAG
+1983 SYVFVKDLRAAG

-2020 DMEFFIEFLHKG
+2020 DMEFFIERLPKG

-2069 MKVKVGE
+2069 MKVRVGE

>member
-1 MDYESLIGSVS
+1 
-12 HNDSTIKQLNN
+12 
-23 QRFNNMKHLGI
+23 MKRTTI
-34 IIATIALVAIGLLAF
+34 IIATVALVAIGLLAF
-49 ASPSKTPDNP
+49 ATPDKAPDNP
-59 QTPKNNYETMWK
+59 KTPKNNYETMWK
-71 KVKENLEKDL
+71 KVKENLEKNL
-81 PESAEKELD
+81 PESAEKELV
-90 AIEKQATK
+90 AIEQQASK
-98 DKNQIQLLKTYLY
+98 DNNPTQLLKTWLY
-111 RQNIFQRTIEEDPDQ
+111 RQNIMRFTVEEDPQ
-126 HFIQYIETKV
+126 QAFIQYIEEKV
-136 GQLDEVCDALLHE
+136 GQFDEVHNALLHE
-149 EIAAAYA
+149 EIAKAYA
-156 NYLSGNEWRISE
+156 DYLSDNEWRIRE
-168 NLPIDGADL
+168 NLPIDGDI

-190 KTRINQHYAEAL
+190 KTRINQHYDEAL

-222 TNNNKEYI
+222 KNNNEDYI
-230 EYEATLFEFMFHRVA
+230 NYEASLFEFMFHRVA
-245 KHYQEEA
+245 KYYQEQANA
-252 DANDAEGD
+252 DDAEGD

-266 PAKDFVKVDLGDFDN
+266 PAKDFVKADLGDFDN
-281 PLIKCLKIYQEL
+281 PLVKCLKIYQEL
-293 ITYNLKNENEDVLI
+293 IAYNLKEKNEDVLI
-307 YNDFKRLEFVNNTLG
+307 YNDFKRFEFVNNTLG

-328 QYQAAMEDLKA
+328 QYQAAMENLKM

-344 PLSTEITFS
+344 PLSAEITALM
-353 IAQNMVGQLE
+353 AQNLMNQYE
-363 NNSEDSTYFDNYK
+363 NNEEDSTYFDNNK
-376 KAKAMCEEAIAKFP
+376 KAKTMCEEAIAKFP
-390 KSKGAKNCENLIK
+390 KSKGAKNCENLVK
-403 RIEEPQ
+403 RIKEPQ
-409 IDITLNKV
+409 IDLTLNKV

-461 ELDKKLP
+461 ELEKKLP
-468 VAEQELTLAAE
+468 VTEQELILATE
-479 TDYRSH
+479 TDYRNH
-485 STLIALPALEE
+485 STLVALPALEE

-512 NKTLVLNFQVSNL
+512 DKTLVLNFQVSNL
-525 GYIADQKDEKM
+525 GYIVDQKDEKM

-544 TGKTVEGVTVELFRR
+544 TGKTVEGVTVELYRR

-570 IILTTLKSDKNG
+570 IILATMKSDKNG
-582 RVVLD
+582 RAVLD
-587 GKVGTYNSFGIN
+587 GKVGSNNSFGIN
-599 LRKGDDNLLS
+599 LRKEDDNLLS
-609 GNQFRLDER
+609 ERHFRLNEQ
-618 YRNNNEIYE
+618 YKNNNEVYE

-647 ITTRRQGEDLSLVNN
+647 ITTRRQGEDLSLVNH
-662 YSEKVSFRDAN
+662 YSETVSFRDAN
-673 WQEITSANFT
+673 WQEITSANFN

-698 DRLNGVFHLNANRG
+698 DKLNGVFHLNANRG

-724 TFEVNFERPKEQYK
+724 TFEVTFEQPKEQYK
-738 LNQEVTVRGDVKA
+738 LNQEVTMRGDVKA

-762 TYRVIRKTSFPWRC
+762 TYRVVRKTSFPWRC
-776 WWWYPYVE
+776 WWWWYPVVD

-799 KFAVTFNLKPSK
+799 KFAITFNLKPSK

-838 DTYSI
+838 ETYSI

-863 DIGKYQITVS
+863 DLVKYQITVS

-889 RYKDA
+889 RYDDKA
-894 AKINYFEAN
+894 NINYFEAMQ
-903 HFFKSYDFDRDVQ
+903 HLEVL
-916 AIDRQI
+916 DRQ
-922 LTDEE
+922 LYRDEQ
-927 LARLFPAWSFYDKQS
+927 LSKLFPEYSFYDKRT

-959 YEGKALEPGK
+959 LEGKTLEPGE
-969 YVVELTSLDD
+969 YVVELKSLDD
-979 PLAKIS
+979 PLAVTT
-985 EQFTVFEN
+985 EDFTLYEN
-993 DSKKLPFT
+993 EAKKMPYT
-1001 TMEWAHQDKSTAKPG
+1001 AIVWSDVDKSTAHPG
-1016 EEIQLSIGTSAKDV
+1016 DEIKFSIGSSAKDV
-1030 DVWVQLLHGDEI
+1030 DIWVQLLHGDEI
-1042 RMDKKINV
+1042 RFDKKITLNN
-1050 SNGVQTLSYKVT
+1050 SVQTFTNKVT

-1069 CWRYAF
+1069 NFRYVL
-1075 VKENSYNTDRLSVS
+1075 VKENAFRALDNHIS
-1089 VPFDNYDLN
+1089 VPFDNYDLD
-1098 VKLATMRDKLSPGA
+1098 VKLATVRDKLSPGA

-1120 RDYKDKP
+1120 SDYKKKP
-1127 LEAGLLAGMYDASLD
+1127 LEAALLAGMYDASLD
-1142 EFERNHW
+1142 EFARNYW
-1149 WFSMSPSGVSGR
+1149 SFSMSPWGPR
-1161 SFGTDGHGFTSSN
+1161 SYRFSTCVHDFTSSN
-1174 TGLEYFYFAE
+1174 TGIDYFTFIE
-1184 LFNFSLPS
+1184 FFNFSLPS

-1232 KSSNSVDYEIPLV
+1232 KSSNAVDYEIPLV
-1245 AQNAADEESIEI
+1245 AQNAADEEMAEI
-1257 FRRVVFDESDDNR
+1257 MLREVFDESEDDK
-1270 EASKEPTE
+1270 ETSKEPAE
-1278 PTLRENFNETAFFF
+1278 PTLRENFNESAFFF

-1324 KDRKTGSKDYTFTSS
+1324 KDRKTGSNEYTFTSS

-1374 KAKLEIFDAATMQ
+1374 KAKLEIFDAGTMR
-1387 PVNLIV
+1387 PVNLII
-1393 NAGPSTGSGASTTQ
+1393 NDGPSTGSGTYTIP

-1429 ELLAF
+1429 SLLAF
-1434 RFTAYAGEFSDAEQ
+1434 RFTAYAGQFSDAEQ

-1474 VFDFEAIANPDSHE
+1474 TFDFEAIANPDSHE

-1531 LSSYIADNIPNLLA
+1531 LSSYIADHIPNLLN

-1587 QRSRIANLFEI
+1587 QRSRIATLFEV
-1598 NTLRGQQTRALQLI
+1598 NTLRNQQTNALKLI
-1612 SQKQKYN
+1612 AQKQKYN

-1630 SPYIT
+1630 SPYSST
-1635 TYILTGFGK
+1635 CILSGFGK

-1670 RFLEYEVAETYRNM
+1670 RYLEYEVAETYRKM

-1695 GSTTLAELYALSFFK
+1695 GSGTLNELYALSFFK

-1729 DKEWTSFNYNQRSK
+1729 DKEWTSFNFNDRSK
-1743 AAVLLYRTGNEKT
+1743 GALVLYRNGHEKT
-1756 AKLMIQSFKETAQK
+1756 AKLMIQSFKECAQK

-1833 AIYALLMRG
+1833 AIYALLIRG

-1880 EVTSEMRQ
+1880 EVTQEMQQ

-1924 RELFVEKIDDKG
+1924 RELFVEKVTDKG
-1936 KKLVPV
+1936 KVLVPV
-1942 GTALRQAQGP
+1942 GSALRQAQGP
-1952 AGAAD
+1952 AGAAV
-1957 VEPVETPLKVGDKL
+1957 VEPVETPLKVGDKV
-1971 TVKITFTNQQDM
+1971 TVKITFTSQQDM

-2020 DMEFFIEFLHKG
+2020 DMQFFIEHLPKG

-2069 MKVKVGE
+2069 MRVKVGN

>member
-1 MDYESLIGSVS
+1 M
-12 HNDSTIKQLNN
+12 
-23 QRFNNMKHLGI
+23 M
-34 IIATIALVAIGLLAF
+34 
-49 ASPSKTPDNP
+49 
-59 QTPKNNYETMWK
+59 
-71 KVKENLEKDL
+71 
-81 PESAEKELD
+81 
-90 AIEKQATK
+90 
-98 DKNQIQLLKTYLY
+98 
-111 RQNIFQRTIEEDPDQ
+111 
-126 HFIQYIETKV
+126 
-136 GQLDEVCDALLHE
+136 
-149 EIAAAYA
+149 
-156 NYLSGNEWRISE
+156 
-168 NLPIDGADL
+168 
-177 SKVEMKYWDKESF
+177 
-190 KTRINQHYAEAL
+190 
-202 KPVEAL
+202 
-208 KKAKTEDFMVLYEN
+208 
-222 TNNNKEYI
+222 
-230 EYEATLFEFMFHRVA
+230 
-245 KHYQEEA
+245 
-252 DANDAEGD
+252 
-260 TEKWWL
+260 
-266 PAKDFVKVDLGDFDN
+266 
-281 PLIKCLKIYQEL
+281 
-293 ITYNLKNENEDVLI
+293 
-307 YNDFKRLEFVNNTLG
+307 
-322 ILLHYT
+322 
-328 QYQAAMEDLKA
+328 
-339 QHKDN
+339 
-344 PLSTEITFS
+344 
-353 IAQNMVGQLE
+353 
-363 NNSEDSTYFDNYK
+363 
-376 KAKAMCEEAIAKFP
+376 
-390 KSKGAKNCENLIK
+390 
-403 RIEEPQ
+403 
-409 IDITLNKV
+409 
-417 QLPNE
+417 
-422 AIPAVLE
+422 
-429 YKNTTAPYYRIVK
+429 
-442 VSEKELSKL
+442 
-451 NNMQKEDLLK
+451 
-461 ELDKKLP
+461 
-468 VAEQELTLAAE
+468 
-479 TDYRSH
+479 
-485 STLIALPALEE
+485 
-496 GIYYLTA
+496 
-503 TTKQGIKSE
+503 
-512 NKTLVLNFQVSNL
+512 
-525 GYIADQKDEKM
+525 
-536 TVVTVDRK
+536 
-544 TGKTVEGVTVELFRR
+544 
-559 EWDYKAREHKT
+559 
-570 IILTTLKSDKNG
+570 KSDKNG
-582 RVVLD
+582 CVVLD
-587 GKVGTYNSFGIN
+587 DKVKGDNSFCIN
-599 LRKGDDNLLS
+599 LRKDNDNLLS
-609 GNQFRLDER
+609 ERYFRLNEQ

-647 ITTRRQGEDLSLVNN
+647 ITTRRQGDDLSLVNK

-673 WQEITSANFT
+673 WQEITSANFN

-724 TFEVNFERPKEQYK
+724 TFEVNFEQPKEQYK

-762 TYRVIRKTSFPWRC
+762 SYRVIRKTSFPWRC
-776 WWWYPYVE
+776 WWWWYPTVE

-851 ISTDLPRTIEKS
+851 ISTDLPSEVEKS

-873 NLSWQPAKSR
+873 NLSYQPAKSR

-889 RYKDA
+889 RYEDV
-894 AKINYFEAN
+894 AKINYFEAMG
-903 HFFKSYDFDRDVQ
+903 HSEKL
-916 AIDRQI
+916 DRQM
-922 LTDEE
+922 LSDEE
-927 LARLFPAWSFYDKQS
+927 LARLFPQYSFYDKQAGPS
-942 KTLVDEAE
+942 TGSGTLVYQDEV
-950 IMVDDKAKF
+950 MVDDKAKF
-959 YEGKALEPGK
+959 YEGKALEPGR

-979 PLAKIS
+979 PLAKVS
-985 EQFTVFEN
+985 EQFIVFEN
-993 DSKKLPFT
+993 DSQKLPFT
-1001 TMEWAHQDKSTAKPG
+1001 TMEWVHQDKSTAKPG
-1016 EEIQLSIGTSAKDV
+1016 EVIQLSIGSSAKDV
-1030 DVWVQLLHGDEI
+1030 DIWVQLLHGDEI
-1042 RMDKKINV
+1042 RLDKKINV

-1062 EGDRGGL
+1062 ENDRGGL
-1069 CWRYAF
+1069 NWRYAF
-1075 VKENSYNTDRLSVS
+1075 VKENSFNKDRLDIS
-1089 VPFDNYDLN
+1089 VPFDNYDLD

-1127 LEAGLLAGMYDASLD
+1127 LEAALLAGMYDASLD

-1149 WFSMSPSGVSGR
+1149 WFSMSPSGVYGR
-1161 SFGTDGHGFTSSN
+1161 GFNSDGHGFTSSN
-1174 TGLEYFYFAE
+1174 TGLDYFYFVE

-1192 DAPFFDFGYGFGA
+1192 DAPFFDFGYGYGG
-1205 RRYRKGGRVLYDY
+1205 RRYRKGGRVYEDVY
-1218 VEESVPMMAGAVLE
+1218 MCVEESAVPRMSGAVLQKNAVTTGLTIVNDDVE
-1232 KSSNSVDYEIPLV
+1232 
-1245 AQNAADEESIEI
+1245 AADAEEMVEI
-1257 FRRVVFDESDDNR
+1257 TKQEMPY
-1270 EASKEPTE
+1270 EAGGQEQKPKEPAE

-1297 NADGSATFSF
+1297 NKDGSATFSF

-1315 WRLMLLAYT
+1315 WRLMLMAYT
-1324 KDRKTGSKDYTFTSS
+1324 KDRKTGRNEYTFTSS

-1374 KAKLEIFDAATMQ
+1374 TAKLEIFDAGTMK
-1387 PVNLIV
+1387 PVNLIIS
-1393 NAGPSTGSGASTTQ
+1393 NATIS

-1429 ELLAF
+1429 SLLAF
-1434 RFTAYAGEFSDAEQ
+1434 RFTAYAGQFSDAEQ

-1465 ITVKAETEQ
+1465 ITVKAEIEKT
-1474 VFDFEAIANPDSHE
+1474 FDFEAIANPDSHE

-1510 YLANVSTDRAETA
+1510 YLANVKADRAETA

-1531 LSSYIADNIPNLLA
+1531 LSSYIADHIPNLLN

-1587 QRSRIANLFEI
+1587 QRSRIATLFEV
-1598 NTLRGQQTRALQLI
+1598 NTIRNQQTNALKLI
-1612 SQKQKYN
+1612 KDKQKYN

-1630 SPYIT
+1630 SPYIS
-1635 TYILTGFGK
+1635 TYILSGFGK
-1644 LQKMGAWSSLSQA
+1644 LQKMGAWSSLSKD

-1670 RFLEYEVAETYRNM
+1670 RYLEYEVAETYRYM
-1684 KRYSKGKDWPI
+1684 KAHSKGKDWPI
-1695 GSTTLAELYALSFFK
+1695 GSSTLNELYALSFFK

-1729 DKEWTSFNYNQRSK
+1729 DKEWTSFNFNQRSK
-1743 AAVLLYRTGNEKT
+1743 GALVLFRNGKEKT
-1756 AKLMIQSFKETAQK
+1756 AKLMIQSFKECAQK
-1770 NEQIGMYWPKK
+1770 NEQIGMYWQKK

-1800 EIDQNQEMI
+1800 EIDQDQEMI
-1809 DELRVWLLT
+1809 DQLRVWLLT

-1880 EVTSEMRQ
+1880 EVTEDMRQ
-1888 LTVNNPTN
+1888 LTVNNPTP

-1924 RELFVEKIDDKG
+1924 RELFVETVTDKG

-1942 GTALRQAQGP
+1942 EKQA
-1952 AGAAD
+1952 
-1957 VEPVETPLKVGDKL
+1957 LKVGDKL
-1971 TVKITFTNQQDM
+1971 TVKITFTSQQDM

-2004 YEYNDRMS
+2004 YEYNDEMS

-2020 DMEFFIEFLHKG
+2020 DMEFFIEFLPKG

>member
-1 MDYESLIGSVS
+1 
-12 HNDSTIKQLNN
+12 
-23 QRFNNMKHLGI
+23 MKYKGI
-34 IIATIALVAIGLLAF
+34 IIAAAALLVVGAISF
-49 ASPSKTPDNP
+49 ASTSTMTKVSAA
-59 QTPKNNYETMWK
+59 PKNNYEDMWK
-71 KVKENLEKDL
+71 KVKDNLDKNL

-90 AIEKQATK
+90 AIEQQASK
-98 DKNQIQLLKTYLY
+98 DKNDIQLLKTYLY
-111 RQNIFQRTIEEDPDQ
+111 RQKIFQFTIEEDPDQ
-126 HFIQYIETKV
+126 HFIQYAETKL
-136 GQLDEVCDALLHE
+136 GTLDELCNALLHE
-149 EIAAAYA
+149 EIAKAYA
-156 NYLSGNEWRISE
+156 NYLVSNEWRINE
-168 NLPIDGADL
+168 NLPIEGGDL
-177 SKVEMKYWDKESF
+177 SKVEMKYWDKKSF
-190 KTRINQHYAEAL
+190 QNRINQHYDEAL

-208 KKAKTEDFMVLYEN
+208 KKSKTEDFMVLYEN
-222 TNNNKEYI
+222 KNNNEDYI
-230 EYEATLFEFMFHRVA
+230 EYEASLFEFMFHRVA
-245 KHYQEEA
+245 NYYQEQANA
-252 DANDAEGD
+252 DDVEGETDA
-260 TEKWWL
+260 WWL
-266 PAKDFVKVDLGDFDN
+266 PAKDFVKTELGTMDN
-281 PLIKCLKIYQEL
+281 PLNKCLKIYQDL
-293 ITYNLKNENEDVLI
+293 IAYNLKEKNEDVLI
-307 YNDFKRLEFVNNTLG
+307 YNDFKRFGFVNG
-322 ILLHYT
+322 ILQKDE
-328 QYQAAMEDLKA
+328 QYQTAMEDLKA

-344 PLSTEITFS
+344 PLSAEITS
-353 IAQNMVGQLE
+353 LIARNIINQYE
-363 NNSEDSTYFDNYK
+363 NHSEDSTYFDNYK

-390 KSKGAKNCENLIK
+390 KSQGAKNCQNLIK
-403 RIEEPQ
+403 RIEEPR
-409 IDITLNKV
+409 IDLSLNSV

-429 YKNTTAPYYRIVK
+429 YKNTTEPYYRIVK
-442 VSEKELSKL
+442 VSEKELEKL
-451 NNMQKEDLLK
+451 NNLNKEDLLK
-461 ELDKKLP
+461 ELNKKAI
-468 VAEQELTLAAE
+468 VAEQKLTLPAE
-479 TDYRSH
+479 TDYRQH
-485 STLIALPALEE
+485 STLIALPALER
-496 GIYYLTA
+496 GFYYLTA
-503 TTKQGIKSE
+503 TTEAGIKSE
-512 NKTLVLNFQVSNL
+512 DKTLLIRFQVSNL
-525 GYIADQKDEKM
+525 GFITDQKDDQM
-536 TVVTVDRK
+536 TVVVVDRK
-544 TGKTVEGVTVELFRR
+544 TGKTVEGVTVEAWRR
-559 EWDYKAREHKT
+559 EWDYKTREYKT
-570 IILTTLKSDKNG
+570 IIIGTPKSDRN
-582 RVVLD
+582 
-587 GKVGTYNSFGIN
+587 GKVEFSKTGNNSFSIN
-599 LRKGDDNLLS
+599 LRKNDDNLLS
-609 GNQFRLDER
+609 DNYFRLYER
-618 YRNNNEIYE
+618 YKNNNETYN
-627 TKLFTDRAIYR
+627 TTLFTDRAIYR

-647 ITTRRQGEDLSLVNN
+647 IVVRSQGDDKTLVNH

-673 WQEITSANFT
+673 WQEISLANFT
-683 TDEYGS
+683 TDEYGT

-698 DRLNGVFHLNANRG
+698 DRLNGVFHLNANKG
-712 SVTIRVEEYKRP
+712 SATIRVEEYKRP
-724 TFEVNFERPKEQYK
+724 TFVVNFEQPKEQYK
-738 LNQEVTVRGDVKA
+738 LNQEITVRGDVKA

-776 WWWYPYVE
+776 WWWWYPTVE
-784 DEQITHGKARTDENG
+784 DEQITYGKARTDENG

-811 TIAPEKQ
+811 TVAPEKQ
-818 PMFTYEIEVTATS
+818 PVFTYEIEVTATS
-831 KQGETHA
+831 KQGETHS

-851 ISTDLPRTIEKS
+851 ISTDLPSEVEKS
-863 DIGKYQITVS
+863 EMGKYQITVS

-883 ISRKIY
+883 IARKIY
-889 RYKDA
+889 RVENSK
-894 AKINYFEAN
+894 KINYFEAMGESE
-903 HFFKSYDFDRDVQ
+903 KL
-916 AIDRQI
+916 DRQI
-922 LTDEE
+922 LSDEE
-927 LARLFPAWSFYDKQS
+927 LARLFPEFSFYDKTGLSTLRQAQGS
-942 KTLVDEAE
+942 GTLVNEAE

-959 YEGKALEPGK
+959 YDGKALEPGK

-985 EQFTVFEN
+985 RQFTVFEK
-993 DSKKLPFT
+993 DSKKLPCT
-1001 TMEWAHQDKSTAKPG
+1001 TMEWVHQDKSTAHPD
-1016 EEIQLSIGTSAKDV
+1016 EEIQLSIGSSAQDV
-1030 DVWVQLLHGDEI
+1030 DIWVQLLHGDEI
-1042 RMDKKINV
+1042 RLDKKTTV
-1050 SNGVQTLSYKVT
+1050 SNAVQTFTYKVT
-1062 EGDRGGL
+1062 EQDRGGL
-1069 CWRYAF
+1069 NWRYAF
-1075 VKENSYNTDRLSVS
+1075 VKENSFNIDRLNVS
-1089 VPFDNYDLN
+1089 VPYDNYDLN
-1098 VKLATMRDKLSPGA
+1098 VKLATMRDKLNPGA

-1120 RDYKDKP
+1120 SDYKDKP

-1149 WFSMSPSGVSGR
+1149 WFSLSPSGVSGR
-1161 SFGTDGHGFTSSN
+1161 SFSSDGHGFISSN
-1174 TGLEYFYFAE
+1174 TGLEYFYFVE
-1184 LFNFSLPS
+1184 LFNFGLPS
-1192 DAPFFDFGYGFGA
+1192 DAPFFDFGYGYGY
-1205 RRYRKGGRVLYDY
+1205 RRYGKGLGKGRVLYDEMV
-1218 VEESVPMMAGAVLE
+1218 VEEAVMSEPMMAGAVLQ
-1232 KSSNSVDYEIPLV
+1232 KNSV
-1245 AQNAADEESIEI
+1245 AADGAVEAEEEAAAAMETGGTAAPKK
-1257 FRRVVFDESDDNR
+1257 DEP
-1270 EASKEPTE
+1270 KEPAE

-1315 WRLMLLAYT
+1315 WRLMLLSYT
-1324 KDRKTGSKDYTFTSS
+1324 KDRKTGTKDYTFTSS

-1365 NTGDEPVTP
+1365 NTGDEPVAP
-1374 KAKLEIFDAATMQ
+1374 KAKLEIFDAGTMK
-1387 PVNLIV
+1387 PVNMIV
-1393 NAGPSTGSGASTTQ
+1393 SDVTIP

-1429 ELLAF
+1429 SLLAF
-1434 RFTAYAGEFSDAEQ
+1434 RFTAYAGQFSDAEQ
-1448 HLLPVLSSEI
+1448 HLMPVLSSEI

-1474 VFDFEAIANPDSHE
+1474 TFDFEAIANPDSHE

-1531 LSSYIADNIPNLLA
+1531 LSSYIADHIPNLLN

-1587 QRSRIANLFEI
+1587 QRSRIATLFEV
-1598 NTLRGQQTRALQLI
+1598 NTLRNQQTNALKLI
-1612 SQKQKYN
+1612 QQKQKYN

-1630 SPYIT
+1630 SPYIS
-1635 TYILTGFGK
+1635 TYILSGFGK
-1644 LQKMGAWSSLSQA
+1644 LQKMGAWSSLSKA

-1670 RFLEYEVAETYRNM
+1670 RYLEYEVAETYREM
-1684 KRYSKGKDWPI
+1684 KRLSKGKDWPI
-1695 GSTTLAELYALSFFK
+1695 GSSTLAELYALSFFK

-1718 ATAKKYYLGSL
+1718 ATAKKYYLASL
-1729 DKEWTSFNYNQRSK
+1729 DKEWTSFNFNQRSK
-1743 AAVLLYRTGNEKT
+1743 GALVLYRNGNQKT
-1756 AKLMIQSFKETAQK
+1756 AKLMIQSFKECAQK

-1800 EIDQNQEMI
+1800 EIDQDQEMI
-1809 DELRVWLLT
+1809 DQLRVWLLT
-1818 QKQTNKWENS
+1818 QKQTNSWENS

-1842 SDWFEEGKEVTLR
+1842 SDWFAEGKEVTLR

-1867 AGTGFIQRRWNAN
+1867 AGTGFIQRRWNAD
-1880 EVTSEMRQ
+1880 EVTSDMRQ

-1917 ESGFTIK
+1917 EAGFTIK
-1924 RELFVEKIDDKG
+1924 RELFVETVDAKG

-1942 GTALRQAQGP
+1942 EKQA
-1952 AGAAD
+1952 
-1957 VEPVETPLKVGDKL
+1957 LKVGDKL
-1971 TVKITFTNQQDM
+1971 TVKITFTSEQDM
-1983 SFVFVKDLRAAG
+1983 SYVFVKDLRAAG

-2020 DMEFFIEFLHKG
+2020 DMRFFIERLPKG

-2056 CQYAPEFSAYSDG
+2056 CQYAPEFSAYSNG
-2069 MKVKVGE
+2069 MRVKVEE

>member
-1 MDYESLIGSVS
+1 
-12 HNDSTIKQLNN
+12 
-23 QRFNNMKHLGI
+23 MKHLGI
-34 IIATIALVAIGLLAF
+34 IIATVALVAIGLLAF
-49 ASPSKTPDNP
+49 ATPDKTPDNP
-59 QTPKNNYETMWK
+59 QTPKNDYETMWK
-71 KVKENLEKDL
+71 KVKENLEKNL
-81 PESAEKELD
+81 PESAEKELV
-90 AIEKQATK
+90 AIEEQALK
-98 DKNQIQLLKTYLY
+98 DKNQTQQLKTWLY
-111 RQNIFQRTIEEDPDQ
+111 RQKIYQFTVEEDPDQ
-126 HFIQYIETKV
+126 AFIQYIETKV
-136 GQLDEVCDALLHE
+136 GQLDEVHNALLHE
-149 EIAAAYA
+149 EIAHAYA
-156 NYLSGNEWRISE
+156 EYLDQNEWRIIE
-168 NLPIDGADL
+168 NLPIDGDI

-208 KKAKTEDFMVLYEN
+208 KKSKTEDFMVLYEN
-222 TNNNKEYI
+222 KNNNEDYI
-230 EYEATLFEFMFHRVA
+230 NYEASLFEFMFHRAA
-245 KHYQEEA
+245 KYYQEQANA
-252 DANDAEGD
+252 DDAEGD
-260 TEKWWL
+260 TDKWWL
-266 PAKDFVKVDLGDFDN
+266 PAKDFVKTDLGTTDN
-281 PLIKCLKIYQEL
+281 PLIKCLKIYQDL
-293 ITYNLKNENEDVLI
+293 IAYNLKEKNEDVLI
-307 YNDFKRLEFVNNTLG
+307 YNDFKRFGFVNS
-322 ILLHYT
+322 ILQKDA

-344 PLSTEITFS
+344 PLSAEITS
-353 IAQNMVGQLE
+353 LIACNMMNQYE
-363 NNSEDSTYFDNYK
+363 SNSEDSTYFDNYK
-376 KAKAMCEEAIAKFP
+376 KAKTMCEQAIAKFP

-409 IDITLNKV
+409 IDITLKSV

-451 NNMQKEDLLK
+451 DNMQKEDLLK
-461 ELDKKLP
+461 ELNKKLP
-468 VAEQELTLAAE
+468 VAEQELILAAE

-503 TTKQGIKSE
+503 TTKQGIKSDD
-512 NKTLVLNFQVSNL
+512 KTLVLNFQVSNL
-525 GYIADQKDEKM
+525 GYIVDQKDEKM

-544 TGKTVEGVTVELFRR
+544 TGKTVEGVTVELYRR

-570 IILTTLKSDKNG
+570 IILATMKSDKNG

-587 GKVGTYNSFGIN
+587 DKVKGDNSFCIN
-599 LRKGDDNLLS
+599 LRKDNDNLLS
-609 GNQFRLDER
+609 ERYFRLNEQ

-647 ITTRRQGEDLSLVNN
+647 ITTRRQGDDLSLVNK

-673 WQEITSANFT
+673 WQEITSANFN

-689 FSGSFVIPT
+689 FSGSFVIPS

-724 TFEVNFERPKEQYK
+724 TFEVTFEQPKEQYK

-762 TYRVIRKTSFPWRC
+762 TYRVVRKTSFPWRC
-776 WWWYPYVE
+776 WWWWYPVVD

-799 KFAVTFNLKPSK
+799 KFAITFNLKPSK

-863 DIGKYQITVS
+863 DLGKYQISVS

-889 RYKDA
+889 RYDDK
-894 AKINYFEAN
+894 AKINYFEAMQ
-903 HFFKSYDFDRDVQ
+903 HLEVL
-916 AIDRQI
+916 DRQ
-922 LTDEE
+922 LHSDEQ
-927 LARLFPAWSFYDKQS
+927 LNQLFPEYSFYDKRT
-942 KTLVDEAE
+942 KTLVDEATINVE
-950 IMVDDKAKF
+950 DKAKF
-959 YEGKALEPGK
+959 LEGKALEPGE
-969 YVVELTSLDD
+969 YVVELKSLDD
-979 PLAKIS
+979 PLAVTT
-985 EQFTVFEN
+985 EEFTVYEN
-993 DSKKLPFT
+993 EAKKMPYT
-1001 TMEWAHQDKSTAKPG
+1001 TMVWSDVDKSTAHPG
-1016 EEIQLSIGTSAKDV
+1016 DEIKFSIGSSAKDV
-1030 DVWVQLLHGDEI
+1030 DIWVQLLHGDEI
-1042 RMDKKINV
+1042 RFDKKITV
-1050 SNGVQTLSYKVT
+1050 SNAVQNFTYKVT

-1069 CWRYAF
+1069 NFRYVL
-1075 VKENSYNTDRLSVS
+1075 VKENAFRTSDNHIS
-1089 VPFDNYDLN
+1089 VPFDNYDLD
-1098 VKLATMRDKLSPGA
+1098 VKLATVRDKLNPGA

-1120 RDYKDKP
+1120 SDYKKKP
-1127 LEAGLLAGMYDASLD
+1127 LEAALLAGMYDASLD
-1142 EFERNHW
+1142 EFERNYW
-1149 WFSMSPSGVSGR
+1149 SFSMSPWGPR
-1161 SFGTDGHGFTSSN
+1161 SFRFSTCAHDFTSSN
-1174 TGLEYFYFAE
+1174 TGIDYFTFIE

-1192 DAPFFDFGYGFGA
+1192 DAPFFDFGYGYGG
-1205 RRYRKGGRVLYDY
+1205 RRYRKGGRVYEDVY
-1218 VEESVPMMAGAVLE
+1218 MCVEESAVPRMSGAVLQKNAVTTGLLIVNDDLE
-1232 KSSNSVDYEIPLV
+1232 
-1245 AQNAADEESIEI
+1245 AADAEEMVEI
-1257 FRRVVFDESDDNR
+1257 TKQEMPY
-1270 EASKEPTE
+1270 EAGGQEQKPKEPAE

-1315 WRLMLLAYT
+1315 WRLMLMAYT

-1374 KAKLEIFDAATMQ
+1374 KAKLEIFDAGTMQ
-1387 PVNLIV
+1387 PINMIV
-1393 NAGPSTGSGASTTQ
+1393 SNATIP

-1429 ELLAF
+1429 SLLAF
-1434 RFTAYAGEFSDAEQ
+1434 RFTAYAGQFSDAEQ

-1465 ITVKAETEQ
+1465 ITVKAETEKT
-1474 VFDFEAIANPDSHE
+1474 FDFEAIANPDSHE

-1510 YLANVSTDRAETA
+1510 YLANISTDRAETA

-1531 LSSYIADNIPNLLA
+1531 LSSYIADHIPNLLN

-1587 QRSRIANLFEI
+1587 QRSRIATLFEV
-1598 NTLRGQQTRALQLI
+1598 NTLRNQQTNALKLI
-1612 SQKQKYN
+1612 QQKQKYN

-1630 SPYIT
+1630 SPYIS
-1635 TYILTGFGK
+1635 TYILSGFGK

-1670 RFLEYEVAETYRNM
+1670 RYLEYEVAETYRNM
-1684 KRYSKGKDWPI
+1684 KKYSKGKDWPI
-1695 GSTTLAELYALSFFK
+1695 GSSTLNELYALSFFDV
-1710 EQNSDKDF
+1710 QNSDRDF

-1729 DKEWTSFNYNQRSK
+1729 DKEWTSFNFNQRSK
-1743 AAVLLYRTGNEKT
+1743 GALVLYRNGNEKT
-1756 AKLMIQSFKETAQK
+1756 AKLMIQSFKECAQK

-1809 DELRVWLLT
+1809 DQLRVWLLT
-1818 QKQTNKWENS
+1818 QKQTTMWENS

-1855 FGNTPISTEGGV
+1855 FGSTPISTEGGV
-1867 AGTGFIQRRWNAN
+1867 AGTGFIQRHWNAN
-1880 EVTSEMRQ
+1880 EVTQEMQQ

-1924 RELFVEKIDDKG
+1924 RELFVETVTDKG

-1942 GTALRQAQGP
+1942 EKQA
-1952 AGAAD
+1952 
-1957 VEPVETPLKVGDKL
+1957 LKVGDKL

-1995 FEPIEQISR
+1995 FEPLEQISH

-2020 DMEFFIEFLHKG
+2020 DMEFFIEFLPKG
-2032 THQLEYSMFV
+2032 MHQLEYSMFV

-2069 MKVKVGE
+2069 MKVRVGE

>member
-1 MDYESLIGSVS
+1 
-12 HNDSTIKQLNN
+12 
-23 QRFNNMKHLGI
+23 MKRTGI
-34 IIATIALVAIGLLAF
+34 IIATVALVAIGLLAF
-49 ASPSKTPDNP
+49 ATPDKTPDNP
-59 QTPKNNYETMWK
+59 KTPKNDYETMWK
-71 KVKENLEKDL
+71 KVQENLEKNL
-81 PESAEKELD
+81 PESAEKELV
-90 AIEKQATK
+90 AIEEQASK
-98 DKNQIQLLKTYLY
+98 DKNQTQQLKTWLY
-111 RQNIFQRTIEEDPDQ
+111 RQKIYQFTVEEDPDQ
-126 HFIQYIETKV
+126 AFIQYIETKI
-136 GQLDEVCDALLHE
+136 GQLDVVHDALLHE
-149 EIAAAYA
+149 EIARAYA
-156 NYLSGNEWRISE
+156 EYLDQNEWRISE
-168 NLPIDGADL
+168 NLPIDGDL

-190 KTRINQHYAEAL
+190 KTRINQHYDEAL

-208 KKAKTEDFMVLYEN
+208 KKAKTEDFMALYEN
-222 TNNNKEYI
+222 KNNNEEYI
-230 EYEATLFEFMFHRVA
+230 EYEASLFEFMFHRVA
-245 KHYQEEA
+245 NYYQGQA
-252 DANDAEGD
+252 DADQAEGD
-260 TEKWWL
+260 TDKWWL
-266 PAKDFVKVDLGDFDN
+266 PAKDFVKANLGDFDN
-281 PLIKCLKIYQEL
+281 PLIKCLKIYQDL
-293 ITYNLKNENEDVLI
+293 IAYNLKEKNEDVLI
-307 YNDFKRLEFVNNTLG
+307 YNDFKRYGFVNSILG
-322 ILLHYT
+322 KDA
-328 QYQAAMEDLKA
+328 QYQVAMENLKA
-339 QHKDN
+339 QHERN
-344 PLSTEITFS
+344 PLSAEITS
-353 IAQNMVGQLE
+353 LIARNMMNQYE
-363 NNSEDSTYFDNYK
+363 SNSEDSTYFDNYK
-376 KAKAMCEEAIAKFP
+376 KAKTICEQAIAKFQ
-390 KSKGAKNCENLIK
+390 KSQGAKNCENLVK

-409 IDITLNKV
+409 IDITLNSV

-429 YKNTTAPYYRIVK
+429 YKNTTAPYYRILK

-461 ELDKKLP
+461 ELNKKTP
-468 VAEQELTLAAE
+468 VAEQNLILAAE

-485 STLIALPALEE
+485 STLVALPALEE

-525 GYIADQKDEKM
+525 GYIVDQKDEKM

-544 TGKTVEGVTVELFRR
+544 TGKTVEGVTVELYRR

-570 IILTTLKSDKNG
+570 IIITTLKSDKDG
-582 RVVLD
+582 RAVLD
-587 GKVGTYNSFGIN
+587 GKVKGDNSFCIN
-599 LRKGDDNLLS
+599 LRKDDDNLLS
-609 GNQFRLDER
+609 ENYFRLNEP

-647 ITTRRQGEDLSLVNN
+647 IVTRRQGEDLSLVNN
-662 YSEKVSFRDAN
+662 YSEKISFRDAN
-673 WQEITSANFT
+673 WQEITSANFN

-712 SVTIRVEEYKRP
+712 STTIRVEEYKRP
-724 TFEVNFERPKEQYK
+724 TFEVTFEQPKEQYK

-762 TYRVIRKTSFPWRC
+762 TYRVVRKTSFPWRC
-776 WWWYPYVE
+776 WWWWYPTVE

-799 KFAVTFNLKPSK
+799 KFAVTFNLKPSLSV
-811 TIAPEKQ
+811 TPEKQ
-818 PMFTYEIEVTATS
+818 PVFTYEIEVTATS

-863 DIGKYQITVS
+863 DLGKYQITVS

-889 RYKDA
+889 RYDDK
-894 AKINYFEAN
+894 AKINYFEAMG
-903 HFFKSYDFDRDVQ
+903 HSEKL
-916 AIDRQI
+916 DRQV
-922 LTDEE
+922 LSDEE
-927 LARLFPAWSFYDKQS
+927 LARLFPQYSFYDKQAGPS
-942 KTLVDEAE
+942 TGSGTLVSETE
-950 IMVDDKAKF
+950 ITVDDKAKL

-969 YVVELTSLDD
+969 YFVELVSLDD
-979 PLAKIS
+979 PLAKVS
-985 EQFTVFEN
+985 QQFTVFEN
-993 DSKKLPFT
+993 NAKKLPFT
-1001 TMEWAHQDKSTAKPG
+1001 TMEWAHQDKSTAHPG
-1016 EEIQLSIGTSAKDV
+1016 DEIQLSLGSSAKDV
-1030 DVWVQLLHGDEI
+1030 DIWVQLLHGDEI
-1042 RMDKKINV
+1042 RMDKKITV
-1050 SNGVQTLSYKVT
+1050 SNSVQTLTYKVT
-1062 EGDRGGL
+1062 ENDRGGL
-1069 CWRYAF
+1069 AWRYAF
-1075 VKENSYNTDRLSVS
+1075 VKENSFNTDRLGVS
-1089 VPFDNYDLN
+1089 VPFDNYDLD
-1098 VKLATMRDKLSPGA
+1098 VKLATVRDKLSPGA

-1120 RDYKDKP
+1120 RDYKDNS
-1127 LEAGLLAGMYDASLD
+1127 LEAALLAGMYDASLD
-1142 EFERNHW
+1142 EFARNYW
-1149 WFSMSPSGVSGR
+1149 WFNMSPSGAYSSG
-1161 SFGTDGHGFTSSN
+1161 FGTDRHGFISSN
-1174 TGLEYFYFAE
+1174 TGLEYFYFVE

-1192 DAPFFDFGYGFGA
+1192 DAPFFDFGYGFGM
-1205 RRYRKGGRVLYDY
+1205 RRYRKGGRVLYDEM
-1218 VEESVPMMAGAVLE
+1218 VVMEEASMPMSGAVLQKNAVTTGLLIVNDDVE
-1232 KSSNSVDYEIPLV
+1232 
-1245 AQNAADEESIEI
+1245 AADAEEMVEI
-1257 FRRVVFDESDDNR
+1257 TKQEMPY
-1270 EASKEPTE
+1270 EAGGQDQKPE

-1297 NADGSATFSF
+1297 NNDGSATFSF

-1374 KAKLEIFDAATMQ
+1374 KAKLEIFDAGTMQ
-1387 PVNLIV
+1387 PINMIV
-1393 NAGPSTGSGASTTQ
+1393 SNATIP

-1429 ELLAF
+1429 SLLAF
-1434 RFTAYAGEFSDAEQ
+1434 RFTAYAGQFSDAEQ

-1474 VFDFEAIANPDSHE
+1474 TFDFEAIANPDSHE

-1531 LSSYIADNIPNLLA
+1531 LSSYIADHIPNLLN

-1587 QRSRIANLFEI
+1587 QRSRIATLFEV
-1598 NTLRGQQTRALQLI
+1598 NTIRNQQTNALKLI
-1612 SQKQKYN
+1612 AQKQKYN

-1630 SPYIT
+1630 SPYIS
-1635 TYILTGFGK
+1635 TYILSGFGK
-1644 LQKMGAWSSLSQA
+1644 LQKMGAWSSLSKA

-1670 RFLEYEVAETYRNM
+1670 CYLEYEVAETYRYM
-1684 KRYSKGKDWPI
+1684 KAHSKGKDWPI
-1695 GSTTLAELYALSFFK
+1695 GSSTLNELYALSFF
-1710 EQNSDKDF
+1710 EVQNSDKDF
-1718 ATAKKYYLGSL
+1718 ATAKKYYLKSL
-1729 DKEWTSFNYNQRSK
+1729 DETWTSFNFNQRSK
-1743 AAVLLYRTGNEKT
+1743 VALVLYRNGNEKT

-1880 EVTSEMRQ
+1880 EVTTDMRQ
-1888 LTVNNPTN
+1888 LTVNNPTP

-1924 RELFVEKIDDKG
+1924 RELFVETVTDKG
-1936 KKLVPV
+1936 KVLVPAEKR
-1942 GTALRQAQGP
+1942 T
-1952 AGAAD
+1952 
-1957 VEPVETPLKVGDKL
+1957 LKVGDKL
-1971 TVKITFTNQQDM
+1971 TVKITFTSQQDM

-2020 DMEFFIEFLHKG
+2020 DMEFFIEFLPKG

-2069 MKVKVGE
+2069 MRVRVGE

>member
-1 MDYESLIGSVS
+1 
-12 HNDSTIKQLNN
+12 
-23 QRFNNMKHLGI
+23 MKRIGI
-34 IIATIALVAIGLLAF
+34 ILAIVALVATGLLAF
-49 ASPSKTPDNP
+49 ATPSLSPDNP
-59 QTPKNNYETMWK
+59 KTPKNNYETMWK
-71 KVKENLEKDL
+71 IVKENLEKNL

-90 AIEKQATK
+90 AIEQQATK
-98 DKNQIQLLKTYLY
+98 DKNDIQLLKTYLY
-111 RQNIFQRTIEEDPDQ
+111 RQKIFQFTIEEDPDQ
-126 HFIQYIETKV
+126 HFIQYAESKI
-136 GQLDEVCDALLHE
+136 GQLDEVCNALLHE
-149 EIAAAYA
+149 EIAKAYA
-156 NYLSGNEWRISE
+156 EYLDQNEWRISE
-168 NLPIDGADL
+168 NLPIDGDI

-190 KTRINQHYAEAL
+190 KTRINQHYDEAL
-202 KPVEAL
+202 KPVESL
-208 KKAKTEDFMVLYEN
+208 KKAKTEDFMALYEN
-222 TNNNKEYI
+222 KDNNENYI
-230 EYEATLFEFMFHRVA
+230 EYEASLFEFMFHRVA
-245 KHYQEEA
+245 KYYQEEA
-252 DANDAEGD
+252 NADQAEGD

-266 PAKDFVKVDLGDFDN
+266 PAKDFVKADLGDFDN

-293 ITYNLKNENEDVLI
+293 IAYNLKNSNEDVLI
-307 YNDFKRLEFVNNTLG
+307 YNDLKRFEFVNNTLG

-328 QYQAAMEDLKA
+328 QYQVAMEDLKA
-339 QHKDN
+339 QHKEN
-344 PLSTEITFS
+344 PLSAEITAL
-353 IAQNMVGQLE
+353 IARNLMNQYE
-363 NNSEDSTYFDNYK
+363 NNVEDSTYFDNYK
-376 KAKAMCEEAIAKFP
+376 KAKTMCEEAIAKFP
-390 KSKGAKNCENLIK
+390 KSKGAKNCENLVK

-409 IDITLNKV
+409 IDLTLNKV

-461 ELDKKLP
+461 ELNKKMP
-468 VAEQELTLAAE
+468 VAEQDLMLPAE

-503 TTKQGIKSE
+503 TTKQGVKSE
-512 NKTLVLNFQVSNL
+512 DKTLVLTFQVSNL
-525 GYIADQKDEKM
+525 GYIVDQKDDKM

-544 TGKTVEGVTVELFRR
+544 TGKTVEGVTVELYRR

-570 IILTTLKSDKNG
+570 IIIATMKSDKNG

-587 GKVGTYNSFGIN
+587 GKVKGDNTFCIN

-609 GNQFRLDER
+609 ERYFRLNEQ
-618 YRNNNEIYE
+618 YKNNNEVYE
-627 TKLFTDRAIYR
+627 TKIFTDRAIYR

-647 ITTRRQGEDLSLVNN
+647 IVTRRQGEDLSLVNN

-673 WQEITSANFT
+673 WQEISSANFN

-689 FSGSFVIPT
+689 FSGSFVIPS

-724 TFEVNFERPKEQYK
+724 TFEVTFEQPKEQYK

-762 TYRVIRKTSFPWRC
+762 TYRVVRKTSFPWRC
-776 WWWYPYVE
+776 WWWWYPVVD

-799 KFAVTFNLKPSK
+799 KFAITFNLKPSK

-863 DIGKYQITVS
+863 DLGKYQITVS

-889 RYKDA
+889 RYDDL
-894 AKINYFEAN
+894 AKINYFEAMQ
-903 HFFKSYDFDRDVQ
+903 HLEVL
-916 AIDRQI
+916 DRQ
-922 LTDEE
+922 LLSDEQ
-927 LARLFPAWSFYDKQS
+927 LNKLFPEYSFYDKRS

-959 YEGKALEPGK
+959 LEGKTLESGN
-969 YVVELTSLDD
+969 YVVELKSLDD
-979 PLAKIS
+979 PLAVTT
-985 EQFTVFEN
+985 EEFTVYEN
-993 DSKKLPFT
+993 EAKKMPYT
-1001 TMEWAHQDKSTAKPG
+1001 AIVWSDVDKSTAHPG
-1016 EEIQLSIGTSAKDV
+1016 DEIKFSIGSSAKDV
-1030 DVWVQLLHGDEI
+1030 DIWVQLLYGDEI
-1042 RMDKKINV
+1042 RFDKKITV
-1050 SNGVQTLSYKVT
+1050 SNSVQTFTYKVT

-1069 CWRYAF
+1069 NFRYVL
-1075 VKENSYNTDRLSVS
+1075 VKENAFRTGDNHIS
-1089 VPFDNYDLN
+1089 VPFDNYDLD
-1098 VKLATMRDKLSPGA
+1098 VKLATVRDKLNPGA

-1120 RDYKDKP
+1120 SDYKKKP
-1127 LEAGLLAGMYDASLD
+1127 LEAALLAGMYDASLD
-1142 EFERNHW
+1142 EFERNYW
-1149 WFSMSPSGVSGR
+1149 NFSMSPWGPR
-1161 SFGTDGHGFTSSN
+1161 SYRFSTCVHDFTSSN
-1174 TGLEYFYFAE
+1174 TGIDYYTFIE

-1192 DAPFFDFGYGFGA
+1192 DAPFFDFGYG
-1205 RRYRKGGRVLYDY
+1205 YRFSRMRMAKGGRVMYDM
-1218 VEESVPMMAGAVLE
+1218 VEEAAMPMALE
-1232 KSSNSVDYEIPLV
+1232 EKATNGVYSMDGEIGSIR
-1245 AQNAADEESIEI
+1245 DEEDAGD
-1257 FRRVVFDESDDNR
+1257 VVMMNR
-1270 EASKEPTE
+1270 EAIEETTETSKEPAE

-1315 WRLMLLAYT
+1315 WRLMLMAYT

-1374 KAKLEIFDAATMQ
+1374 KAKLEIFDAGTMQ

-1393 NAGPSTGSGASTTQ
+1393 MDGPSTGSGSYTTQ

-1429 ELLAF
+1429 SLLAF
-1434 RFTAYAGEFSDAEQ
+1434 RFTAYAGQFSDAEQ
-1448 HLLPVLSSEI
+1448 HLLPVLSSDI

-1465 ITVKAETEQ
+1465 ITVKAETEKT
-1474 VFDFEAIANPDSHE
+1474 FDFEAIANPDSHE

-1531 LSSYIADNIPNLLA
+1531 LSSYIADHIPNLLN

-1587 QRSRIANLFEI
+1587 QRSRIATLFEV
-1598 NTLRGQQTRALQLI
+1598 NTIRNQQTNALKLI
-1612 SQKQKYN
+1612 EQKQKYN
-1619 GGWPWMDGMPE
+1619 GGWSWMDGMPE
-1630 SPYIT
+1630 SPYIS
-1635 TYILTGFGK
+1635 TYILSGFGK
-1644 LQKMGAWSSLSQA
+1644 LQKMGAWSSLSKA

-1670 RFLEYEVAETYRNM
+1670 RYLEYEVAETYRNM
-1684 KRYSKGKDWPI
+1684 KKYSKGKDWPI
-1695 GSTTLAELYALSFFK
+1695 GSGTLNELYALSFFDV
-1710 EQNSDKDF
+1710 QNSDRDF

-1729 DKEWTSFNYNQRSK
+1729 DKEWTSFNFNQRSK
-1743 AAVLLYRTGNEKT
+1743 GALVLYRNGNEKT
-1756 AKLMIQSFKETAQK
+1756 AKLMIQSFKECAQK

-1800 EIDQNQEMI
+1800 EIDQDQEMI
-1809 DELRVWLLT
+1809 DQLRVWLLT
-1818 QKQTNKWENS
+1818 QKQTTMWENS

-1880 EVTSEMRQ
+1880 EVTQDMRQ
-1888 LTVNNPTN
+1888 LTVNNPTP

-1910 IDEVKSD
+1910 IDEIKSD

-1924 RELFVEKIDDKG
+1924 RELFVETVTDKG

-1952 AGAAD
+1952 AKD
-1957 VEPVETPLKVGDKL
+1957 KVVEPVETPTIKVGDKL
-1971 TVKITFTNQQDM
+1971 TVKITFTSQQDM

-1995 FEPIEQISR
+1995 FEPIEQISH

-2020 DMEFFIEFLHKG
+2020 DMEFFIEFLPKG

-2042 TKEGYLNNGYALIQ
+2042 TTEGYLNNGYALIQ

-2069 MKVKVGE
+2069 MRVKVGE

>member
-1 MDYESLIGSVS
+1 
-12 HNDSTIKQLNN
+12 
-23 QRFNNMKHLGI
+23 MKRTGI
-34 IIATIALVAIGLLAF
+34 IIATVALVAIGLLAF
-49 ASPSKTPDNP
+49 ATPNKNP
-59 QTPKNNYETMWK
+59 DTPKTPKNNYETMWK
-71 KVKENLEKDL
+71 KVKEDLEKNL

-90 AIEKQATK
+90 AIEQQASK
-98 DKNQIQLLKTYLY
+98 DKNQVQLLKTYLY
-111 RQNIFQRTIEEDPDQ
+111 RQNIFRFTIEEDPDQ
-126 HFIQYIETKV
+126 HFIQYAEGRI
-136 GQLDEVCDALLHE
+136 GQLDEVCNALLHE
-149 EIAAAYA
+149 EIAGAYA
-156 NYLSGNEWRISE
+156 NYLNNNEWRINE
-168 NLPIDGADL
+168 NLPIDGDI

-208 KKAKTEDFMVLYEN
+208 KKAKTEDFMALYEN
-222 TNNNKEYI
+222 KNNNEDHI
-230 EYEATLFEFMFHRVA
+230 EYEASLFEFMFHRVA
-245 KHYQEEA
+245 NYYQAQANA
-252 DANDAEGD
+252 DDVEGD
-260 TEKWWL
+260 TENWWL
-266 PAKDFVKVDLGDFDN
+266 PAEKFVKIDLGTDDN
-281 PLIKCLKIYQEL
+281 PLTKCLKIYQDL
-293 ITYNLKNENEDVLI
+293 IAYNLKQKNEDVLI
-307 YNDFKRLEFVNNTLG
+307 YNDFKRFGFVNA
-322 ILLHYT
+322 ILQKDE
-328 QYQAAMEDLKA
+328 QYQAALEGLKA
-339 QHKDN
+339 QYPDN
-344 PLSTEITFS
+344 PLSAEIAS
-353 IAQNMVGQLE
+353 LIARSMIDQYE
-363 NNSEDSTYFDNYK
+363 SHSEDSTYFDRLP
-376 KAKAMCEEAIAKFP
+376 KAKALCEQAIAKFP
-390 KSKGAKNCENLIK
+390 KSQGAKNCESLIK

-409 IDITLNKV
+409 INLELNQV

-429 YKNTTAPYYRIVK
+429 YKNVTTPYIKIVK
-442 VSEKELSKL
+442 VSEKELVDLQRVDLKKDLIKVLDSK
-451 NNMQKEDLLK
+451 KAI
-461 ELDKKLP
+461 
-468 VAEQELTLAAE
+468 AEQEFTLSTE
-479 TDYRSH
+479 TDYRQH
-485 STLIALPALEE
+485 STLIALPALER
-496 GIYYLTA
+496 GFYFLLGNVS
-503 TTKQGIKSE
+503 KD
-512 NKTLVLNFQVSNL
+512 NKNEDKMLVLNFQVSNL
-525 GYIADQKDEKM
+525 GYISDKKEDKM

-544 TGKTVEGVTVELFRR
+544 TGKTEDGVTVECYRS
-559 EWDYKAREHKT
+559 EWDYKAREYKT
-570 IILTTLKSDKNG
+570 IILATVKSDKNG
-582 RVVLD
+582 KAILD
-587 GKVGTYNSFGIN
+587 DKMNDSRPFFIN
-599 LRKGDDNLLS
+599 LRKDNDVLLAKS
-609 GNQFRLDER
+609 AFYFRKPYQNDREQ
-618 YRNNNEIYE
+618 YS
-627 TKLFTDRAIYR
+627 TTLFTDRAIYR

-647 ITTRRQGEDLSLVNN
+647 ITTRRQGEDLSLVSN
-662 YSEKVSFRDAN
+662 YTEKISFKDAN
-673 WQEITSANFT
+673 WQEISAANFT
-683 TDEYGS
+683 TDEYGT

-698 DRLNGVFHLNANRG
+698 DRLNGTFHLNANNG
-712 SVTIRVEEYKRP
+712 STTIRVEEYKRP
-724 TFEVNFERPKEQYK
+724 TFEVNFEKPKEQYK

-762 TYRVIRKTSFPWRC
+762 TYRVVRKTSFPWRC
-776 WWWYPYVE
+776 WWWWYPTVE
-784 DEQITHGKARTDENG
+784 DEQITYGKARTDENG
-799 KFAVTFNLKPSK
+799 KFAVTFNLKPSLN
-811 TIAPEKQ
+811 IEPEKQ
-818 PMFTYEIEVTATS
+818 PVFTYEIEVTATS

-843 RAGYNEIA
+843 RAGYNEVS
-851 ISTDLPRTIEKS
+851 ISTNLPSEIEKS
-863 DIGKYQITVS
+863 ELGKYEISVQ
-873 NLSWQPAKSR
+873 NMSWQPAKSR
-883 ISRKIY
+883 VSRKIY
-889 RYKDA
+889 RYDNPS
-894 AKINYFEAN
+894 KINYFEAME
-903 HFFKSYDFDRDVQ
+903 HYQ
-916 AIDRQI
+916 EIDRQM
-922 LTDEE
+922 LTEE
-927 LARLFPAWSFYDKQS
+927 EIERLFPNFSFYDKKA

-959 YEGKALEPGK
+959 YESKALAPGK
-969 YVVELTSLDD
+969 YVVELKSLDD
-979 PLAKIS
+979 PLAVTTK
-985 EQFTVFEN
+985 EFTIYEEGAKQMPV
-993 DSKKLPFT
+993 T
-1001 TMEWAHQDKSTAKPG
+1001 AMQWHHQDKTTAHPG
-1016 EEIQLSIGTSAKDV
+1016 DEIRLSVGTSAKDV
-1030 DVWVQLLHGDEI
+1030 DVWVQLLHGNDI
-1042 RMDKKINV
+1042 RLDKKLTLN
-1050 SNGVQTLSYKVT
+1050 NAVQTLSYKVT
-1062 EGDRGGL
+1062 EGDRGDL
-1069 CWRYAF
+1069 VWRYVF
-1075 VKENSYNTDRLSVS
+1075 VKENTVNRETLRVS

-1098 VKLATMRDKLSPGA
+1098 VKLATVRDKLSPGA

-1142 EFERNHW
+1142 EFARNSW
-1149 WFSMSPSGVSGR
+1149 WFDMSPSSMR
-1161 SFGTDGHGFTSSN
+1161 SIDYFGTDGQRFTSSN
-1174 TGLEYFYFAE
+1174 TGLEYFYFVE

-1192 DAPFFDFGYGFGA
+1192 DAPFFDFGYGFG
-1205 RRYRKGGRVLYDY
+1205 YRAERNRFRVLSKGGVYM
-1218 VEESVPMMAGAVLE
+1218 VEE
-1232 KSSNSVDYEIPLV
+1232 
-1245 AQNAADEESIEI
+1245 AALDMEES
-1257 FRRVVFDESDDNR
+1257 RPTMAASVVMEEVTPLNDSYDGMAKTTNGMPENEVQLEDVNPNS
-1270 EASKEPTE
+1270 ET
-1278 PTLRENFNETAFFF
+1278 TLRENFNETAFFF

-1324 KDRKTGSKDYTFTSS
+1324 KDRKTGSNEYTFTSS

-1365 NTGDEPVTP
+1365 NTGDEAVTP

-1387 PVNLIV
+1387 PVNILASNALI
-1393 NAGPSTGSGASTTQ
+1393 P
-1407 METIQP
+1407 MEQIMP

-1419 RWKVKGQYDL
+1419 RWKVKAQYGL

-1465 ITVKAETEQ
+1465 ITVKAETEKT
-1474 VFDFEAIANPDSHE
+1474 FDFEAIANPDSHE

-1510 YLANVSTDRAETA
+1510 YLANVKANRAETA

-1531 LSSYIADNIPNLLA
+1531 LSSYIADNIPNLLN

-1587 QRSRIANLFEI
+1587 QRNRIATLFEV
-1598 NTLRGQQTRALQLI
+1598 NTMRGQQTRALQLI
-1612 SQKQKYN
+1612 QEKQKYN

-1630 SPYIT
+1630 SAYIT
-1635 TYILTGFGK
+1635 TYILSGFGK
-1644 LQKMGAWSSLSQA
+1644 LQKMGAWSSLSKS

-1670 RFLEYEVAETYRNM
+1670 RYLEYDVAETYRYM
-1684 KRYSKGKDWPI
+1684 KKHSKGKDWPI
-1695 GSTTLAELYALSFFK
+1695 GSSTLNELYALSFFK

-1718 ATAKKYYLGSL
+1718 TTAKKYYLKSL
-1729 DKEWTSFNYNQRSK
+1729 DETWTSFNFNQRSK
-1743 AAVLLYRTGNEKT
+1743 GALVLYRTGNEKT
-1756 AKLMIQSFKETAQK
+1756 AKLMIQSFKECAQK

-1781 YFSFESHIAT
+1781 YFSYESHIAT

-1800 EIDQNQEMI
+1800 EIDQDQKMI
-1809 DELRVWLLT
+1809 DQLRVWLLT
-1818 QKQTNKWENS
+1818 QKQTNSWENS

-1842 SDWFEEGKEVTLR
+1842 SDWFAEGKEVTLR

-1880 EVTSEMRQ
+1880 EVTQEMQQ

-1924 RELFVEKIDDKG
+1924 RELFVETVTDKG
-1936 KKLVPV
+1936 KVLVPAEKR
-1942 GTALRQAQGP
+1942 T
-1952 AGAAD
+1952 
-1957 VEPVETPLKVGDKL
+1957 LKVGDKL
-1971 TVKITFTNQQDM
+1971 TVKITFTSQQDM
-1983 SFVFVKDLRAAG
+1983 SYVFVKDLRAAG

-2020 DMEFFIEFLHKG
+2020 DMEFFIERLPKG

-2069 MKVKVGE
+2069 MKVKVGK

>member
-1 MDYESLIGSVS
+1 
-12 HNDSTIKQLNN
+12 
-23 QRFNNMKHLGI
+23 MKRTGI
-34 IIATIALVAIGLLAF
+34 IIATVTLVAIGVLAF
-49 ASPSKTPDNP
+49 ATPNKTPDNP
-59 QTPKNNYETMWK
+59 KTPKNNYENMWK
-71 KVKENLEKDL
+71 IVKENLDKNL
-81 PESAEKELD
+81 PESAEKELV
-90 AIEKQATK
+90 AIEEQAVK
-98 DKNQIQLLKTYLY
+98 DKNQTQLLKTWLY
-111 RQNIFQRTIEEDPDQ
+111 RQKIYQFTVEDDPQ
-126 HFIQYIETKV
+126 QAFIQYAETKV
-136 GQLDEVCDALLHE
+136 GQLDEVNNALLHE
-149 EIAAAYA
+149 EIARAYA
-156 NYLSGNEWRISE
+156 EYLEFNEWRINE
-168 NLPIDGADL
+168 NLPIDGDL

-190 KTRINQHYAEAL
+190 RKRINQHYDEAL

-208 KKAKTEDFMVLYEN
+208 KKAKTKDFMALYEN
-222 TNNNKEYI
+222 ENNNEKYI
-230 EYEATLFEFMFHRVA
+230 EYEASLFEFMFHRVA
-245 KHYQEEA
+245 NYYQGQA
-252 DANDAEGD
+252 DTDDVEGD
-260 TEKWWL
+260 TEAWWL
-266 PAKDFVKVDLGDFDN
+266 PAKDFVKANLGATDN
-281 PLIKCLKIYQEL
+281 SLNKCLKIFQD
-293 ITYNLKNENEDVLI
+293 IIAYNLKNKNEDVLI
-307 YNDFKRLEFVNNTLG
+307 YNDFKRFGFVNS
-322 ILLHYT
+322 ILRKDDR
-328 QYQAAMEDLKA
+328 YQAAMEDLKA

-344 PLSTEITFS
+344 PLSAEITS
-353 IAQNMVGQLE
+353 LIARNMMDQYE
-363 NNSEDSTYFDNYK
+363 NNSSDSTYFDNYK

-390 KSKGAKNCENLIK
+390 KSQGAKNCQNLIK

-409 IDITLNKV
+409 IDITMKSV

-429 YKNTTAPYYRIVK
+429 YKNTTSPYYRIVK
-442 VSEKELSKL
+442 VEEKELGKL
-451 NNMQKEDLLK
+451 NGMQKEDLLK
-461 ELDKKLP
+461 ELNKKMP
-468 VAEQELTLAAE
+468 VAEQELSLAPE

-485 STLIALPALEE
+485 KTLIALPALEK
-496 GIYYLTA
+496 GYYYLTA

-512 NKTLVLNFQVSNL
+512 DKTLVISFQVSNL
-525 GYIADQKDEKM
+525 GYISDQKDDKM
-536 TVVTVDRK
+536 TVVTIDRK
-544 TGKTVEGVTVELFRR
+544 TGKTVEGVTVELYRR

-570 IILTTLKSDKNG
+570 IIITTVKSDKNG
-582 RVVLD
+582 RAVLD
-587 GKVGTYNSFGIN
+587 GKVGSNNSFSIN
-599 LRKGDDNLLS
+599 LRKDDDNLLS
-609 GNQFRLDER
+609 ENYFHL
-618 YRNNNEIYE
+618 YKNARNNSE
-627 TKLFTDRAIYR
+627 TFSTQLFTDRAIYR

-647 ITTRRQGEDLSLVNN
+647 IVTRRQGEDLSLVNN
-662 YSEKVSFRDAN
+662 YTENVSFKDAN
-673 WQEITSANFT
+673 WQEISSAKFS

-712 SVTIRVEEYKRP
+712 STTIRVEEYKRP

-738 LNQEVTVRGDVKA
+738 LNQEVTVHGDVKA

-762 TYRVIRKTSFPWRC
+762 SYRVIRKTSFPWRC
-776 WWWYPYVE
+776 WWWWYPTVE
-784 DEQITHGKARTDENG
+784 DEQITYGKGRTDAEG

-818 PMFTYEIEVTATS
+818 PVFTYEIEVTATS

-851 ISTDLPRTIEKS
+851 ISTDLPSEVEKS
-863 DIGKYQITVS
+863 DFGKYQISVS

-889 RYKDA
+889 RYDDL
-894 AKINYFEAN
+894 AKINYFEAMQ
-903 HFFKSYDFDRDVQ
+903 HLEVL
-916 AIDRQI
+916 DRQ
-922 LTDEE
+922 LYSDEQ
-927 LARLFPAWSFYDKQS
+927 LNKLFPEYSFYDKRT

-959 YEGKALEPGK
+959 LEGKTLEPGE
-969 YVVELTSLDD
+969 YVVEMKSLDD
-979 PLAKIS
+979 PLAVTT
-985 EQFTVFEN
+985 EEFTVYEN
-993 DSKKLPFT
+993 EAKKMPYT
-1001 TMEWAHQDKSTAKPG
+1001 AIVWSDVDKSTAHPG
-1016 EEIQLSIGTSAKDV
+1016 DEIKFSIGSSAKDV
-1030 DVWVQLLHGDEI
+1030 DIWVQLLHGDEI
-1042 RMDKKINV
+1042 RFDKKITV
-1050 SNGVQTLSYKVT
+1050 SNNVQTFTYKVT

-1069 CWRYAF
+1069 NFRYVL
-1075 VKENSYNTDRLSVS
+1075 VKENAFRTMDNHIS
-1089 VPFDNYDLN
+1089 VPFDNYDLD
-1098 VKLATMRDKLSPGA
+1098 VKLATVRDKLNPGA

-1120 RDYKDKP
+1120 RDYNDKP
-1127 LEAGLLAGMYDASLD
+1127 LEAALLAGMYDASLD
-1142 EFERNHW
+1142 EFARNYW
-1149 WFSMSPSGVSGR
+1149 SFSMSPWGTR
-1161 SFGTDGHGFTSSN
+1161 SFRLSTCAHDFTSSN
-1174 TGLEYFYFAE
+1174 TGIDYFTFIE

-1192 DAPFFDFGYGFGA
+1192 DAPFFDFGYGFGM
-1205 RRYRKGGRVLYDY
+1205 RLSKGGKHLRGKVMYDNMEV
-1218 VEESVPMMAGAVLE
+1218 VEEYAAPMAADGEANVSMMREVAVADE
-1232 KSSNSVDYEIPLV
+1232 MIEAEEDSGIVDYEVPESGKP
-1245 AQNAADEESIEI
+1245 EEPI
-1257 FRRVVFDESDDNR
+1257 
-1270 EASKEPTE
+1270 E

-1297 NADGSATFSF
+1297 NKDGSATFSF

-1315 WRLMLLAYT
+1315 WRLMLMAYT

-1365 NTGDEPVTP
+1365 NTGDESVTP
-1374 KAKLEIFDAATMQ
+1374 TAKLEIFDAGTMQ
-1387 PVNLIV
+1387 PVNLII
-1393 NAGPSTGSGASTTQ
+1393 NDGPSTGSGACTIP

-1429 ELLAF
+1429 SLLAF
-1434 RFTAYAGEFSDAEQ
+1434 RFTAYAGQFSDAEQ

-1465 ITVKAETEQ
+1465 ITVKAETEKT
-1474 VFDFEAIANPDSHE
+1474 FDFEAIANPDSHE

-1510 YLANVSTDRAETA
+1510 YLANISADRAETA

-1531 LSSYIADNIPNLLA
+1531 LSSYIADHIPNLLN

-1587 QRSRIANLFEI
+1587 QRSRIATLFEV
-1598 NTLRGQQTRALQLI
+1598 NTIRNQQTNALKLI
-1612 SQKQKYN
+1612 EQKQRYN
-1619 GGWPWMDGMPE
+1619 GGWSWMDGMPE
-1630 SPYIT
+1630 SPYIS
-1635 TYILTGFGK
+1635 TYILSGFGK
-1644 LQKMGAWSSLSQA
+1644 LQKMGAWSSLSKA

-1670 RFLEYEVAETYRNM
+1670 RYLEYEVAESYRYM
-1684 KRYSKGKDWPI
+1684 KAHSKGKDWPI
-1695 GSTTLAELYALSFFK
+1695 GSSTLNELYALSFF
-1710 EQNSDKDF
+1710 EVQNSDKDF
-1718 ATAKKYYLGSL
+1718 AKAKDYYLKSL
-1729 DKEWTSFNYNQRSK
+1729 DEEWTSFNFNQRSK
-1743 AAVLLYRTGNEKT
+1743 GALVLYRNGNEKT
-1756 AKLMIQSFKETAQK
+1756 AKLMIQSFKECAQK

-1818 QKQTNKWENS
+1818 QKQTTMWENS

-1855 FGNTPISTEGGV
+1855 FGNTPVSTEGGV

-1880 EVTSEMRQ
+1880 EVTQDMRH

-1924 RELFVEKIDDKG
+1924 RELFVETVTDKG
-1936 KKLVPV
+1936 KVLVPV
-1942 GTALRQAQGP
+1942 EPALRQAQGP
-1952 AGAAD
+1952 GS
-1957 VEPVETPLKVGDKL
+1957 LKVGDKL
-1971 TVKITFTNQQDM
+1971 TVKITFTSQQDM

-2020 DMEFFIEFLHKG
+2020 DMEFFIEFLPKG

-2069 MKVKVGE
+2069 MRVKVGE